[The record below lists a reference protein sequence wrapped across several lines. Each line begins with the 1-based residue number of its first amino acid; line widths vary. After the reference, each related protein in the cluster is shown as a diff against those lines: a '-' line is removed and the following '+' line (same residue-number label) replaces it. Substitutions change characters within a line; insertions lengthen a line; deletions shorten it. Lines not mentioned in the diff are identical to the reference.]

1 MLNKSS
7 NIIEK
12 EFKNLRK
19 ELLDLTLR
27 NQLLNFKSRAKTIT
41 IVNQSPINL
50 YQTLV
55 LQDNKMYFVAN
66 KKDKKEDKSS
76 VWDHIP
82 FDFSK
87 FSEGDKKL
95 ATDLTPKELQKRLY
109 YINNQAKTMLQE
121 QGYNILYLAIGFL
134 QWKDKSKPRQKNNA
148 PLVLIPVAME
158 RKKVGESFNLEWTG
172 EDIQTNISLKA
183 KLLEAGIE
191 LPDFEFKKYG
201 EVVDHYIASVRRA
214 VSRMD
219 GWEVNN
225 NVALGFFSFTKF
237 VMYND
242 LNPEAWEDNV
252 DLTKNELIQAI
263 FNPAKNDQEAFREED
278 IDSQLEYQN
287 MYQVLD
293 ADSSQIAAIQDVKA
307 GRNLVVEGPP
317 GTGKSQTIVNLIAEL
332 LAEGKSVLFVS
343 EKMAALDV
351 VKDRLTGVGL
361 GKFVLE
367 LHSHKTR
374 RKKFLKDLQKATNV
388 RAQEPLNID
397 QTIRKLETLRR
408 QLDDYSQII
417 HKPSFAVNLSP
428 FQLYGMKE
436 SADDHF
442 SRKNAIM
449 PLVRFQNPET
459 ITLKELD
466 DMKVS
471 LENLAELYQTISKEN
486 PWSKCSPKSLL
497 PADLREI
504 EMLIN
509 DTLHALDNFLVERG
523 RVYDIYGIKK
533 PDTLNEFENS
543 LSAFEIIKSQ
553 NAELIDGSIL
563 KSGAWDNNNDDAF
576 KLIQE
581 LERYQKYSGIL
592 TKFNQ
597 SIFQA
602 DIDRLIYELRHIST
616 KKFRFFNNRQ
626 HIELVERYYAVP
638 VNGSVDE
645 IIRDLQEAK
654 AIIKIR
660 NNLEANRALGERY
673 YGAYWHLNANPNDLR
688 AIARWM
694 TEFTA
699 LVREGTFSE
708 NTIDLMSKDLFDI
721 KPERDL
727 AEYIDSG
734 EDFVRVLSKLKDK
747 LNPRSKL
754 IFKRETGDVS
764 FEAWQEQLYK
774 WRGQLSSLHLWSQ
787 YLNTKNSLKNS
798 NAAMFVDSIEKR
810 NIKKY
815 DVEALVDG
823 NFADSL
829 LNILFVE
836 NQELATFI
844 GELHENRIK
853 EFKDLDKK
861 ILTLNRKRI
870 FHKLNSNIP
879 KIFGGTENPQAK
891 ILAGE
896 FTRKSGHMPVRKL
909 LEKTG
914 GMIKQIKPCFM
925 MSPLSIAQYLDPT
938 NEELQFDVVIFDEAS
953 QVKPEDALGAFMRG
967 KTAVV
972 MGDTQ
977 QLPPTSFFD
986 QMSDADSDE
995 EEATSLDMESIL
1007 HLCKLS
1013 FPVKMLK
1020 WHYRSRHESL
1030 ITVSNREFYDDD
1042 LLVYPSPSH
1051 SDPELG
1057 LKFHYN
1063 PNTQY
1068 LRGAS
1073 SKNPLEA
1080 KDVVDEI
1087 FNHFEK
1093 YGDTKSLGVGTFSV
1107 AQKNAILEEL
1117 EVRRKERP
1125 EYEPLFSDNKDE
1137 RFFVKNLETIQGD
1150 ERDVILISVGYGYDQ
1165 DGKMSLNFGPLN
1177 QDGGERRLNVLI
1189 TRAREKCVV
1198 FSNFKAYDMNL
1209 TANPPYGVKSLKEFL
1224 EYAENLTLGTNS
1236 PEMHNKEPF
1245 EDAIASFLEENGY
1258 MVDRQIGCAGFR
1270 VDLAI
1275 VDDENPG
1282 KYILGIT
1289 TDGKMYSSS
1298 KVARDRDRLREQV
1311 LTGLGWKL
1319 YHLWS
1324 TDWYRNRDL
1333 GRKKLL
1339 DFVEKSIKE
1348 SREEERRRSEEAK
1361 KLAEKRRIEAEKR
1374 AEELRLAREREE
1386 AEKKAQEEA
1395 EAENEINAEDIGPS
1409 DFVEV
1414 EKVDDGDFLEKPIN
1428 VSEINPSEFFE
1439 DETLENEPKKP
1450 IKEEKT
1456 SKVKDASE
1464 FVVVDE
1470 VSAKSDDVGVSD
1482 ESEFVVVEDESDND
1496 NLNNVYVENDSEFVV
1511 DTPESTDTEDLK
1523 VETESIGSDTVEDN
1537 SVNIDESDGVEPDVV
1552 GSVDESGVEP
1562 DVVGSVD
1569 ESEDVEAKTEDDAEI
1584 WESKEENV
1592 SQNDD
1597 AEIWEDDEGVSPE
1610 DNAEVWE
1617 DEKDYSEDSS
1627 KNKFSR
1633 HISDKIKS
1641 LFKSDDS
1648 EEKMDKNPL
1657 FSGFK
1662 FKKDLGKNSDLENDF
1677 DDDVKKSSKNAKST
1691 TEQFEDTVDL
1701 GSDEDYIYVDHS
1713 HDEEHVLDDE
1723 EELAFDG
1730 FNSTQDDDI
1739 DEEVVVNHSNDV
1751 DSNDDVGDEVVVGH
1765 SNDVNPKDNKP
1776 KAENNEEPVQND
1788 IKFGKKSSDMDEP
1801 EVPDNKDI
1809 ELNKQETDLKD
1820 DVDLGSTGEDYK
1832 EKSADDYDRV
1842 DLGSD
1847 DDYIY
1852 VDHTND
1858 ESAFEPHDNEESVD
1872 LGSDDEHTYE
1882 EPSEESHEEEHISE
1896 SSKPVEESKNSKSR
1910 VKNKLDSFISEVL
1923 SNAESQLEP
1932 EEIEIVRGEVI
1943 EEDTDSLHKP
1953 APKDEFVVEAEI
1965 VSGGEDL
1972 NIFNDEL
1979 PDLNNDSSP
1988 EEEEEV
1994 IEDYSDLERPT
2005 PKFDFEN
2012 EELNIFNDDLP
2023 DMKNDVRSQAEQV
2036 VDKAMD
2042 EFIDEVFNINDLN
2055 DENKSENIPDID
2067 STILNY
2073 ESNVEETE
2081 ERSVESRDDNVT
2093 FYRGS
2098 NYKDNVEETEES
2110 SVESMDDSVTF
2121 KGSNDVR
2128 DVEETEESSV
2138 DSMEDGVTF
2147 YKGSND
2153 INSKLRKNN
2162 LYYGEEKSHSVRDS
2176 LRGFKRDMQYINR
2189 SLKEIE
2195 NPTQVDYVSVVDR
2208 TEDYNPE
2215 DYLNMPS
2222 DDDSQLIIER
2232 EEELTFAEKEE
2243 KRIERELGDDS
2254 IENVLD
2260 NDVIAPVQNHQ
2271 TTEQLKDQAL
2281 EDIIQSADEDY
2292 KEIEKERY
2300 QNNNTLKS
2308 FDDKKLP
2315 GKRKLEDS
2323 IIDYVEANDIGLNSS
2338 DDLYKRPSS
2347 EVAKSICAIVDVEGP
2362 IHVKEVVKRV
2372 KDSCHIKRAGSNL
2385 KKAVNSA
2392 INEAENAGDIIKIGD
2407 FLYDA
2412 SNNNVVIRKRDK
2424 PNIELISDEEIS
2436 KNIELVLLHKSNMTT
2451 KEIAKETSRNFGFK
2465 STSKKTA
2472 DRINGVLDL
2481 MIANNKVKITNDIVE
2496 LN

>member
-27 NQLLNFKSRAKTIT
+27 NQLLNFKTRAKTIT
-41 IVNQSPINL
+41 IVNQSPVNL
-50 YQTLV
+50 FQTLV

-191 LPDFEFKKYG
+191 LPDFEFKRYG
-201 EVVDHYIASVRRA
+201 EVIDHYIASVRRA

-263 FNPAKNDQEAFREED
+263 FNPAKNDQEAFKEED
-278 IDSQLEYQN
+278 IDSQLEYRD

-388 RAQEPLNID
+388 RAQDPLNID

-417 HKPSFAVNLSP
+417 HKPAFAVNLSP

-442 SRKNAIM
+442 SRKNALM

-533 PDTLNEFENS
+533 PDTLNEFQNS
-543 LSAFEIIKSQ
+543 LSAFEVIKSQ

-563 KSGAWDNNNDDAF
+563 KSGAWNNNNDDAF

-581 LERYQKYSGIL
+581 LERYQRYSGIL

-597 SIFQA
+597 SIFQV
-602 DIDRLIYELRHIST
+602 DIDRLIYELRNIST
-616 KKFRFFNNRQ
+616 KKFRFFNNKQ

-638 VNGSVDE
+638 VPGSVDE

-654 AIIKIR
+654 AVIKIR
-660 NNLEANRALGERY
+660 NNLEANRALGEKY
-673 YGAYWHLNANPNDLR
+673 YGAYWHLNANPNDLKE
-688 AIARWM
+688 IARWM
-694 TEFTA
+694 NEFTA
-699 LVREGTFSE
+699 LVRDGTFSE

-734 EDFVRVLSKLKDK
+734 EEFVRVLSKLKDK

-798 NAAMFVDSIEKR
+798 NASMFVDSIEKR
-810 NIKKY
+810 NIKK
-815 DVEALVDG
+815 DDIEALVDG

-844 GELHENRIK
+844 GELHENRIR

-861 ILTLNRKRI
+861 ILVLNRKRI

-909 LEKTG
+909 LEKAG

-1030 ITVSNREFYDDD
+1030 ISVSNREFYDDD

-1063 PNTQY
+1063 PNTAY
-1068 LRGAS
+1068 DRGS
-1073 SKNPLEA
+1073 SSANPLEA
-1080 KDVVDEI
+1080 KDVVEEI

-1125 EYEPLFSDNKDE
+1125 EFEALFSDNKDE
-1137 RFFVKNLETIQGD
+1137 HFFVKNLETIQGD
-1150 ERDVILISVGYGYDQ
+1150 ERDVILISVGYGYDN
-1165 DGKMSLNFGPLN
+1165 DRKMSLNFGPLN

-1198 FSNFKAYDMNL
+1198 FSNFKAYDMKL

-1224 EYAENLTLGTNS
+1224 EYAENLTLGTHG
-1236 PEMHNKEPF
+1236 PEMHTKEPF
-1245 EDAIASFLEENGY
+1245 EDAIANYLEENGY
-1258 MVDRQIGCAGFR
+1258 IVDRQIGCAGFR

-1339 DFVEKSIKE
+1339 DFVEKSIKQ
-1348 SREEERRRSEEAK
+1348 SREEEKRRTEEAK

-1374 AEELRLAREREE
+1374 AEELRLAREKEE
-1386 AEKKAQEEA
+1386 AEKRAQEEA
-1395 EAENEINAEDIGPS
+1395 ESDDEINPEDIGPS

-1414 EKVDDGDFLEKPIN
+1414 EKVDDGDVLEKPID

-1439 DETLENEPKKP
+1439 DDNHEKSTKNEKLDDVET
-1450 IKEEKT
+1450 
-1456 SKVKDASE
+1456 VSE
-1464 FVVVDE
+1464 FVAAEEVVDDSVDVNDDSEFVAAEE
-1470 VSAKSDDVGVSD
+1470 VVDDSVDVNDDSEFVAVEEVVDDSVDVKDDSEFVENEIVDSSEVNVTQDKSKSDDD
-1482 ESEFVVVEDESDND
+1482 LND
-1496 NLNNVYVENDSEFVV
+1496 VYVDNDSEFVA
-1511 DTPESTDTEDLK
+1511 DIPESADEEKADDAK
-1523 VETESIGSDTVEDN
+1523 VELAENEDKSSDD
-1537 SVNIDESDGVEPDVV
+1537 DEVL
-1552 GSVDESGVEP
+1552 
-1562 DVVGSVD
+1562 
-1569 ESEDVEAKTEDDAEI
+1569 
-1584 WESKEENV
+1584 ESKDEDT

-1597 AEIWEDDEGVSPE
+1597 AEVWEEDDGISPE

-1617 DEKDYSEDSS
+1617 DEKDYSDDESENKSS
-1627 KNKFSR
+1627 NPIR
-1633 HISDKIKS
+1633 DKIKS
-1641 LFKSDDS
+1641 FFKHDDS

-1657 FSGFK
+1657 FSGLRFT
-1662 FKKDLGKNSDLENDF
+1662 KDLGKNSDLE
-1677 DDDVKKSSKNAKST
+1677 K
-1691 TEQFEDTVDL
+1691 EFEDSL
-1701 GSDEDYIYVDHS
+1701 KED
-1713 HDEEHVLDDE
+1713 
-1723 EELAFDG
+1723 
-1730 FNSTQDDDI
+1730 
-1739 DEEVVVNHSNDV
+1739 
-1751 DSNDDVGDEVVVGH
+1751 
-1765 SNDVNPKDNKP
+1765 
-1776 KAENNEEPVQND
+1776 
-1788 IKFGKKSSDMDEP
+1788 KSSDD
-1801 EVPDNKDI
+1801 K
-1809 ELNKQETDLKD
+1809 
-1820 DVDLGSTGEDYK
+1820 
-1832 EKSADDYDRV
+1832 V

-1852 VDHTND
+1852 VDHSHDD
-1858 ESAFEPHDNEESVD
+1858 ERFLEDEEEPIIFDTHEDIQDDADNLDDDSIIVDHSHDTVKKDSINEEMTSENVKKDDDSFNFKQEPINSDVDDIKFDSNVEDHPGVDDIKFDSDVGDHPGVDDVKVENIADDEVIEENNFDNPKENDDKVD
-1872 LGSDDEHTYE
+1872 LGSDEDYIFVDHSTDE
-1882 EPSEESHEEEHISE
+1882 PIEESDDKENIVDEDSQQNIEERQNDTK
-1896 SSKPVEESKNSKSR
+1896 SKMR
-1910 VKNKLDSFISEVL
+1910 HKLDSFIADVIN
-1923 SNAESQLEP
+1923 NAESQLEP
-1932 EEIEIVRGEVI
+1932 EEIETLRGEVI
-1943 EEDTDSLHKP
+1943 DEDIESSHKP
-1953 APKDEFVVEAEI
+1953 APEDEFVVEAEI
-1965 VSGGEDL
+1965 VTDGEDL
-1972 NIFNDEL
+1972 NIFNDVL
-1979 PDLNNDSSP
+1979 PDLNNDVSINDDETES
-1988 EEEEEV
+1988 
-1994 IEDYSDLERPT
+1994 IEDYSDLKRPT
-2005 PKFDFEN
+2005 PKTNFED

-2023 DMKNDVRSQAEQV
+2023 DMRNDVHDEATKI
-2036 VDKAMD
+2036 VDRAMD
-2042 EFIDEVFNINDLN
+2042 EFMEEVFSSNDSSNEKFTETIENDDTDIIENENSKINSDNRDDWSVGNDDVGINSDNRDDWSVGNDDVGINSDNRDDWSVGNDDEVNSNNPSDESIN
-2055 DENKSENIPDID
+2055 
-2067 STILNY
+2067 
-2073 ESNVEETE
+2073 
-2081 ERSVESRDDNVT
+2081 
-2093 FYRGS
+2093 
-2098 NYKDNVEETEES
+2098 
-2110 SVESMDDSVTF
+2110 
-2121 KGSNDVR
+2121 
-2128 DVEETEESSV
+2128 
-2138 DSMEDGVTF
+2138 EDGVTF
-2147 YKGSND
+2147 YQGSND
-2153 INSKLRKNN
+2153 VKSKLRKNN
-2162 LYYGEEKSHSVRDS
+2162 LYYDDEKPRSVRDS
-2176 LRGFKRDMQYINR
+2176 IRGFKKDMQYINK

-2195 NPTQVDYVSVVDR
+2195 NPTKVDYVSVVDR
-2208 TEDYNPE
+2208 TEEYNPE

-2222 DDDSQLIIER
+2222 DDDSQLIIDC

-2243 KRIERELGDDS
+2243 KRIERELMAES
-2254 IENVLD
+2254 IEEDLTD
-2260 NDVIAPVQNHQ
+2260 DVIVNVNNKYVQ
-2271 TTEQLKDQAL
+2271 EEIKDQTL
-2281 EDIIQSADEDY
+2281 EDIIQSANEDY

-2300 QNNNTLKS
+2300 KNNNTLKS

-2323 IIDYVEANDIGLNSS
+2323 IFDYVEVTDIGIHSS
-2338 DDLYKRPSS
+2338 DELYKKPSS
-2347 EVAKSICAIVDVEGP
+2347 EVAKSINAIVDVEGP
-2362 IHVKEVVKRV
+2362 IHVSEVIKRV
-2372 KDSCHIKRAGSNL
+2372 KDSCNIKRAGSTL
-2385 KKAVNSA
+2385 KKTVNSA
-2392 INEAENAGDIIKIGD
+2392 ISESEKSGDIIKIGD

-2412 SNNNVVIRKRDK
+2412 SNNNVVIRRRNK
-2424 PNIELISDEEIS
+2424 PNIDLISDEEIS
-2436 KNIELVLLHKSNMTT
+2436 KNIELVLLHKQNMTT
-2451 KEIAKETSRNFGFK
+2451 KQIAKETSRNFGFK

-2481 MIANNKVKITNDIVE
+2481 MIANNKVKITNDVVE

>member
-12 EFKNLRK
+12 EFKNLRR

-41 IVNQSPINL
+41 IVNQSPVNL
-50 YQTLV
+50 FQTLV
-55 LQDNKMYFVAN
+55 LQNSKMYFVAN

-87 FSEGDKKL
+87 FSEGDRKL

-121 QGYNILYLAIGFL
+121 QGYNILYLAVGFL
-134 QWKDKSKPRQKNNA
+134 EWKDKSKPRQKNKA

-191 LPDFEFKKYG
+191 LPDFEFKRYG
-201 EVVDHYIASVRRA
+201 EVIDHYIASVRRA

-219 GWEVNN
+219 GWEVNS

-242 LNPEAWEDNV
+242 LNPEAWADNV

-263 FNPAKNDQEAFREED
+263 FNPAKNDQEAFKEED
-278 IDSQLEYQN
+278 IDSQLEYRT

-293 ADSSQIAAIQDVKA
+293 ADSSQIAAIQDVKS

-388 RAQEPLNID
+388 RAQEPLNLD

-417 HKPSFAVNLSP
+417 HKPVFAVNLSA

-436 SADDHF
+436 AADDHF
-442 SRKNAIM
+442 ARKGTLM
-449 PLVRFQNPET
+449 PLVRFENPESVS
-459 ITLKELD
+459 LKDLD
-466 DMKVS
+466 DMKIA

-486 PWSKCSPKSLL
+486 PWSKCAPKSLL

-509 DTLHALDNFLVERG
+509 DCLLSLDNFLVERG
-523 RVYDIYGIKK
+523 RVYEIYGIKQ

-553 NAELIDGSIL
+553 NAELIDGIII
-563 KSGAWDNNNDDAF
+563 KSGAWNNNNDDAYL
-576 KLIQE
+576 LIRE
-581 LERYQKYSGIL
+581 LEKYQKYAPAL
-592 TKFNQ
+592 DKFNQ
-597 SIFQA
+597 SIYQA
-602 DIDRLIYELRHIST
+602 DIDRLIAQLHQISN
-616 KKFRFFNNRQ
+616 KRFRLFNNNQ

-638 VNGSVDE
+638 VSGSADD
-645 IIRDLQEAK
+645 IIRELKQAK

-660 NNLEANRALGERY
+660 KNLEANDALGRKY
-673 YGAYWHLNANPNDLR
+673 YGGYWHLNADPNDLK

-694 TEFTA
+694 NEFTA
-699 LVREGTFSE
+699 LVREGTFSQ

-727 AEYIDSG
+727 VEYIDAG
-734 EDFVRVLSKLKDK
+734 EEFVRVLSRLKDK

-754 IFKRETGDVS
+754 IFKRETGDVP
-764 FEAWQEQLYK
+764 FEAWKEQLYT

-787 YLNTKNSLKNS
+787 YLNTKNALKTS
-798 NAAMFVDSIEKR
+798 NAKMFVDSIEKR
-810 NIKKY
+810 NINKY
-815 DVEALVDG
+815 DIEALVEG

-836 NQELATFI
+836 NQELATFV
-844 GELHENRIK
+844 GELHENRIR

-861 ILTLNRKRI
+861 ILVLNRKRI
-870 FHKLNSNIP
+870 FHKLNNNIP

-909 LEKTG
+909 LERAG

-1030 ITVSNREFYDDD
+1030 ITVSNREFYDND

-1051 SDPELG
+1051 NDPELG

-1063 PNTQY
+1063 PNTAY
-1068 LRGAS
+1068 HRGS
-1073 SKNPLEA
+1073 SSANPLEA
-1080 KDVVDEI
+1080 EDVAEEI

-1107 AQKNAILEEL
+1107 AQKNAILEAL
-1117 EVRRKERP
+1117 EVKRKERP
-1125 EYEPLFSDNKDE
+1125 EFEPLFSDNKEE

-1198 FSNFKAYDMNL
+1198 FSNFKAYDMKL

-1224 EYAENLTLGTNS
+1224 EYAENLTLGTPQGEEYS
-1236 PEMHNKEPF
+1236 KEPF
-1245 EDAIASFLEENGY
+1245 EDAIANFLEENGY
-1258 MVDRQIGCAGFR
+1258 TVDRQIGCAGFR

-1339 DFVEKSIKE
+1339 ENVEKSIRQ
-1348 SREEERRRSEEAK
+1348 SREEEKRRSEEEK
-1361 KLAEKRRIEAEKR
+1361 KLAEKRRLEAEKKM
-1374 AEELRLAREREE
+1374 EELRLAREKEEKERAEKEAQE
-1386 AEKKAQEEA
+1386 AEVNSQ
-1395 EAENEINAEDIGPS
+1395 DIGPS

-1414 EKVDDGDFLEKPIN
+1414 EKVEDGDVLEKPID
-1428 VSEINPSEFFE
+1428 VSEINPDEFF
-1439 DETLENEPKKP
+1439 
-1450 IKEEKT
+1450 
-1456 SKVKDASE
+1456 
-1464 FVVVDE
+1464 
-1470 VSAKSDDVGVSD
+1470 SDDDVKGDSGDSVSQ
-1482 ESEFVVVEDESDND
+1482 EETP
-1496 NLNNVYVENDSEFVV
+1496 SEFVV
-1511 DTPESTDTEDLK
+1511 DDSDDVKGDSGDSVSKEEAPSEFVVDSQSDDANLEETPSEFIEK
-1523 VETESIGSDTVEDN
+1523 
-1537 SVNIDESDGVEPDVV
+1537 DEK
-1552 GSVDESGVEP
+1552 ESGVDAESSESVEDVSDNDDSDEDKEVWETDEEP
-1562 DVVGSVD
+1562 DNQ
-1569 ESEDVEAKTEDDAEI
+1569 DDDKEI
-1584 WESKEENV
+1584 WES
-1592 SQNDD
+1592 D
-1597 AEIWEDDEGVSPE
+1597 EDVSPE

-1617 DEKDYSEDSS
+1617 DDKDYAEEDESNHVS
-1627 KNKFSR
+1627 LK
-1633 HISDKIKS
+1633 DKVKS
-1641 LFKSDDS
+1641 LFKHEYDD
-1648 EEKMDKNPL
+1648 EENSSKNSL
-1657 FSGFK
+1657 FSSLK
-1662 FKKDLGKNSDLENDF
+1662 FEKDLGENSDLE
-1677 DDDVKKSSKNAKST
+1677 S
-1691 TEQFEDTVDL
+1691 
-1701 GSDEDYIYVDHS
+1701 
-1713 HDEEHVLDDE
+1713 
-1723 EELAFDG
+1723 
-1730 FNSTQDDDI
+1730 
-1739 DEEVVVNHSNDV
+1739 EV
-1751 DSNDDVGDEVVVGH
+1751 
-1765 SNDVNPKDNKP
+1765 
-1776 KAENNEEPVQND
+1776 
-1788 IKFGKKSSDMDEP
+1788 
-1801 EVPDNKDI
+1801 
-1809 ELNKQETDLKD
+1809 
-1820 DVDLGSTGEDYK
+1820 
-1832 EKSADDYDRV
+1832 EKSINDPIDDGKV

-1852 VDHTND
+1852 VDHSND
-1858 ESAFEPHDNEESVD
+1858 EVSEDIEEPTIPDINDYVSKDEDYSVDEQPVFEETQQDEVPKQQNIKKPVFSDKINIENDEDYREEKVDLGFENINEDKEDSSSENVVDDDKVD
-1872 LGSDDEHTYE
+1872 LGSDDDYIYVDHSNDEVTE
-1882 EPSEESHEEEHISE
+1882 ETENFQDDSGEANFEDKPQEVQVQNKSKRPSF
-1896 SSKPVEESKNSKSR
+1896 VKSI
-1910 VKNKLDSFISEVL
+1910 ISEVV
-1923 SNAESQLEP
+1923 NGESKLEP
-1932 EEIEIVRGEVI
+1932 EEIEIVHGEI
-1943 EEDTDSLHKP
+1943 MEEDDVPLHKP
-1953 APKDEFVVEAEI
+1953 APKDEDVVEAEI
-1965 VSGGEDL
+1965 VNGHDFSSEEILEKPTPKSDYFEEDEEL
-1972 NIFNDEL
+1972 NIFTDEL
-1979 PDLNNDSSP
+1979 PDLSHDEY
-1988 EEEEEV
+1988 EEIHDEATNV
-1994 IEDYSDLERPT
+1994 IGR
-2005 PKFDFEN
+2005 
-2012 EELNIFNDDLP
+2012 
-2023 DMKNDVRSQAEQV
+2023 
-2036 VDKAMD
+2036 AMD
-2042 EFIDEVFNINDLN
+2042 EFMNGIYEDGDLDIQDEGSFEQSIQDKFVDEEIIKDANADVQDMQDASEDINVSDRF
-2055 DENKSENIPDID
+2055 DDKIVEDAHVD
-2067 STILNY
+2067 
-2073 ESNVEETE
+2073 VQDMEETPENDNADE
-2081 ERSVESRDDNVT
+2081 EVI
-2093 FYRGS
+2093 Y
-2098 NYKDNVEETEES
+2098 
-2110 SVESMDDSVTF
+2110 F
-2121 KGSNDVR
+2121 KGATDV
-2128 DVEETEESSV
+2128 T
-2138 DSMEDGVTF
+2138 
-2147 YKGSND
+2147 NP
-2153 INSKLRKNN
+2153 LRKNN
-2162 LYYGEEKSHSVRDS
+2162 VYYKNEQKKSIKDS
-2176 LRGFKRDMQYINR
+2176 IKGIKKDMQYINK
-2189 SLKEIE
+2189 SLNEIE
-2195 NPTQVDYVSVVDR
+2195 NPTQIDYVSVVDR
-2208 TEDYNPE
+2208 TEEYDPN
-2215 DYLNMPS
+2215 DYLSRPS
-2222 DDDSQLIIER
+2222 DDDSDRIIQMEEESIEKENQRMESELIDDPFER
-2232 EEELTFAEKEE
+2232 E
-2243 KRIERELGDDS
+2243 IPQND
-2254 IENVLD
+2254 
-2260 NDVIAPVQNHQ
+2260 DVIVTVNNPHVR
-2271 TTEQLKDQAL
+2271 EELKDQAL
-2281 EDIIQSADEDY
+2281 EDIIQTADEDY
-2292 KEIEKERY
+2292 KEIEKERF
-2300 QNNNTLKS
+2300 QNANKLKA
-2308 FDDKKLP
+2308 FDDQKLP
-2315 GKRKLEDS
+2315 GKRKLEDE
-2323 IIDYVEANDIGLNSS
+2323 IIDYVQADDIGLTPQN
-2338 DDLYKRPSS
+2338 DLYAQPIPKVAQSVKR
-2347 EVAKSICAIVDVEGP
+2347 IVDIEGP
-2362 IHVKEVVKRV
+2362 IHVKEVTTRI
-2372 KDSCHIKRAGSNL
+2372 KDSCNIKRAGSNL
-2385 KKAVNSA
+2385 KKTVNLA
-2392 INEAENAGDIIKIGD
+2392 INEAESSGDIIKIGD

-2412 SNNNVVIRKRDK
+2412 SNNNVVIRKRNK
-2424 PNIELISDEEIS
+2424 PNIDLISDEEIAKS
-2436 KNIELVLLHKSNMTT
+2436 IELVLIHKQNISTNQ
-2451 KEIAKETSRNFGFK
+2451 IAKEASRNFGFK

-2472 DRINGVLDL
+2472 SRINGVLDL
-2481 MIANNKVKITNDIVE
+2481 MIANNRVKIVNDYVE

>member
-27 NQLLNFKSRAKTIT
+27 NQLLNFKTRAKTIT
-41 IVNQSPINL
+41 IVNQSPVNL
-50 YQTLV
+50 FQTLV

-191 LPDFEFKKYG
+191 LPDFEFKRYG
-201 EVVDHYIASVRRA
+201 EVIDHYIASVRRA

-263 FNPAKNDQEAFREED
+263 FNPAKNDQEAFKEED
-278 IDSQLEYQN
+278 IDSQLEYRD

-388 RAQEPLNID
+388 RAQDPLNID

-417 HKPSFAVNLSP
+417 HKPAFAVNLSP

-442 SRKNAIM
+442 SRKNALM

-533 PDTLNEFENS
+533 PDTLNEFQNS
-543 LSAFEIIKSQ
+543 LSAFEVIKSQ

-563 KSGAWDNNNDDAF
+563 KSGAWNNNNDDAF

-581 LERYQKYSGIL
+581 LERYQRYSGIL

-597 SIFQA
+597 SIFQV
-602 DIDRLIYELRHIST
+602 DIDRLIYELRNIST
-616 KKFRFFNNRQ
+616 KKFRFFNNKQ

-638 VNGSVDE
+638 VPGSVDE

-654 AIIKIR
+654 AVIKIR
-660 NNLEANRALGERY
+660 NNLEANRALGEKY
-673 YGAYWHLNANPNDLR
+673 YGAYWHLNANPNDLKE
-688 AIARWM
+688 IARWM
-694 TEFTA
+694 NEFTA
-699 LVREGTFSE
+699 LVRDGTFSE

-734 EDFVRVLSKLKDK
+734 EEFVRVLSKLKDK

-798 NAAMFVDSIEKR
+798 NASMFVDSIEKR
-810 NIKKY
+810 NIKK
-815 DVEALVDG
+815 DDIEALVDG

-844 GELHENRIK
+844 GELHENRIR

-861 ILTLNRKRI
+861 ILVLNRKRI

-909 LEKTG
+909 LEKAG

-1030 ITVSNREFYDDD
+1030 ISVSNREFYDDD

-1063 PNTQY
+1063 PNTAY
-1068 LRGAS
+1068 DRGS
-1073 SKNPLEA
+1073 SSANPLEA
-1080 KDVVDEI
+1080 KDVVEEI

-1125 EYEPLFSDNKDE
+1125 EFEALFSDNKDE
-1137 RFFVKNLETIQGD
+1137 HFFVKNLETIQGD
-1150 ERDVILISVGYGYDQ
+1150 ERDVILISVGYGYDN
-1165 DGKMSLNFGPLN
+1165 DRKMSLNFGPLN

-1198 FSNFKAYDMNL
+1198 FSNFKAYDMKL

-1224 EYAENLTLGTNS
+1224 EYAENLTLGTQG
-1236 PEMHNKEPF
+1236 PEMHTKEPF
-1245 EDAIASFLEENGY
+1245 EDAIANYLEENGY
-1258 MVDRQIGCAGFR
+1258 IVDRQIGCAGFR

-1339 DFVEKSIKE
+1339 DFVEKSIKQ
-1348 SREEERRRSEEAK
+1348 SREEEKRRTEEAK

-1374 AEELRLAREREE
+1374 AEELRLAREKEE
-1386 AEKKAQEEA
+1386 AEKRAQEEA
-1395 EAENEINAEDIGPS
+1395 ESDDEINPEDIGPS

-1414 EKVDDGDFLEKPIN
+1414 EKVDDGDVLEKPID

-1439 DETLENEPKKP
+1439 DDNHEKSTKNEKLDDVET
-1450 IKEEKT
+1450 
-1456 SKVKDASE
+1456 VSE
-1464 FVVVDE
+1464 FVAVEEVVDDSVDVKDDSEFVENEIVDSSE
-1470 VSAKSDDVGVSD
+1470 VNVTQDKSKSDDD
-1482 ESEFVVVEDESDND
+1482 LND
-1496 NLNNVYVENDSEFVV
+1496 VYVENDSEFVA
-1511 DTPESTDTEDLK
+1511 DIPESADEEKADDAK
-1523 VETESIGSDTVEDN
+1523 VELAENEDKSSDD
-1537 SVNIDESDGVEPDVV
+1537 DEV
-1552 GSVDESGVEP
+1552 
-1562 DVVGSVD
+1562 
-1569 ESEDVEAKTEDDAEI
+1569 
-1584 WESKEENV
+1584 WESKDEDT

-1597 AEIWEDDEGVSPE
+1597 AEVWEEDDGISPE

-1617 DEKDYSEDSS
+1617 DEKDYSDDESENKSS
-1627 KNKFSR
+1627 NPIR
-1633 HISDKIKS
+1633 DKIKS
-1641 LFKSDDS
+1641 FFKHDDS

-1657 FSGFK
+1657 FSGLRFT
-1662 FKKDLGKNSDLENDF
+1662 KDLGKNSDLE
-1677 DDDVKKSSKNAKST
+1677 K
-1691 TEQFEDTVDL
+1691 EFEDSL
-1701 GSDEDYIYVDHS
+1701 KED
-1713 HDEEHVLDDE
+1713 
-1723 EELAFDG
+1723 
-1730 FNSTQDDDI
+1730 
-1739 DEEVVVNHSNDV
+1739 
-1751 DSNDDVGDEVVVGH
+1751 
-1765 SNDVNPKDNKP
+1765 
-1776 KAENNEEPVQND
+1776 
-1788 IKFGKKSSDMDEP
+1788 KSSDD
-1801 EVPDNKDI
+1801 K
-1809 ELNKQETDLKD
+1809 
-1820 DVDLGSTGEDYK
+1820 
-1832 EKSADDYDRV
+1832 V

-1852 VDHTND
+1852 VDHSHDDERFLEDEEEPIIFDTHEDIQDDADNLND
-1858 ESAFEPHDNEESVD
+1858 DSIIVDHSHDTVKKDSINEEMTSENVKKDDGSFDFKQEPINSDVDDIKFDSNVEDHSGVDDIKFDSDVGDYSGVDDVKVENIADDEVIEENNFDNPTENDDKVD
-1872 LGSDDEHTYE
+1872 LGSDDDYIFVDHSHD
-1882 EPSEESHEEEHISE
+1882 EPIEESDDKENI
-1896 SSKPVEESKNSKSR
+1896 VEEDSQSNIEERQNDTKSKMR
-1910 VKNKLDSFISEVL
+1910 HKLDSFIADVIN
-1923 SNAESQLEP
+1923 NAESQLEP
-1932 EEIEIVRGEVI
+1932 EEIETLRGEVI
-1943 EEDTDSLHKP
+1943 DEDIESSHKP
-1953 APKDEFVVEAEI
+1953 APEDEFVVEAEI
-1965 VSGGEDL
+1965 VTDGEDL
-1972 NIFNDEL
+1972 NIFNDVL
-1979 PDLNNDSSP
+1979 PDLNNDVSINDDETES
-1988 EEEEEV
+1988 
-1994 IEDYSDLERPT
+1994 IEDYSDLKRPT
-2005 PKFDFEN
+2005 PKTNFED

-2023 DMKNDVRSQAEQV
+2023 DMRNDIHDEATNI
-2036 VDKAMD
+2036 VDRAMD
-2042 EFIDEVFNINDLN
+2042 EFMEEVFSSNDSSNEKFTETIENDDTDIIENENSKINSDNRDDWSVGNDDVGINSDNRDDWSVGNDDEVNS
-2055 DENKSENIPDID
+2055 NKSSD
-2067 STILNY
+2067 
-2073 ESNVEETE
+2073 ESIN
-2081 ERSVESRDDNVT
+2081 
-2093 FYRGS
+2093 
-2098 NYKDNVEETEES
+2098 
-2110 SVESMDDSVTF
+2110 
-2121 KGSNDVR
+2121 
-2128 DVEETEESSV
+2128 
-2138 DSMEDGVTF
+2138 EDGVTF
-2147 YKGSND
+2147 YQGSND
-2153 INSKLRKNN
+2153 VKSKLRKNN
-2162 LYYGEEKSHSVRDS
+2162 LYYDDEKPRSVRDS
-2176 LRGFKRDMQYINR
+2176 IRGFKKDMQYINK

-2195 NPTQVDYVSVVDR
+2195 NPTKVDYVSVVDR
-2208 TEDYNPE
+2208 TEEYNPE

-2222 DDDSQLIIER
+2222 DDDSQLIIDR

-2243 KRIERELGDDS
+2243 KRIERELMAES
-2254 IENVLD
+2254 IEEDLTDNVIV
-2260 NDVIAPVQNHQ
+2260 NVNNKHVQ
-2271 TTEQLKDQAL
+2271 EEIKDQTL
-2281 EDIIQSADEDY
+2281 EDIIQSANEDY

-2300 QNNNTLKS
+2300 KNNNTLKS

-2323 IIDYVEANDIGLNSS
+2323 IFDYVEVTDIGIHSS
-2338 DDLYKRPSS
+2338 DELYKKPSS
-2347 EVAKSICAIVDVEGP
+2347 EVAKSINAIVDVEGP
-2362 IHVKEVVKRV
+2362 IHVSEVIKRV
-2372 KDSCHIKRAGSNL
+2372 KDSCNIKRAGSTL
-2385 KKAVNSA
+2385 KKTVNSA
-2392 INEAENAGDIIKIGD
+2392 IRESENSGDIIKIGD

-2412 SNNNVVIRKRDK
+2412 SNNNVVIRRRNK
-2424 PNIELISDEEIS
+2424 PNIDLISDEEIS
-2436 KNIELVLLHKSNMTT
+2436 KNIELVLLHKQNMTT
-2451 KEIAKETSRNFGFK
+2451 KQIAKETSRNFGFK

-2481 MIANNKVKITNDIVE
+2481 MIANNKVKITNDVVE

>member
-27 NQLLNFKSRAKTIT
+27 NQLLNFKTRAKTIT
-41 IVNQSPINL
+41 IVNQSPVNL
-50 YQTLV
+50 FQTLV

-191 LPDFEFKKYG
+191 LPDFEFKRYG
-201 EVVDHYIASVRRA
+201 EVIDHYIASVRRA

-263 FNPAKNDQEAFREED
+263 FNPAKNDQEAFKEED
-278 IDSQLEYQN
+278 IDSQLEYRD

-388 RAQEPLNID
+388 RAQDPLNID

-417 HKPSFAVNLSP
+417 HKPAFAVNLSP

-442 SRKNAIM
+442 SRKNALM

-533 PDTLNEFENS
+533 PDTLNEFQNS
-543 LSAFEIIKSQ
+543 LSAFEVIKSQ

-563 KSGAWDNNNDDAF
+563 KSGAWNNNNDDAF

-581 LERYQKYSGIL
+581 LERYQRYSGIL

-597 SIFQA
+597 SIFQV
-602 DIDRLIYELRHIST
+602 DIDRLIYELRNIST
-616 KKFRFFNNRQ
+616 KKFRFFNNKQ

-638 VNGSVDE
+638 VPGSVDE

-654 AIIKIR
+654 AVIKIR
-660 NNLEANRALGERY
+660 NNLEANRALGEKY
-673 YGAYWHLNANPNDLR
+673 YGAYWHLNANPNDLKE
-688 AIARWM
+688 IARWM
-694 TEFTA
+694 NEFTA
-699 LVREGTFSE
+699 LVRDGTFSE

-734 EDFVRVLSKLKDK
+734 EEFVRVLSKLKDK

-798 NAAMFVDSIEKR
+798 NASMFVDSIEKR
-810 NIKKY
+810 NIKK
-815 DVEALVDG
+815 DDIEALVDG

-844 GELHENRIK
+844 GELHENRIR

-861 ILTLNRKRI
+861 ILVLNRKRI

-909 LEKTG
+909 LEKAG

-1030 ITVSNREFYDDD
+1030 ISVSNREFYDDD

-1063 PNTQY
+1063 PNTAY
-1068 LRGAS
+1068 DRGS
-1073 SKNPLEA
+1073 SSANPLEA
-1080 KDVVDEI
+1080 KDVVEEI

-1125 EYEPLFSDNKDE
+1125 EFEALFSDNKDE
-1137 RFFVKNLETIQGD
+1137 HFFVKNLETIQGD
-1150 ERDVILISVGYGYDQ
+1150 ERDVILISVGYGYDN
-1165 DGKMSLNFGPLN
+1165 DRKMSLNFGPLN

-1198 FSNFKAYDMNL
+1198 FSNFKAYDMKL

-1224 EYAENLTLGTNS
+1224 EYAENLTLGTHG
-1236 PEMHNKEPF
+1236 PEMHTKEPF
-1245 EDAIASFLEENGY
+1245 EDAIANYLEENGY
-1258 MVDRQIGCAGFR
+1258 IVDRQIGCAGFR

-1339 DFVEKSIKE
+1339 DFVEKSIKQ
-1348 SREEERRRSEEAK
+1348 SREEEKRRTEEAK

-1374 AEELRLAREREE
+1374 AEELRLAREKEE
-1386 AEKKAQEEA
+1386 AEKRAQEEA
-1395 EAENEINAEDIGPS
+1395 ESDDEINPEDIGPS

-1414 EKVDDGDFLEKPIN
+1414 EKVDDGDVLEKPID

-1439 DETLENEPKKP
+1439 DDNHEKSTKNEKLDDVET
-1450 IKEEKT
+1450 
-1456 SKVKDASE
+1456 VSE
-1464 FVVVDE
+1464 FVAVEEVVDDSVDVKDDSEFVAVEE
-1470 VSAKSDDVGVSD
+1470 VVDDSVDVKDDSEFVENEIVDSSEVNVTQDKSKSDDD
-1482 ESEFVVVEDESDND
+1482 LND
-1496 NLNNVYVENDSEFVV
+1496 VYVENDSEFVA
-1511 DTPESTDTEDLK
+1511 DIPESADEEKADDAK
-1523 VETESIGSDTVEDN
+1523 VELAENEDKSSDD
-1537 SVNIDESDGVEPDVV
+1537 DEV
-1552 GSVDESGVEP
+1552 
-1562 DVVGSVD
+1562 
-1569 ESEDVEAKTEDDAEI
+1569 
-1584 WESKEENV
+1584 WESKDEDT

-1597 AEIWEDDEGVSPE
+1597 AEVWEEDDGISPE

-1617 DEKDYSEDSS
+1617 DEKDYSDDESENKSS
-1627 KNKFSR
+1627 NPIR
-1633 HISDKIKS
+1633 DKIKS
-1641 LFKSDDS
+1641 FFKHDDS

-1657 FSGFK
+1657 FSGLRFT
-1662 FKKDLGKNSDLENDF
+1662 KDLGKNSDLE
-1677 DDDVKKSSKNAKST
+1677 K
-1691 TEQFEDTVDL
+1691 EFEDSL
-1701 GSDEDYIYVDHS
+1701 KED
-1713 HDEEHVLDDE
+1713 
-1723 EELAFDG
+1723 
-1730 FNSTQDDDI
+1730 
-1739 DEEVVVNHSNDV
+1739 
-1751 DSNDDVGDEVVVGH
+1751 
-1765 SNDVNPKDNKP
+1765 
-1776 KAENNEEPVQND
+1776 
-1788 IKFGKKSSDMDEP
+1788 KSSDD
-1801 EVPDNKDI
+1801 K
-1809 ELNKQETDLKD
+1809 
-1820 DVDLGSTGEDYK
+1820 
-1832 EKSADDYDRV
+1832 V

-1852 VDHTND
+1852 VDHSHDDERFLEDEEEPIIFDTHEDIQDDADNLND
-1858 ESAFEPHDNEESVD
+1858 DSIIVDHSHDTVKKDSINEEMTSENVKKDDGSFDFKQEPINSDVDDIKFDSNVEDHSGVDDIKFDSDVGDYSGVDDVKVENIADDEVIEENNFDNPTENDDKVD
-1872 LGSDDEHTYE
+1872 LGSDEDYIFVDHSTDE
-1882 EPSEESHEEEHISE
+1882 PIEESDDKENI
-1896 SSKPVEESKNSKSR
+1896 VEEDSQSNIEERQNDTKSKMR
-1910 VKNKLDSFISEVL
+1910 HKLDSFIADVIN
-1923 SNAESQLEP
+1923 NAESQLEP
-1932 EEIEIVRGEVI
+1932 EEIETLRGEVI
-1943 EEDTDSLHKP
+1943 DEDIESSHKP
-1953 APKDEFVVEAEI
+1953 APEDEFVVEAEI
-1965 VSGGEDL
+1965 VTDGEDL
-1972 NIFNDEL
+1972 NIFNDVL
-1979 PDLNNDSSP
+1979 PDLNNDVSINDDETES
-1988 EEEEEV
+1988 
-1994 IEDYSDLERPT
+1994 IEDYSDLKRPT
-2005 PKFDFEN
+2005 PKTNFED

-2023 DMKNDVRSQAEQV
+2023 DMRNDIHDEATNI
-2036 VDKAMD
+2036 VDRAMD
-2042 EFIDEVFNINDLN
+2042 EFMEEVFSSNDSSNEKFTETIENDDTDIIENENSKINSDNRDDWSVGNDDEVNS
-2055 DENKSENIPDID
+2055 NKSSD
-2067 STILNY
+2067 
-2073 ESNVEETE
+2073 ESIN
-2081 ERSVESRDDNVT
+2081 
-2093 FYRGS
+2093 
-2098 NYKDNVEETEES
+2098 
-2110 SVESMDDSVTF
+2110 
-2121 KGSNDVR
+2121 
-2128 DVEETEESSV
+2128 
-2138 DSMEDGVTF
+2138 EDGVTF
-2147 YKGSND
+2147 YQGSND
-2153 INSKLRKNN
+2153 VKSKLRKNN
-2162 LYYGEEKSHSVRDS
+2162 LYYDDEKPRSVRDS
-2176 LRGFKRDMQYINR
+2176 IRGFKKDMQYINK

-2195 NPTQVDYVSVVDR
+2195 NPTKVDYVSVVDR
-2208 TEDYNPE
+2208 TEEYNPE

-2222 DDDSQLIIER
+2222 DDDSQLIIDR

-2243 KRIERELGDDS
+2243 KRIERELMAES
-2254 IENVLD
+2254 IEEDLTD
-2260 NDVIAPVQNHQ
+2260 DVIVNVNNKHVQ
-2271 TTEQLKDQAL
+2271 EEIKDQTL
-2281 EDIIQSADEDY
+2281 EDIIQSANEDY

-2300 QNNNTLKS
+2300 KNNNTLKS

-2323 IIDYVEANDIGLNSS
+2323 IFDYVEVTDIGIHSS
-2338 DDLYKRPSS
+2338 DELYKKPSS
-2347 EVAKSICAIVDVEGP
+2347 EVAKSINAIVDVEGP
-2362 IHVKEVVKRV
+2362 IHVSEVIKRV
-2372 KDSCHIKRAGSNL
+2372 KDSCNIKRAGSTL
-2385 KKAVNSA
+2385 KKTVNSA
-2392 INEAENAGDIIKIGD
+2392 IRESENSGDIIKIGD

-2412 SNNNVVIRKRDK
+2412 SNNNVVIRRRNK
-2424 PNIELISDEEIS
+2424 PNIDLISDEEIS
-2436 KNIELVLLHKSNMTT
+2436 KNIELVLLHKQNMTT
-2451 KEIAKETSRNFGFK
+2451 KQIAKETSRNFGFK

-2481 MIANNKVKITNDIVE
+2481 MIANNKVKITNDVVE

>member
-27 NQLLNFKSRAKTIT
+27 NQLLNFKTRAKTIT
-41 IVNQSPINL
+41 IVNQSPVNL
-50 YQTLV
+50 FQTLV

-191 LPDFEFKKYG
+191 LPDFEFKRYG
-201 EVVDHYIASVRRA
+201 EVIDHYIASVRRA

-263 FNPAKNDQEAFREED
+263 FNPAKNDQEAFKEED
-278 IDSQLEYQN
+278 IDSQLEYRD

-388 RAQEPLNID
+388 RAQDPLNID

-417 HKPSFAVNLSP
+417 HKPAFAVNLSP

-442 SRKNAIM
+442 SRKNALM

-533 PDTLNEFENS
+533 PDTLNEFQNS
-543 LSAFEIIKSQ
+543 LSAFEVIKSQ

-563 KSGAWDNNNDDAF
+563 KSGAWNNNNDDAF

-581 LERYQKYSGIL
+581 LERYQRYSGIL

-597 SIFQA
+597 SIFQV
-602 DIDRLIYELRHIST
+602 DIDRLIYELRNIST
-616 KKFRFFNNRQ
+616 KKFRFFNNKQ

-638 VNGSVDE
+638 VPGSVDE

-654 AIIKIR
+654 AVIKIR
-660 NNLEANRALGERY
+660 NNLEANRALGEKY
-673 YGAYWHLNANPNDLR
+673 YGAYWHLNANPNDLKE
-688 AIARWM
+688 IARWM
-694 TEFTA
+694 NEFTA
-699 LVREGTFSE
+699 LVRDGTFSE

-734 EDFVRVLSKLKDK
+734 EEFVRVLSKLKDK

-798 NAAMFVDSIEKR
+798 NASMFVDSIEKR
-810 NIKKY
+810 NIKK
-815 DVEALVDG
+815 DDIEALVDG

-844 GELHENRIK
+844 GELHENRIR

-861 ILTLNRKRI
+861 ILVLNRKRI

-909 LEKTG
+909 LEKAG

-1030 ITVSNREFYDDD
+1030 ISVSNREFYDDD

-1063 PNTQY
+1063 PNTAY
-1068 LRGAS
+1068 DRGS
-1073 SKNPLEA
+1073 SSANPLEA
-1080 KDVVDEI
+1080 KDVVEEI

-1125 EYEPLFSDNKDE
+1125 EFEALFSDNKDE
-1137 RFFVKNLETIQGD
+1137 HFFVKNLETIQGD
-1150 ERDVILISVGYGYDQ
+1150 ERDVILISVGYGYDN
-1165 DGKMSLNFGPLN
+1165 DRKMSLNFGPLN

-1198 FSNFKAYDMNL
+1198 FSNFKAYDMKL

-1224 EYAENLTLGTNS
+1224 EYAENLTLGTHG
-1236 PEMHNKEPF
+1236 PEMHTKEPF
-1245 EDAIASFLEENGY
+1245 EDAIANYLEENGY
-1258 MVDRQIGCAGFR
+1258 IVDRQIGCAGFR

-1339 DFVEKSIKE
+1339 DFVEKSIKQ
-1348 SREEERRRSEEAK
+1348 SREEEKRRTEEAK

-1374 AEELRLAREREE
+1374 AEELRLAREKEE
-1386 AEKKAQEEA
+1386 AEKRAQEEA
-1395 EAENEINAEDIGPS
+1395 ESDDEINPEDIGPS

-1414 EKVDDGDFLEKPIN
+1414 EKVDDGDVLEKPID

-1439 DETLENEPKKP
+1439 DDNHEKSTKNEKLDDVET
-1450 IKEEKT
+1450 
-1456 SKVKDASE
+1456 VSE
-1464 FVVVDE
+1464 FVAAEEVVDDSVDVKDDSEFVAVEE
-1470 VSAKSDDVGVSD
+1470 VVDDSVDVKDDSEFVENEIVDSSEVNVTQDKSKSDDD
-1482 ESEFVVVEDESDND
+1482 LND
-1496 NLNNVYVENDSEFVV
+1496 VYVENDSEFVA
-1511 DTPESTDTEDLK
+1511 DIPESAGEEKADDAK
-1523 VETESIGSDTVEDN
+1523 VELAENEDKSSDD
-1537 SVNIDESDGVEPDVV
+1537 DEV
-1552 GSVDESGVEP
+1552 
-1562 DVVGSVD
+1562 
-1569 ESEDVEAKTEDDAEI
+1569 
-1584 WESKEENV
+1584 WESKDEDT

-1597 AEIWEDDEGVSPE
+1597 AEVWEEDDGISPE

-1617 DEKDYSEDSS
+1617 DEKDYSDDESENKSS
-1627 KNKFSR
+1627 NPIR
-1633 HISDKIKS
+1633 DKIKS
-1641 LFKSDDS
+1641 FFKHDDS

-1657 FSGFK
+1657 FSGLRFT
-1662 FKKDLGKNSDLENDF
+1662 KDLGKNSDLE
-1677 DDDVKKSSKNAKST
+1677 K
-1691 TEQFEDTVDL
+1691 EFEDSL
-1701 GSDEDYIYVDHS
+1701 KED
-1713 HDEEHVLDDE
+1713 
-1723 EELAFDG
+1723 
-1730 FNSTQDDDI
+1730 
-1739 DEEVVVNHSNDV
+1739 
-1751 DSNDDVGDEVVVGH
+1751 
-1765 SNDVNPKDNKP
+1765 
-1776 KAENNEEPVQND
+1776 
-1788 IKFGKKSSDMDEP
+1788 KSSDD
-1801 EVPDNKDI
+1801 K
-1809 ELNKQETDLKD
+1809 
-1820 DVDLGSTGEDYK
+1820 
-1832 EKSADDYDRV
+1832 V

-1852 VDHTND
+1852 VDHSHDD
-1858 ESAFEPHDNEESVD
+1858 ERFLEDEEEPIIFDTHEDIQDDADNLDDDSIIVDHSHDTVKKDSINEEMTSENVKKDDDSFNFKQEPINSDVDDIKFDSNVEDHSGVDDIKFDSDIGDYSGVDDVKVENIADDEVIEENNFVNPTENDDKVD
-1872 LGSDDEHTYE
+1872 LGSDDDYIFVDHSHD
-1882 EPSEESHEEEHISE
+1882 EPIEESDDKENI
-1896 SSKPVEESKNSKSR
+1896 VEEDSQSNIEERQNDTKSKMR
-1910 VKNKLDSFISEVL
+1910 HKLDSFIADVIN
-1923 SNAESQLEP
+1923 NAESQLEP
-1932 EEIEIVRGEVI
+1932 EEIETLRGEVI
-1943 EEDTDSLHKP
+1943 DEDIESSHKP
-1953 APKDEFVVEAEI
+1953 APEDEFVVEAEI
-1965 VSGGEDL
+1965 VTDGEDL
-1972 NIFNDEL
+1972 NIFNDVL
-1979 PDLNNDSSP
+1979 PDLNNDVSINDDETES
-1988 EEEEEV
+1988 
-1994 IEDYSDLERPT
+1994 IEDYSDLKRPT
-2005 PKFDFEN
+2005 PKTNFED
-2012 EELNIFNDDLP
+2012 ELNIFNDDLP
-2023 DMKNDVRSQAEQV
+2023 DMRNDVHDEATKI
-2036 VDKAMD
+2036 VDRAMD
-2042 EFIDEVFNINDLN
+2042 EFMEEVFSSNDSSNEKFTETIENDDTDIIENENSKINSDNRDDWSVGNDDEVNSNNSSDESIN
-2055 DENKSENIPDID
+2055 
-2067 STILNY
+2067 
-2073 ESNVEETE
+2073 
-2081 ERSVESRDDNVT
+2081 
-2093 FYRGS
+2093 
-2098 NYKDNVEETEES
+2098 
-2110 SVESMDDSVTF
+2110 
-2121 KGSNDVR
+2121 
-2128 DVEETEESSV
+2128 
-2138 DSMEDGVTF
+2138 EDGVTF
-2147 YKGSND
+2147 YQGSND
-2153 INSKLRKNN
+2153 VKSKLRKNN
-2162 LYYGEEKSHSVRDS
+2162 LYYDDEKPRSVRDS
-2176 LRGFKRDMQYINR
+2176 IRGFKKDMQYINK

-2195 NPTQVDYVSVVDR
+2195 NPTKVDYVSVVDR
-2208 TEDYNPE
+2208 TEEYNPE

-2222 DDDSQLIIER
+2222 DDDSQLIIDR

-2243 KRIERELGDDS
+2243 KRIERELMAES
-2254 IENVLD
+2254 IEEDLTD
-2260 NDVIAPVQNHQ
+2260 DVIVNVNNKYVQ
-2271 TTEQLKDQAL
+2271 EEIKDQTL
-2281 EDIIQSADEDY
+2281 EDIIQSANEDY

-2300 QNNNTLKS
+2300 KNNNTLKS

-2323 IIDYVEANDIGLNSS
+2323 IFDYVEVTDIGIHSS
-2338 DDLYKRPSS
+2338 DELYKKPSS
-2347 EVAKSICAIVDVEGP
+2347 EVAKSINAIVDVEGP
-2362 IHVKEVVKRV
+2362 IHVSEVIKRV
-2372 KDSCHIKRAGSNL
+2372 KDSCNIKRAGSTL
-2385 KKAVNSA
+2385 KKTVNSA
-2392 INEAENAGDIIKIGD
+2392 IRESENSGDIIKIGD

-2412 SNNNVVIRKRDK
+2412 SNNNVVIRRRNK
-2424 PNIELISDEEIS
+2424 PNIDLISDEEIS
-2436 KNIELVLLHKSNMTT
+2436 KNIELVLLHKQNMTT
-2451 KEIAKETSRNFGFK
+2451 KQIAKETSRNFGFK

-2481 MIANNKVKITNDIVE
+2481 MIANNKVKITNDVVE

>member
-27 NQLLNFKSRAKTIT
+27 NQLLNFKTRAKTIT
-41 IVNQSPINL
+41 IVNQSPVNL
-50 YQTLV
+50 FQTLV

-191 LPDFEFKKYG
+191 LPDFEFKRYG
-201 EVVDHYIASVRRA
+201 EVIDHYIASVRRA

-263 FNPAKNDQEAFREED
+263 FNPAKNDQEAFKEED
-278 IDSQLEYQN
+278 IDSQLEYRD

-388 RAQEPLNID
+388 RAQDPLNID

-417 HKPSFAVNLSP
+417 HKPAFAVNLSP

-442 SRKNAIM
+442 SRKNALM

-533 PDTLNEFENS
+533 PDTLNEFQNS
-543 LSAFEIIKSQ
+543 LSAFEVIKSQ

-563 KSGAWDNNNDDAF
+563 KSGAWNNNNDDAF

-581 LERYQKYSGIL
+581 LERYQRYSGIL

-597 SIFQA
+597 SIFQV
-602 DIDRLIYELRHIST
+602 DIDRLIYELRNIST
-616 KKFRFFNNRQ
+616 KKFRFFNNKQ

-638 VNGSVDE
+638 VPGSVDE

-654 AIIKIR
+654 AVIKIR
-660 NNLEANRALGERY
+660 NNLEANRALGEKY
-673 YGAYWHLNANPNDLR
+673 YGAYWHLNANPNDLKE
-688 AIARWM
+688 IARWM
-694 TEFTA
+694 NEFTA
-699 LVREGTFSE
+699 LVRDGTFSE

-734 EDFVRVLSKLKDK
+734 EEFVRVLSKLKDK

-798 NAAMFVDSIEKR
+798 NASMFVDSIEKR
-810 NIKKY
+810 NIKK
-815 DVEALVDG
+815 DDIEALVDG

-844 GELHENRIK
+844 GELHENRIR

-861 ILTLNRKRI
+861 ILVLNRKRI

-909 LEKTG
+909 LEKAG

-1030 ITVSNREFYDDD
+1030 ISVSNREFYDDD

-1063 PNTQY
+1063 PNTAY
-1068 LRGAS
+1068 DRGS
-1073 SKNPLEA
+1073 SSANPLEA
-1080 KDVVDEI
+1080 KDVVEEI

-1125 EYEPLFSDNKDE
+1125 EFEALFSDNKDE
-1137 RFFVKNLETIQGD
+1137 HFFVKNLETIQGD
-1150 ERDVILISVGYGYDQ
+1150 ERDVILISVGYGYDN
-1165 DGKMSLNFGPLN
+1165 DRKMSLNFGPLN

-1198 FSNFKAYDMNL
+1198 FSNFKAYDMKL

-1224 EYAENLTLGTNS
+1224 EYAENLTLGTHG
-1236 PEMHNKEPF
+1236 PEMHTKEPF
-1245 EDAIASFLEENGY
+1245 EDAIANYLEENGY
-1258 MVDRQIGCAGFR
+1258 IVDRQIGCAGFR

-1339 DFVEKSIKE
+1339 DFVEKSIKQ
-1348 SREEERRRSEEAK
+1348 SREEEKRRTEEAK

-1374 AEELRLAREREE
+1374 AEELRLAREKEE
-1386 AEKKAQEEA
+1386 AEKRAQEEA
-1395 EAENEINAEDIGPS
+1395 ESDDEINPEDIGPS

-1414 EKVDDGDFLEKPIN
+1414 EKVDDGDVLEKPID

-1439 DETLENEPKKP
+1439 DDNHEKSTKNEKLDNVET
-1450 IKEEKT
+1450 
-1456 SKVKDASE
+1456 VSE
-1464 FVVVDE
+1464 FVAAEEVVDDSVDVKDDSEFVENEIVDSSE
-1470 VSAKSDDVGVSD
+1470 VNVTQDKSKSDDD
-1482 ESEFVVVEDESDND
+1482 LND
-1496 NLNNVYVENDSEFVV
+1496 VYVENDSEFVA
-1511 DTPESTDTEDLK
+1511 DIPESADEEKADDVK
-1523 VETESIGSDTVEDN
+1523 VELAEDEDKSSDD
-1537 SVNIDESDGVEPDVV
+1537 DEV
-1552 GSVDESGVEP
+1552 
-1562 DVVGSVD
+1562 
-1569 ESEDVEAKTEDDAEI
+1569 
-1584 WESKEENV
+1584 WESKDDDT

-1597 AEIWEDDEGVSPE
+1597 AEVWEDDDGISPE

-1617 DEKDYSEDSS
+1617 DEKDYSDDESENKSS
-1627 KNKFSR
+1627 NPIR
-1633 HISDKIKS
+1633 DKIKS
-1641 LFKSDDS
+1641 FFKHDDS

-1657 FSGFK
+1657 FSGLRFT
-1662 FKKDLGKNSDLENDF
+1662 KDLGKNSDLE
-1677 DDDVKKSSKNAKST
+1677 K
-1691 TEQFEDTVDL
+1691 EFEDSL
-1701 GSDEDYIYVDHS
+1701 KED
-1713 HDEEHVLDDE
+1713 
-1723 EELAFDG
+1723 
-1730 FNSTQDDDI
+1730 
-1739 DEEVVVNHSNDV
+1739 
-1751 DSNDDVGDEVVVGH
+1751 
-1765 SNDVNPKDNKP
+1765 
-1776 KAENNEEPVQND
+1776 
-1788 IKFGKKSSDMDEP
+1788 KSSDD
-1801 EVPDNKDI
+1801 K
-1809 ELNKQETDLKD
+1809 
-1820 DVDLGSTGEDYK
+1820 
-1832 EKSADDYDRV
+1832 V

-1852 VDHTND
+1852 VDHSHDD
-1858 ESAFEPHDNEESVD
+1858 ERFLEDEEEPIIFDTHEDIQDDADNLDDDSIIVDHSHDTVKKDSINEEMTSENVKKDDDSFNFKQEPINSDVDDIKFDSNVEDHPGVDDIKFDSDVGDHPGVDDVKVENIADDEVIEENNFDNPKENDDKVD
-1872 LGSDDEHTYE
+1872 LGSDEDYIFVDHSTDE
-1882 EPSEESHEEEHISE
+1882 PIEESDDKENIVDEDSQQNIEERQNDTK
-1896 SSKPVEESKNSKSR
+1896 SKMR
-1910 VKNKLDSFISEVL
+1910 HKLDSFIADVIN
-1923 SNAESQLEP
+1923 NAESQLEP
-1932 EEIEIVRGEVI
+1932 EEIETLRGEVI
-1943 EEDTDSLHKP
+1943 DEDIESSHKP
-1953 APKDEFVVEAEI
+1953 APEDEFVVEAEI
-1965 VSGGEDL
+1965 VTDGEDL
-1972 NIFNDEL
+1972 NIFNDVL
-1979 PDLNNDSSP
+1979 PDLNNDVSINDDETES
-1988 EEEEEV
+1988 
-1994 IEDYSDLERPT
+1994 IEDYSDLKRPT
-2005 PKFDFEN
+2005 PKTNFED

-2023 DMKNDVRSQAEQV
+2023 DMRNDVHDEATKI
-2036 VDKAMD
+2036 VDRAMD
-2042 EFIDEVFNINDLN
+2042 EFMEEVFSSNDSSNEKFTETIENDDTDIIENENSKINSDNRDDWSVGNDDVGINSDNRDDWSVGNDDVGINSDNRDDWSVGNDDEVNSNNSSDESIN
-2055 DENKSENIPDID
+2055 
-2067 STILNY
+2067 
-2073 ESNVEETE
+2073 
-2081 ERSVESRDDNVT
+2081 
-2093 FYRGS
+2093 
-2098 NYKDNVEETEES
+2098 
-2110 SVESMDDSVTF
+2110 
-2121 KGSNDVR
+2121 
-2128 DVEETEESSV
+2128 
-2138 DSMEDGVTF
+2138 EDGVTF
-2147 YKGSND
+2147 YQGSND
-2153 INSKLRKNN
+2153 VKSKLRKNN
-2162 LYYGEEKSHSVRDS
+2162 LYYDDEKPRSVRDS
-2176 LRGFKRDMQYINR
+2176 IRGFKKDMQYINK

-2195 NPTQVDYVSVVDR
+2195 NPTKVDYVSVVDR
-2208 TEDYNPE
+2208 TEEYNPE

-2222 DDDSQLIIER
+2222 DDDSQLIINR

-2243 KRIERELGDDS
+2243 KRIERELMAES
-2254 IENVLD
+2254 IEEDLTD
-2260 NDVIAPVQNHQ
+2260 DVIVNVNNKYVQ
-2271 TTEQLKDQAL
+2271 EEIKDQTL
-2281 EDIIQSADEDY
+2281 EDIIQSANEDY

-2300 QNNNTLKS
+2300 KNNNTLKS

-2323 IIDYVEANDIGLNSS
+2323 IFDYVEVTDIGIHSS
-2338 DDLYKRPSS
+2338 DELYKKPSS
-2347 EVAKSICAIVDVEGP
+2347 EVAKSINAIVDVEGP
-2362 IHVKEVVKRV
+2362 IHVSEVIKRV
-2372 KDSCHIKRAGSNL
+2372 KDSCNIKRAGSTL
-2385 KKAVNSA
+2385 KKTVNSA
-2392 INEAENAGDIIKIGD
+2392 ISESEKSGDIIKIGD

-2412 SNNNVVIRKRDK
+2412 SNNNVVIRRRNK
-2424 PNIELISDEEIS
+2424 PNIDLISDEEIS
-2436 KNIELVLLHKSNMTT
+2436 KNIELVLLHKQNMTT
-2451 KEIAKETSRNFGFK
+2451 KQIAKETSRNFGFK

-2481 MIANNKVKITNDIVE
+2481 MIANNKVKITNDVVE

>member
-27 NQLLNFKSRAKTIT
+27 NQLLNFKTRAKTIT
-41 IVNQSPINL
+41 IVNQSPVNL
-50 YQTLV
+50 FQTLV

-191 LPDFEFKKYG
+191 LPDFEFKRYG
-201 EVVDHYIASVRRA
+201 EVIDHYIASVRRA

-263 FNPAKNDQEAFREED
+263 FNPAKNDQEAFKEED
-278 IDSQLEYQN
+278 IDSQLEYRD

-388 RAQEPLNID
+388 RAQDPLNID

-417 HKPSFAVNLSP
+417 HKPAFAVNLSP

-442 SRKNAIM
+442 SRKNALM

-533 PDTLNEFENS
+533 PDTLNEFQNS
-543 LSAFEIIKSQ
+543 LSAFEVIKSQ

-563 KSGAWDNNNDDAF
+563 KSGAWNNNNDDAF

-581 LERYQKYSGIL
+581 LERYQRYSGIL

-597 SIFQA
+597 SIFQV
-602 DIDRLIYELRHIST
+602 DIDRLIYELRNIST
-616 KKFRFFNNRQ
+616 KKFRFFNNKQ

-638 VNGSVDE
+638 VPGSVDE

-654 AIIKIR
+654 AVIKIR
-660 NNLEANRALGERY
+660 NNLEANRALGEKY
-673 YGAYWHLNANPNDLR
+673 YGAYWHLNANPNDLKE
-688 AIARWM
+688 IARWM
-694 TEFTA
+694 NEFTA
-699 LVREGTFSE
+699 LVRDGTFSE

-734 EDFVRVLSKLKDK
+734 EEFVRVLSKLKDK

-798 NAAMFVDSIEKR
+798 NASMFVDSIEKR
-810 NIKKY
+810 NIKK
-815 DVEALVDG
+815 DDIEALVDG

-844 GELHENRIK
+844 GELHENRIR

-861 ILTLNRKRI
+861 ILVLNRKRI

-909 LEKTG
+909 LEKAG

-1030 ITVSNREFYDDD
+1030 ISVSNREFYDDD

-1063 PNTQY
+1063 PNTAY
-1068 LRGAS
+1068 DRGS
-1073 SKNPLEA
+1073 SSANPLEA
-1080 KDVVDEI
+1080 KDVVEEI

-1125 EYEPLFSDNKDE
+1125 EFEALFSDNKDE
-1137 RFFVKNLETIQGD
+1137 HFFVKNLETIQGD
-1150 ERDVILISVGYGYDQ
+1150 ERDVILISVGYGYDN
-1165 DGKMSLNFGPLN
+1165 DRKMSLNFGPLN

-1198 FSNFKAYDMNL
+1198 FSNFKAYDMKL

-1224 EYAENLTLGTNS
+1224 EYAENLTLGTHG
-1236 PEMHNKEPF
+1236 PEMHTKEPF
-1245 EDAIASFLEENGY
+1245 EDAIANYLEENGY
-1258 MVDRQIGCAGFR
+1258 IVDRQIGCAGFR

-1339 DFVEKSIKE
+1339 DFVEKSIKQ
-1348 SREEERRRSEEAK
+1348 SREEEKRRTEEAK

-1374 AEELRLAREREE
+1374 AEELRLAREKEE
-1386 AEKKAQEEA
+1386 AEKRAQEEA
-1395 EAENEINAEDIGPS
+1395 ESDDEINPEDIGPS

-1414 EKVDDGDFLEKPIN
+1414 EKVDDGDVLEKPID

-1439 DETLENEPKKP
+1439 DDNHEKSTKNEKLDDVET
-1450 IKEEKT
+1450 
-1456 SKVKDASE
+1456 VSE
-1464 FVVVDE
+1464 FVAAEEVVDDS
-1470 VSAKSDDVGVSD
+1470 VDVKDD
-1482 ESEFVVVEDESDND
+1482 SEFVAVEEVVDDSVDVKD
-1496 NLNNVYVENDSEFVV
+1496 DSEFVV
-1511 DTPESTDTEDLK
+1511 AEEVVDDSVDVKDDSEFVENEIVDSSEVNVTQDKSKSDDDLNDVYVDNDFEFVADIPESADEEKADDAK
-1523 VETESIGSDTVEDN
+1523 VELAENEDKSSDD
-1537 SVNIDESDGVEPDVV
+1537 DEV
-1552 GSVDESGVEP
+1552 
-1562 DVVGSVD
+1562 
-1569 ESEDVEAKTEDDAEI
+1569 
-1584 WESKEENV
+1584 WESKDEDT

-1597 AEIWEDDEGVSPE
+1597 ADVWEEDDGISPE

-1617 DEKDYSEDSS
+1617 DEKDYSDDESENKSS
-1627 KNKFSR
+1627 NPIR
-1633 HISDKIKS
+1633 DKIKS
-1641 LFKSDDS
+1641 FFKHDDS

-1657 FSGFK
+1657 FSGLRFT
-1662 FKKDLGKNSDLENDF
+1662 KDLGKNSDLE
-1677 DDDVKKSSKNAKST
+1677 K
-1691 TEQFEDTVDL
+1691 EFEDSL
-1701 GSDEDYIYVDHS
+1701 KED
-1713 HDEEHVLDDE
+1713 
-1723 EELAFDG
+1723 
-1730 FNSTQDDDI
+1730 
-1739 DEEVVVNHSNDV
+1739 
-1751 DSNDDVGDEVVVGH
+1751 
-1765 SNDVNPKDNKP
+1765 
-1776 KAENNEEPVQND
+1776 
-1788 IKFGKKSSDMDEP
+1788 KSSDD
-1801 EVPDNKDI
+1801 K
-1809 ELNKQETDLKD
+1809 
-1820 DVDLGSTGEDYK
+1820 
-1832 EKSADDYDRV
+1832 V

-1852 VDHTND
+1852 VDHSHDD
-1858 ESAFEPHDNEESVD
+1858 ERFLEDEEEPIIFDTHEDIQDDADNLDDDSIIVDHSHDTVKKDSINEEMTSENVKKDDDSFNFKQEPINSDVDDIKFDSNVEDHPGVDDIKFDSDVGDHPGVDDVKVENIADDEVIEENNFDNPKENADKVD
-1872 LGSDDEHTYE
+1872 LGSDDDYIFVDHSTD
-1882 EPSEESHEEEHISE
+1882 EPIEESDDKENIVDEDSQQNIEERQNDTK
-1896 SSKPVEESKNSKSR
+1896 SKMR
-1910 VKNKLDSFISEVL
+1910 HKLDSFIADVIN
-1923 SNAESQLEP
+1923 NAESQLEP
-1932 EEIEIVRGEVI
+1932 EEIETLRGEVI
-1943 EEDTDSLHKP
+1943 DEDIESSHKP
-1953 APKDEFVVEAEI
+1953 APEDEFVVEAEI
-1965 VSGGEDL
+1965 VTDGEDL
-1972 NIFNDEL
+1972 NIFNDVL
-1979 PDLNNDSSP
+1979 PDLNNDVSINDDETES
-1988 EEEEEV
+1988 
-1994 IEDYSDLERPT
+1994 IEDYSDLKRPT
-2005 PKFDFEN
+2005 PKTNFED

-2023 DMKNDVRSQAEQV
+2023 DMRNDVHDEATKI
-2036 VDKAMD
+2036 VDRAMD
-2042 EFIDEVFNINDLN
+2042 EFMEEVFSSNDSSNEKFTETIENDDTDIIENENSKINSDNRDDWSVGNDDVGINSDNRDDWSVGNDDEVNSNNPSDESIN
-2055 DENKSENIPDID
+2055 
-2067 STILNY
+2067 
-2073 ESNVEETE
+2073 
-2081 ERSVESRDDNVT
+2081 
-2093 FYRGS
+2093 
-2098 NYKDNVEETEES
+2098 
-2110 SVESMDDSVTF
+2110 
-2121 KGSNDVR
+2121 
-2128 DVEETEESSV
+2128 
-2138 DSMEDGVTF
+2138 EDGVTF
-2147 YKGSND
+2147 YQGSND
-2153 INSKLRKNN
+2153 VKSKLRKNN
-2162 LYYGEEKSHSVRDS
+2162 LYYDDEKPRSVRDS
-2176 LRGFKRDMQYINR
+2176 IRGFKKDMQYINK

-2195 NPTQVDYVSVVDR
+2195 NPTKVDYVSVVDR
-2208 TEDYNPE
+2208 TEEYNPE

-2222 DDDSQLIIER
+2222 DDDSQLIIDR

-2243 KRIERELGDDS
+2243 KRIERELMAES
-2254 IENVLD
+2254 IEEDLTD
-2260 NDVIAPVQNHQ
+2260 DVIVNVNNKHVQ
-2271 TTEQLKDQAL
+2271 EEIKDQTL
-2281 EDIIQSADEDY
+2281 EDIIQSANEDY

-2300 QNNNTLKS
+2300 KNNNTLKS

-2323 IIDYVEANDIGLNSS
+2323 IFDYVEVTDIGIHSS
-2338 DDLYKRPSS
+2338 DELYKKPSS
-2347 EVAKSICAIVDVEGP
+2347 EVAKSINAIVDVEGP
-2362 IHVKEVVKRV
+2362 IHVSEVIKRV
-2372 KDSCHIKRAGSNL
+2372 KDSCNIKRAGSTL
-2385 KKAVNSA
+2385 KKTVNSA
-2392 INEAENAGDIIKIGD
+2392 ISESEKSGDIIKIGD

-2412 SNNNVVIRKRDK
+2412 SNNNVVIRRRNK
-2424 PNIELISDEEIS
+2424 PNIDLISDEEIS
-2436 KNIELVLLHKSNMTT
+2436 KNIELVLLHKQNMTT
-2451 KEIAKETSRNFGFK
+2451 KQIAKETSRNFGFK

-2481 MIANNKVKITNDIVE
+2481 MIANNKVKITNDVVE

>member
-27 NQLLNFKSRAKTIT
+27 NQLLNFKTRAKTIT

-55 LQDNKMYFVAN
+55 LQENKMYFVAN

-134 QWKDKSKPRQKNNA
+134 EWKDKSKPRQKNKA
-148 PLVLIPVAME
+148 PLVLIPVSME

-201 EVVDHYIASVRRA
+201 EVIDHYLANVRRA

-219 GWEVNN
+219 GWEVNSD
-225 NVALGFFSFTKF
+225 VALGFFSFTKF

-242 LNPEAWEDNV
+242 LNPEAWADNV

-278 IDSQLEYQN
+278 IDSRLEYRS

-351 VKDRLTGVGL
+351 VKDRLTAVGL

-417 HKPSFAVNLSP
+417 HMPVFAVNLSP

-436 SADDHF
+436 AADDHF
-442 SRKNAIM
+442 ARKDTLM
-449 PLVRFQNPET
+449 PLVRFENPDQV
-459 ITLKELD
+459 TLKDLD
-466 DMKVS
+466 DMKVA

-486 PWSKCSPKSLL
+486 PWSKCAPKSLL

-523 RVYDIYGIKK
+523 RVYDIYGIKQ
-533 PDTLNEFENS
+533 PDTLNEFQNS

-553 NAELIDGSIL
+553 NAELIDASII
-563 KSGAWDNNNDDAF
+563 KSGAWNNNNDDAF
-576 KLIQE
+576 RLIQE
-581 LERYQKYSGIL
+581 LEKYQRSSAAL

-602 DIDRLIYELRHIST
+602 DIDRLIYQLQALST
-616 KKFRFFNNRQ
+616 KKFRFFNNKQ

-638 VNGSVDE
+638 VPNGIDE
-645 IIRDLQEAK
+645 IIEDLQKAK
-654 AIIKIR
+654 AVIQIR
-660 NNLEANRALGERY
+660 KTLEANNALGQKY
-673 YGAYWHLNANPNDLR
+673 YGGYWHLNADPNDLR
-688 AIARWM
+688 TIARWM
-694 TEFTA
+694 NEFTA
-699 LVREGTFSE
+699 LVREGTFSQ
-708 NTIDLMSKDLFDI
+708 NTIELMSKDLFDFR
-721 KPERDL
+721 PERDL

-734 EDFVRVLSKLKDK
+734 EEFVRVLSRLKDK

-754 IFKRETGDVS
+754 IFKRETGDVP
-764 FEAWQEQLYK
+764 FEAWQEQLYN

-787 YLNTKNSLKNS
+787 YLNTKNALKSS
-798 NAAMFVDSIEKR
+798 NAKMFVSSIEKR
-810 NIKKY
+810 NIKKE
-815 DVEALVDG
+815 DIEALVEG

-836 NQELATFI
+836 NHELATFV
-844 GELHENRIK
+844 GELHENRIR

-870 FHKLNSNIP
+870 YHKLNSNIP

-909 LEKTG
+909 LEKAG

-986 QMSDADSDE
+986 QMSDAESDE

-1057 LKFHYN
+1057 LKFRYN
-1063 PNTQY
+1063 PNTVY

-1073 SKNPLEA
+1073 SANPLEA
-1080 KDVVDEI
+1080 QDVVEEI

-1093 YGDTKSLGVGTFSV
+1093 YGDSKSLGVGTFSV
-1107 AQKNAILEEL
+1107 AQKNAILEAL
-1117 EVRRKERP
+1117 EVKRKEHP
-1125 EYEPLFSDNKDE
+1125 EYEPLFSDNKEE

-1224 EYAENLTLGTNS
+1224 EYAENLTLGTHS
-1236 PEMHNKEPF
+1236 VEESSAEPF

-1258 MVDRQIGCAGFR
+1258 TVHKHIGCAGFR

-1339 DFVEKSIKE
+1339 DNVEKSIMQ
-1348 SREEERRRSEEAK
+1348 SREEEKRKSEEEK
-1361 KLAEKRRIEAEKR
+1361 RLAEKRKLEAEKK
-1374 AEELRLAREREE
+1374 AEELRIAREREE
-1386 AEKKAQEEA
+1386 AERKAKEEA
-1395 EAENEINAEDIGPS
+1395 EADNVNVEDIGPE

-1414 EKVDDGDFLEKPIN
+1414 VNVDDDILEKPID
-1428 VSEINPSEFFE
+1428 VSELDPSDLY
-1439 DETLENEPKKP
+1439 DE
-1450 IKEEKT
+1450 
-1456 SKVKDASE
+1456 
-1464 FVVVDE
+1464 
-1470 VSAKSDDVGVSD
+1470 SD
-1482 ESEFVVVEDESDND
+1482 ESINEYNETETKQ
-1496 NLNNVYVENDSEFVV
+1496 DSEFVTV
-1511 DTPESTDTEDLK
+1511 ETPEKEAYETDE
-1523 VETESIGSDTVEDN
+1523 
-1537 SVNIDESDGVEPDVV
+1537 
-1552 GSVDESGVEP
+1552 
-1562 DVVGSVD
+1562 
-1569 ESEDVEAKTEDDAEI
+1569 DAEV
-1584 WESKEENV
+1584 WES
-1592 SQNDD
+1592 
-1597 AEIWEDDEGVSPE
+1597 DEGVISE
-1610 DNAEVWE
+1610 VNAETGE
-1617 DEKDYSEDSS
+1617 DEKDYDDKVYEDDESQS
-1627 KNKFSR
+1627 VR
-1633 HISDKIKS
+1633 DRIKS
-1641 LFKSDDS
+1641 LIIPKHDSDENNKKDS
-1648 EEKMDKNPL
+1648 L
-1657 FSGFK
+1657 FSSLK
-1662 FKKDLGKNSDLENDF
+1662 FNKDLGENSDLEKDLNESEEEPIIDSKVDSDYDDNITIDHENDEPVEEAPKVKF
-1677 DDDVKKSSKNAKST
+1677 DKTIEKEIKDEPIMEDKVDLKPEKPSKST
-1691 TEQFEDTVDL
+1691 STPRSDKKRNTKKDPVINIVPNEEFE
-1701 GSDEDYIYVDHS
+1701 SDESVVD
-1713 HDEEHVLDDE
+1713 D
-1723 EELAFDG
+1723 
-1730 FNSTQDDDI
+1730 
-1739 DEEVVVNHSNDV
+1739 
-1751 DSNDDVGDEVVVGH
+1751 
-1765 SNDVNPKDNKP
+1765 K
-1776 KAENNEEPVQND
+1776 
-1788 IKFGKKSSDMDEP
+1788 
-1801 EVPDNKDI
+1801 
-1809 ELNKQETDLKD
+1809 
-1820 DVDLGSTGEDYK
+1820 
-1832 EKSADDYDRV
+1832 V

-1852 VDHTND
+1852 VDHSND
-1858 ESAFEPHDNEESVD
+1858 EEFESEKSVVDDKVD
-1872 LGSDDEHTYE
+1872 LGSDDDYIYVDHSNDE
-1882 EPSEESHEEEHISE
+1882 EFESDE
-1896 SSKPVEESKNSKSR
+1896 SVVDDKVDSSVEDE
-1910 VKNKLDSFISEVL
+1910 NKDDKQDSS
-1923 SNAESQLEP
+1923 
-1932 EEIEIVRGEVI
+1932 EIVDEKPKQHKRGNFARSISNFVSGETRLKPTEVKTVKGDLMED
-1943 EEDTDSLHKP
+1943 EELPLHKP
-1953 APKDEFVVEAEI
+1953 SPKDDYVVEAEI
-1965 VSGGEDL
+1965 VNGKES
-1972 NIFNDEL
+1972 NDEFA
-1979 PDLNNDSSP
+1979 DWNDS
-1988 EEEEEV
+1988 E
-1994 IEDYSDLERPT
+1994 
-2005 PKFDFEN
+2005 
-2012 EELNIFNDDLP
+2012 EELNIFNDNLP
-2023 DMKNDVRSQAEQV
+2023 DLDNDDVLNIVDDAKNHYLDDMVIEE
-2036 VDKAMD
+2036 DKGND
-2042 EFIDEVFNINDLN
+2042 LEKDRISEEPNIN
-2055 DENKSENIPDID
+2055 EFQ
-2067 STILNY
+2067 
-2073 ESNVEETE
+2073 VEEEPAVNDDVTSE
-2081 ERSVESRDDNVT
+2081 VPDVEI
-2093 FYRGS
+2093 
-2098 NYKDNVEETEES
+2098 KEES
-2110 SVESMDDSVTF
+2110 GDGVTYYQ
-2121 KGSNDVR
+2121 GSNDV
-2128 DVEETEESSV
+2128 T
-2138 DSMEDGVTF
+2138 
-2147 YKGSND
+2147 
-2153 INSKLRKNN
+2153 SKLRKNN
-2162 LYYGEEKSHSVRDS
+2162 FYYEEEKPKSVKES
-2176 LRGFKRDMQYINR
+2176 IKGFKKDIKYINK

-2195 NPTQVDYVSVVDR
+2195 NPTKIDYVSVVDR
-2208 TEDYNPE
+2208 TEEYDPA

-2222 DDDSQLIIER
+2222 DDDSDKIIER
-2232 EEELTFAEKEE
+2232 EQEGLTFAEQEE
-2243 KRIERELGDDS
+2243 LRIEKEMRMEALRREIESD
-2254 IENVLD
+2254 ENVI
-2260 NDVIAPVQNHQ
+2260 VPVH
-2271 TTEQLKDQAL
+2271 EQHRREEIKDQAL
-2281 EDIIQSADEDY
+2281 EDIIISANEDY
-2292 KEIEKERY
+2292 KEIEKERHR
-2300 QNNNTLKS
+2300 QDNQLKA
-2308 FDDKKLP
+2308 FDNHRLP
-2315 GKRKLEDS
+2315 GKKKLEDN
-2323 IIDYVEANDIGLNSS
+2323 IIDYVETTDIGLYSS
-2338 DDLYKRPSS
+2338 DDLYKKPIDN
-2347 EVAKSICAIVDVEGP
+2347 VADSIKQIVDIEGP
-2362 IHVKEVVKRV
+2362 IHIKEVTNRIR
-2372 KDSCHIKRAGSNL
+2372 DCCHINRAGANM
-2385 KKAVNSA
+2385 KKTVNAA
-2392 INEAENAGDIIKIGD
+2392 IETAENSGSIIKIGD

-2412 SNNNVVIRKRDK
+2412 SNNNVVIRKRNK
-2424 PNIELISDEEIS
+2424 PNIDLISDEEIAKS
-2436 KNIELVLLHKSNMTT
+2436 IELVLTYNPDIST
-2451 KEIAKETSRNFGFK
+2451 KQLPKETSRNFGFR

-2472 DRINGVLDL
+2472 ARINSVLDL
-2481 MIANNKVKITNDIVE
+2481 MIANNSIKIDNDHVE

>member
-7 NIIEK
+7 NLIEK
-12 EFKNLRK
+12 EFKNLRR

-41 IVNQSPINL
+41 IVNQSPVNL
-50 YQTLV
+50 FQTLV
-55 LQDNKMYFVAN
+55 LQDSKMYFVAN

-134 QWKDKSKPRQKNNA
+134 EWKDKSKPRQKNKA

-191 LPDFEFKKYG
+191 LPDFQFKRYG
-201 EVVDHYIASVRRA
+201 EVIDHYIASVRRA

-219 GWEVNN
+219 GWEVNSD
-225 NVALGFFSFTKF
+225 VALGFFSFTKF

-242 LNPEAWEDNV
+242 LNPEAWAENV

-263 FNPAKNDQEAFREED
+263 FNPAKNDQESFKEED
-278 IDSQLEYQN
+278 IDSQLEYRT

-351 VKDRLTGVGL
+351 VKDRLTAVGL

-417 HKPSFAVNLSP
+417 HKPVFAVNLSA

-436 SADDHF
+436 AADDHF
-442 SRKNAIM
+442 ARKGTLM
-449 PLVRFQNPET
+449 PLVRFENPENVS
-459 ITLKELD
+459 LKDLD
-466 DMKVS
+466 DMKIA

-486 PWSKCSPKSLL
+486 PWSKCAPKSLL

-509 DTLHALDNFLVERG
+509 DCLHSLDNFLVERG
-523 RVYDIYGIKK
+523 RVYDIYGIKQ
-533 PDTLNEFENS
+533 PDTLNEFQNS

-553 NAELIDGSIL
+553 NAELIDGSII
-563 KSGAWDNNNDDAF
+563 KSGAWNNNNDDAF
-576 KLIQE
+576 LLIRE
-581 LERYQKYSGIL
+581 LEKYQKYAPAL
-592 TKFNQ
+592 DKFNQ

-602 DIDRLIYELRHIST
+602 DIDRLIAELHQISN
-616 KKFRFFNNRQ
+616 KRFRLFNNNQ

-638 VNGSVDE
+638 VTGSADD
-645 IIRDLQEAK
+645 IIRELKQAK
-654 AIIKIR
+654 AIIKIKKT
-660 NNLEANRALGERY
+660 LEANDALGRKY
-673 YGAYWHLNANPNDLR
+673 YGGYWHLNADPNDLK

-694 TEFTA
+694 HEFTA
-699 LVREGTFSE
+699 LVRDGTFSE

-727 AEYIDSG
+727 AEYIDAG
-734 EDFVRVLSKLKDK
+734 EEFVSVLSRLKDK

-754 IFKRETGDVS
+754 IFKRETGDVP
-764 FEAWQEQLYK
+764 FEAWKEQLYN

-787 YLNTKNSLKNS
+787 YLNTKNALKTS
-798 NAAMFVDSIEKR
+798 NAKMFVDSIEKR
-810 NIKKY
+810 NINKY
-815 DVEALVDG
+815 DIEALVEG

-836 NQELATFI
+836 NQELATFV
-844 GELHENRIK
+844 GELHENRIR

-861 ILTLNRKRI
+861 ILVLNRKRI
-870 FHKLNSNIP
+870 YHKLNSNIP

-909 LEKTG
+909 LEKAG

-986 QMSDADSDE
+986 QMSDAESDE

-1030 ITVSNREFYDDD
+1030 ITVSNREFYDND

-1051 SDPELG
+1051 NDPELG

-1063 PNTQY
+1063 PNTAY
-1068 LRGAS
+1068 HRGS
-1073 SKNPLEA
+1073 SSANPLEA
-1080 KDVVDEI
+1080 EDVAEEI

-1093 YGDTKSLGVGTFSV
+1093 YGDSKSLGVGTFSV
-1107 AQKNAILEEL
+1107 AQKNAILEAL
-1117 EVRRKERP
+1117 EVKRKERP
-1125 EYEPLFSDNKDE
+1125 EFEPLFSENKEE

-1198 FSNFKAYDMNL
+1198 FSNFKAYDMKL
-1209 TANPPYGVKSLKEFL
+1209 TANPPYGVKSLREFL
-1224 EYAENLTLGTNS
+1224 EYAENLTLGTNVAD
-1236 PEMHNKEPF
+1236 EYTKEPF

-1258 MVDRQIGCAGFR
+1258 TVDRQIGCAGFR

-1339 DFVEKSIKE
+1339 ENVEKSIRK
-1348 SREEERRRSEEAK
+1348 SREEEKRRSEEEK
-1361 KLAEKRRIEAEKR
+1361 KLAEKRRLEAEKK
-1374 AEELRLAREREE
+1374 AEELRLAREKEEKERAEKE
-1386 AEKKAQEEA
+1386 AE
-1395 EAENEINAEDIGPS
+1395 ENEINAEDIGPS

-1414 EKVDDGDFLEKPIN
+1414 EKVDDDIFEKPID
-1428 VSEINPSEFFE
+1428 VSEISPEELFGDETEIDSNDNTHDDTINEDVSSQKETPSEFIADTPE
-1439 DETLENEPKKP
+1439 EEVKYEETP
-1450 IKEEKT
+1450 
-1456 SKVKDASE
+1456 
-1464 FVVVDE
+1464 
-1470 VSAKSDDVGVSD
+1470 
-1482 ESEFVVVEDESDND
+1482 
-1496 NLNNVYVENDSEFVV
+1496 SEFVV
-1511 DTPESTDTEDLK
+1511 D
-1523 VETESIGSDTVEDN
+1523 DN
-1537 SVNIDESDGVEPDVV
+1537 NLSNDENGENVQEIRDDVDDESDEVQDVKSNEMEPETSFNYESDEVQDVKSNEMEPETSFNYESDEVQDVKSKEMEQETSFDDKEVWEVE
-1552 GSVDESGVEP
+1552 E
-1562 DVVGSVD
+1562 
-1569 ESEDVEAKTEDDAEI
+1569 EAANQDDDAEV
-1584 WESKEENV
+1584 WES
-1592 SQNDD
+1592 DD
-1597 AEIWEDDEGVSPE
+1597 GIAPE

-1617 DEKDYSEDSS
+1617 NDKDYSDDESEHVSFKEKVKSFFKHDESDEDSS
-1627 KNKFSR
+1627 KSSF
-1633 HISDKIKS
+1633 
-1641 LFKSDDS
+1641 
-1648 EEKMDKNPL
+1648 
-1657 FSGFK
+1657 FSGLSFE
-1662 FKKDLGKNSDLENDF
+1662 KDLGETSNLEDEF
-1677 DDDVKKSSKNAKST
+1677 DDKTQN
-1691 TEQFEDTVDL
+1691 QNPIEDD
-1701 GSDEDYIYVDHS
+1701 
-1713 HDEEHVLDDE
+1713 
-1723 EELAFDG
+1723 
-1730 FNSTQDDDI
+1730 
-1739 DEEVVVNHSNDV
+1739 
-1751 DSNDDVGDEVVVGH
+1751 
-1765 SNDVNPKDNKP
+1765 K
-1776 KAENNEEPVQND
+1776 
-1788 IKFGKKSSDMDEP
+1788 
-1801 EVPDNKDI
+1801 
-1809 ELNKQETDLKD
+1809 
-1820 DVDLGSTGEDYK
+1820 
-1832 EKSADDYDRV
+1832 V

-1852 VDHTND
+1852 VDHSND
-1858 ESAFEPHDNEESVD
+1858 EVIDEVGEPARPDINDYVTKEDMDSPIDDGETVEEAQQDNAVKENNFKKPVFSDKVNIETDEPARPDINEVTKEDVNNSIDDEIDVSADEERDNVDLGSKDVNDEDKVD
-1872 LGSDDEHTYE
+1872 LGSDDDYIYVDH
-1882 EPSEESHEEEHISE
+1882 SEDEA
-1896 SSKPVEESKNSKSR
+1896 VEETETDDDAEDVKFEDKPQNEIEIQRKSKKSNF
-1910 VKNKLDSFISEVL
+1910 VKSIISEVV
-1923 SNAESQLEP
+1923 NGESKLEP
-1932 EEIEIVRGEVI
+1932 EEIEVLRGEI
-1943 EEDTDSLHKP
+1943 MEEDIPLHKS
-1953 APKDEFVVEAEI
+1953 APNDENVVEAEI
-1965 VSGGEDL
+1965 VNGQDY
-1972 NIFNDEL
+1972 
-1979 PDLNNDSSP
+1979 SP
-1988 EEEEEV
+1988 ED
-1994 IEDYSDLERPT
+1994 ILERPT
-2005 PKFDFEN
+2005 PKHDYFEED
-2012 EELNIFNDDLP
+2012 EELNIFTDELP
-2023 DMKNDVRSQAEQV
+2023 DLSNDGYDEIHEEATRVI
-2036 VDKAMD
+2036 DKAMS
-2042 EFIDEVFNINDLN
+2042 EFMKGVFD
-2055 DENKSENIPDID
+2055 DD
-2067 STILNY
+2067 ST
-2073 ESNVEETE
+2073 VQ
-2081 ERSVESRDDNVT
+2081 
-2093 FYRGS
+2093 
-2098 NYKDNVEETEES
+2098 EES
-2110 SVESMDDSVTF
+2110 SIEESIQDKFVDEEIIDDGDFIFEDESSHDEVTAGSKTDIVDEQTTPKDEINEEEIIYF
-2121 KGSNDVR
+2121 KGANDV
-2128 DVEETEESSV
+2128 T
-2138 DSMEDGVTF
+2138 
-2147 YKGSND
+2147 NP
-2153 INSKLRKNN
+2153 LRKNN
-2162 LYYGEEKSHSVRDS
+2162 VYYKNDHKNKSLRDS
-2176 LRGFKRDMQYINR
+2176 IKGIKKDMQYINK
-2189 SLKEIE
+2189 SLNEIE
-2195 NPTQVDYVSVVDR
+2195 NPTQIDYVSVVDR
-2208 TEDYNPE
+2208 TEEYDPSE
-2215 DYLNMPS
+2215 YLSRPS
-2222 DDDSQLIIER
+2222 DDDSDKILQMEEEQRMENEFVNDSFEGEITENDDVIVTVNNPHVR
-2232 EEELTFAEKEE
+2232 EE
-2243 KRIERELGDDS
+2243 
-2254 IENVLD
+2254 
-2260 NDVIAPVQNHQ
+2260 
-2271 TTEQLKDQAL
+2271 LKDQAL
-2281 EDIIQSADEDY
+2281 EDIIQTANEDY
-2292 KEIEKERY
+2292 KEIEKERF
-2300 QNNNTLKS
+2300 QSANKLKA
-2308 FDDKKLP
+2308 FDDQILP
-2315 GKRKLEDS
+2315 GKKKIEDE
-2323 IIDYVEANDIGLNSS
+2323 IIDYVQASDIGLTPQN
-2338 DDLYKRPSS
+2338 DLYAQPISK
-2347 EVAKSICAIVDVEGP
+2347 VAQSIKDIVDIEGP
-2362 IHVKEVVKRV
+2362 IHIKEVTARI
-2372 KDSCHIKRAGSNL
+2372 KDSCNIKRAGSNL
-2385 KKAVNSA
+2385 KKTVNLA
-2392 INEAENAGDIIKIGD
+2392 IDEAENSGDVIKIGD

-2412 SNNNVVIRKRDK
+2412 SNNNVIVRKRNK
-2424 PNIELISDEEIS
+2424 PNIELISDEEIAKS
-2436 KNIELVLLHKSNMTT
+2436 IELVLIHKQNIST
-2451 KEIAKETSRNFGFK
+2451 KQIAKEASRNFGFK

-2472 DRINGVLDL
+2472 SRINGVLDL
-2481 MIANNKVKITNDIVE
+2481 MIANNTVKIVNDYVE

>member
-27 NQLLNFKSRAKTIT
+27 NQLLNFKTRAKTIT
-41 IVNQSPINL
+41 IVNQSPVNL
-50 YQTLV
+50 FQTLV

-191 LPDFEFKKYG
+191 LPDFEFKRYG
-201 EVVDHYIASVRRA
+201 EVIDHYIASVRRA

-263 FNPAKNDQEAFREED
+263 FNPAKNDQEAFKEED
-278 IDSQLEYQN
+278 IDSQLEYRD

-388 RAQEPLNID
+388 RAQDPLNID

-417 HKPSFAVNLSP
+417 HKPAFAVNLSP

-442 SRKNAIM
+442 SRKNALM

-533 PDTLNEFENS
+533 PDTLNEFQNS
-543 LSAFEIIKSQ
+543 LSAFEVIKSQ

-563 KSGAWDNNNDDAF
+563 KSGAWNNNNDDAF

-581 LERYQKYSGIL
+581 LERYQRYSGIL

-597 SIFQA
+597 SIFQV
-602 DIDRLIYELRHIST
+602 DIDRLIYELRNIST
-616 KKFRFFNNRQ
+616 KKFRFFNNKQ

-638 VNGSVDE
+638 VPGSVDE

-654 AIIKIR
+654 AVIKIR
-660 NNLEANRALGERY
+660 NNLEANRALGEKY
-673 YGAYWHLNANPNDLR
+673 YGAYWHLNANPNDLKE
-688 AIARWM
+688 IARWM
-694 TEFTA
+694 NEFTA
-699 LVREGTFSE
+699 LVRDGTFSE

-734 EDFVRVLSKLKDK
+734 EEFVRVLSKLKDK

-798 NAAMFVDSIEKR
+798 NASMFVDSIEKR
-810 NIKKY
+810 NIKK
-815 DVEALVDG
+815 DDIEALVDG

-844 GELHENRIK
+844 GELHENRIR

-861 ILTLNRKRI
+861 ILVLNRKRI

-909 LEKTG
+909 LEKAG

-1030 ITVSNREFYDDD
+1030 ISVSNREFYDDD

-1063 PNTQY
+1063 PNTAY
-1068 LRGAS
+1068 DRGS
-1073 SKNPLEA
+1073 SSANPLEA
-1080 KDVVDEI
+1080 KDVVEEI

-1125 EYEPLFSDNKDE
+1125 EFEALFSDNKDE
-1137 RFFVKNLETIQGD
+1137 HFFVKNLETIQGD
-1150 ERDVILISVGYGYDQ
+1150 ERDVILISVGYGYDN
-1165 DGKMSLNFGPLN
+1165 DRKMSLNFGPLN

-1198 FSNFKAYDMNL
+1198 FSNFKAYDMKL

-1224 EYAENLTLGTNS
+1224 EYAENLTLGTHG
-1236 PEMHNKEPF
+1236 PEMHTKEPF
-1245 EDAIASFLEENGY
+1245 EDAIANYLEENGY
-1258 MVDRQIGCAGFR
+1258 IVDRQIGCAGFR

-1339 DFVEKSIKE
+1339 DFVEKSIKQ
-1348 SREEERRRSEEAK
+1348 SREEEKRRTEEAK

-1374 AEELRLAREREE
+1374 AEELRLAREKEE
-1386 AEKKAQEEA
+1386 AEKRAQEEA
-1395 EAENEINAEDIGPS
+1395 ESDDEINPEDIGPS

-1414 EKVDDGDFLEKPIN
+1414 EKVDDGDVLEKPID

-1439 DETLENEPKKP
+1439 DDNHEKSTKNEKLDDVET
-1450 IKEEKT
+1450 
-1456 SKVKDASE
+1456 VSE
-1464 FVVVDE
+1464 FVAAEEVVDDSVDVKDDSEFVAVEE
-1470 VSAKSDDVGVSD
+1470 VVDDSVDVKDDSEFVENEIVDSSEVNVTQDKSKSDDD
-1482 ESEFVVVEDESDND
+1482 LND
-1496 NLNNVYVENDSEFVV
+1496 VYVENDSEFVA
-1511 DTPESTDTEDLK
+1511 DIPESADEEKADDVK
-1523 VETESIGSDTVEDN
+1523 VELAEDEDKSSDD
-1537 SVNIDESDGVEPDVV
+1537 DEV
-1552 GSVDESGVEP
+1552 
-1562 DVVGSVD
+1562 
-1569 ESEDVEAKTEDDAEI
+1569 
-1584 WESKEENV
+1584 WESKDDDT

-1597 AEIWEDDEGVSPE
+1597 AEVWEDDDGISPE

-1617 DEKDYSEDSS
+1617 DEKDYSDDESENKSS
-1627 KNKFSR
+1627 NPIR
-1633 HISDKIKS
+1633 DKIKS
-1641 LFKSDDS
+1641 FFKHDDS

-1657 FSGFK
+1657 FSGLRFT
-1662 FKKDLGKNSDLENDF
+1662 KDLGKNSDLE
-1677 DDDVKKSSKNAKST
+1677 K
-1691 TEQFEDTVDL
+1691 EFEDSL
-1701 GSDEDYIYVDHS
+1701 KED
-1713 HDEEHVLDDE
+1713 
-1723 EELAFDG
+1723 
-1730 FNSTQDDDI
+1730 
-1739 DEEVVVNHSNDV
+1739 
-1751 DSNDDVGDEVVVGH
+1751 
-1765 SNDVNPKDNKP
+1765 
-1776 KAENNEEPVQND
+1776 
-1788 IKFGKKSSDMDEP
+1788 KSSDD
-1801 EVPDNKDI
+1801 K
-1809 ELNKQETDLKD
+1809 
-1820 DVDLGSTGEDYK
+1820 
-1832 EKSADDYDRV
+1832 V

-1852 VDHTND
+1852 VDHSHDD
-1858 ESAFEPHDNEESVD
+1858 ERFLEDEEEPIIFDTHEDIQDDADNLDDDSIIVDHSHDTVKKDSINEEMTSENVKKDDDSFNFKQEPINSDVDDIKFDSNVEDHPGVDDIKFDSDVGDHPGVDDVKVENIADDEVIEENNFDNPKENADKVD
-1872 LGSDDEHTYE
+1872 LGSDDDYIFVDHSTD
-1882 EPSEESHEEEHISE
+1882 EPIEESDDKENIVDEDSQQNIEERQNDTK
-1896 SSKPVEESKNSKSR
+1896 SKMR
-1910 VKNKLDSFISEVL
+1910 HKLDSFIADVIN
-1923 SNAESQLEP
+1923 NAESQLEP
-1932 EEIEIVRGEVI
+1932 EEIETLRGEVI
-1943 EEDTDSLHKP
+1943 DEDIESSHKP
-1953 APKDEFVVEAEI
+1953 APEDEFVVEAEI
-1965 VSGGEDL
+1965 VTDGEDL
-1972 NIFNDEL
+1972 NIFNDVL
-1979 PDLNNDSSP
+1979 PDLNNDVSINDDETES
-1988 EEEEEV
+1988 
-1994 IEDYSDLERPT
+1994 IEDYSDLKRPT
-2005 PKFDFEN
+2005 PKTNFED

-2023 DMKNDVRSQAEQV
+2023 DMRNDVHDEATKI
-2036 VDKAMD
+2036 VDRAMD
-2042 EFIDEVFNINDLN
+2042 EFMEEVFSSNDSSNEKFTETIENDDTDIIENENSKINSDNRDDWSVGNDDVGINSDNRDDWSVGNDDVGINSDNRDDWSVGNDDEVNSNNPSDESIN
-2055 DENKSENIPDID
+2055 
-2067 STILNY
+2067 
-2073 ESNVEETE
+2073 
-2081 ERSVESRDDNVT
+2081 
-2093 FYRGS
+2093 
-2098 NYKDNVEETEES
+2098 
-2110 SVESMDDSVTF
+2110 
-2121 KGSNDVR
+2121 
-2128 DVEETEESSV
+2128 
-2138 DSMEDGVTF
+2138 EDGVTF
-2147 YKGSND
+2147 YQGSND
-2153 INSKLRKNN
+2153 VKSKLRKNN
-2162 LYYGEEKSHSVRDS
+2162 LYYDDEKPRSVRDS
-2176 LRGFKRDMQYINR
+2176 IRGFKKDMQYINK

-2195 NPTQVDYVSVVDR
+2195 NPTKVDYVSVVDR
-2208 TEDYNPE
+2208 TEEYNPE

-2222 DDDSQLIIER
+2222 DDDSQLIIDR

-2243 KRIERELGDDS
+2243 KRIERELMAES
-2254 IENVLD
+2254 IEEDLTD
-2260 NDVIAPVQNHQ
+2260 DVIVNVNNKYVQ
-2271 TTEQLKDQAL
+2271 EEIKDQTL
-2281 EDIIQSADEDY
+2281 EDIIQSANEDY

-2300 QNNNTLKS
+2300 KNNNTLKS

-2323 IIDYVEANDIGLNSS
+2323 IFDYVEVTDIGIHSS
-2338 DDLYKRPSS
+2338 DELYKKPSS
-2347 EVAKSICAIVDVEGP
+2347 EVAKSINAIVDVEGP
-2362 IHVKEVVKRV
+2362 IHVNEVIKRV
-2372 KDSCHIKRAGSNL
+2372 KDSCNIKRAGSTL
-2385 KKAVNSA
+2385 KKTVNSA
-2392 INEAENAGDIIKIGD
+2392 IRESENSGDIIKIGD

-2412 SNNNVVIRKRDK
+2412 SNNNVVIRRRNK
-2424 PNIELISDEEIS
+2424 PNIDLISDEEIS
-2436 KNIELVLLHKSNMTT
+2436 KNIELVLLHKQNMTT
-2451 KEIAKETSRNFGFK
+2451 KQIAKETSRNFGFK

-2481 MIANNKVKITNDIVE
+2481 MIANNKVKITNDVVE

>member
-27 NQLLNFKSRAKTIT
+27 NQLLNFKTRAKTIT
-41 IVNQSPINL
+41 IVNQSPVNL
-50 YQTLV
+50 FQTLV

-191 LPDFEFKKYG
+191 LPDFEFKRYG
-201 EVVDHYIASVRRA
+201 EVIDHYIASVRRA

-263 FNPAKNDQEAFREED
+263 FNPAKNDQEAFKEED
-278 IDSQLEYQN
+278 IDSQLEYRD

-388 RAQEPLNID
+388 RAQDPLNID

-417 HKPSFAVNLSP
+417 HKPAFAVNLSP

-442 SRKNAIM
+442 SRKNALM

-533 PDTLNEFENS
+533 PDTLNEFQNS
-543 LSAFEIIKSQ
+543 LSAFEVIKSQ

-563 KSGAWDNNNDDAF
+563 KSGAWNNNNDDAF

-581 LERYQKYSGIL
+581 LERYQRYSGIL

-597 SIFQA
+597 SIFQV
-602 DIDRLIYELRHIST
+602 DIDRLIYELRNIST
-616 KKFRFFNNRQ
+616 KKFRFFNNKQ

-638 VNGSVDE
+638 VPGSVDE

-654 AIIKIR
+654 AVIKIR
-660 NNLEANRALGERY
+660 NNLEANRALGEKY
-673 YGAYWHLNANPNDLR
+673 YGAYWHLNANPNDLKE
-688 AIARWM
+688 IARWM
-694 TEFTA
+694 NEFTA
-699 LVREGTFSE
+699 LVRDGTFSE

-734 EDFVRVLSKLKDK
+734 EEFVRVLSKLKDK

-798 NAAMFVDSIEKR
+798 NASMFVDSIEKR
-810 NIKKY
+810 NIKK
-815 DVEALVDG
+815 DDIEALVDG

-844 GELHENRIK
+844 GELHENRIR

-861 ILTLNRKRI
+861 ILVLNRKRI

-909 LEKTG
+909 LEKAG

-1030 ITVSNREFYDDD
+1030 ISVSNREFYDDD

-1063 PNTQY
+1063 PNTAY
-1068 LRGAS
+1068 DRGS
-1073 SKNPLEA
+1073 SSANPLEA
-1080 KDVVDEI
+1080 KDVVEEI

-1125 EYEPLFSDNKDE
+1125 EFEALFSDNKDE
-1137 RFFVKNLETIQGD
+1137 HFFVKNLETIQGD
-1150 ERDVILISVGYGYDQ
+1150 ERDVILISVGYGYDN
-1165 DGKMSLNFGPLN
+1165 DRKMSLNFGPLN

-1198 FSNFKAYDMNL
+1198 FSNFKAYDMKL

-1224 EYAENLTLGTNS
+1224 EYAENLTLGTHG
-1236 PEMHNKEPF
+1236 PEMHTKEPF
-1245 EDAIASFLEENGY
+1245 EDAIANYLEENGY
-1258 MVDRQIGCAGFR
+1258 IVDRQIGCAGFR

-1339 DFVEKSIKE
+1339 DFVEKSIKQ
-1348 SREEERRRSEEAK
+1348 SREEEKRRTEEAK

-1374 AEELRLAREREE
+1374 AEELRLAREKEE
-1386 AEKKAQEEA
+1386 AEKRAQEEA
-1395 EAENEINAEDIGPS
+1395 ESDDEINPEDIGPS

-1414 EKVDDGDFLEKPIN
+1414 EKVDDGDVLEKPID

-1439 DETLENEPKKP
+1439 DDNHEKSTKNEKLDDVET
-1450 IKEEKT
+1450 
-1456 SKVKDASE
+1456 VSE
-1464 FVVVDE
+1464 FVAAEEVVDDSVDVKDDSEFVAVEE
-1470 VSAKSDDVGVSD
+1470 VVDDSVDVKDDSEFVENEIVDSSEVNVTQDKSKSDDD
-1482 ESEFVVVEDESDND
+1482 LND
-1496 NLNNVYVENDSEFVV
+1496 VYVDNDSEFVA
-1511 DTPESTDTEDLK
+1511 DIPESADEEKADDAK
-1523 VETESIGSDTVEDN
+1523 VELAENEDKSSDD
-1537 SVNIDESDGVEPDVV
+1537 DEVL
-1552 GSVDESGVEP
+1552 
-1562 DVVGSVD
+1562 
-1569 ESEDVEAKTEDDAEI
+1569 
-1584 WESKEENV
+1584 ESKDEDT

-1597 AEIWEDDEGVSPE
+1597 AEVWEEDDGISPE

-1617 DEKDYSEDSS
+1617 DEKDYSDDESENKSS
-1627 KNKFSR
+1627 NPIR
-1633 HISDKIKS
+1633 DKIKS
-1641 LFKSDDS
+1641 FFKHDDS

-1657 FSGFK
+1657 FSGLRFT
-1662 FKKDLGKNSDLENDF
+1662 KDLGKNSDLE
-1677 DDDVKKSSKNAKST
+1677 K
-1691 TEQFEDTVDL
+1691 EFEDSL
-1701 GSDEDYIYVDHS
+1701 KED
-1713 HDEEHVLDDE
+1713 
-1723 EELAFDG
+1723 
-1730 FNSTQDDDI
+1730 
-1739 DEEVVVNHSNDV
+1739 
-1751 DSNDDVGDEVVVGH
+1751 
-1765 SNDVNPKDNKP
+1765 
-1776 KAENNEEPVQND
+1776 
-1788 IKFGKKSSDMDEP
+1788 KSSDD
-1801 EVPDNKDI
+1801 K
-1809 ELNKQETDLKD
+1809 
-1820 DVDLGSTGEDYK
+1820 
-1832 EKSADDYDRV
+1832 V

-1852 VDHTND
+1852 VDHSHDD
-1858 ESAFEPHDNEESVD
+1858 ERFLEDEEEPIIFDTHEDIQDDADNLDDDSIIVDHSHDTVKKDSINEEMTSENVKKDDDSFNFKQEPINSDVDDIKFDSNVEDHPGVDDIKFDSDVGDHPGVDDVKVENIADDEVIEENNFDNPKENADKVD
-1872 LGSDDEHTYE
+1872 LGSDDDYIFVDHSTD
-1882 EPSEESHEEEHISE
+1882 EPIEESDDKENIVDEDSQQNIEERQNDTK
-1896 SSKPVEESKNSKSR
+1896 SKMR
-1910 VKNKLDSFISEVL
+1910 HKLDSFIADVIN
-1923 SNAESQLEP
+1923 NAESQLEP
-1932 EEIEIVRGEVI
+1932 EEIETLRGEVI
-1943 EEDTDSLHKP
+1943 DEDIESSHKP
-1953 APKDEFVVEAEI
+1953 APEDEFVVEAEI
-1965 VSGGEDL
+1965 VTDGEDL
-1972 NIFNDEL
+1972 NIFNDVL
-1979 PDLNNDSSP
+1979 PDLNNDVSINDDETES
-1988 EEEEEV
+1988 
-1994 IEDYSDLERPT
+1994 IEDYSDLKRPT
-2005 PKFDFEN
+2005 PKTNFED

-2023 DMKNDVRSQAEQV
+2023 DMRNDVHDEATKI
-2036 VDKAMD
+2036 VDRAMD
-2042 EFIDEVFNINDLN
+2042 EFMEEVFSSNDSSNEKFTETIENDDTDIIENENSKINSDNRDDWSVGNDDVGINSDNRDDWSVGNDDEVNSNNPSDESIN
-2055 DENKSENIPDID
+2055 
-2067 STILNY
+2067 
-2073 ESNVEETE
+2073 
-2081 ERSVESRDDNVT
+2081 
-2093 FYRGS
+2093 
-2098 NYKDNVEETEES
+2098 
-2110 SVESMDDSVTF
+2110 
-2121 KGSNDVR
+2121 
-2128 DVEETEESSV
+2128 
-2138 DSMEDGVTF
+2138 EDGVTF
-2147 YKGSND
+2147 YQGSND
-2153 INSKLRKNN
+2153 VKSKLRKNN
-2162 LYYGEEKSHSVRDS
+2162 LYYDDEKPRSVRDS
-2176 LRGFKRDMQYINR
+2176 IRGFKKDMQYINK

-2195 NPTQVDYVSVVDR
+2195 NPTKVDYVSVVDR
-2208 TEDYNPE
+2208 TEEYNPE

-2222 DDDSQLIIER
+2222 DDDSQLIIDC

-2243 KRIERELGDDS
+2243 KRIERELMAES
-2254 IENVLD
+2254 IEEDLTD
-2260 NDVIAPVQNHQ
+2260 DVIVNVNNKHVQ
-2271 TTEQLKDQAL
+2271 EEIKDQTL
-2281 EDIIQSADEDY
+2281 EDIIQSANEDY

-2300 QNNNTLKS
+2300 KNNNTLKS

-2323 IIDYVEANDIGLNSS
+2323 IFDYVEVTDIGIHSS
-2338 DDLYKRPSS
+2338 DELYKKPSS
-2347 EVAKSICAIVDVEGP
+2347 EVAKSINAIVDVEGP
-2362 IHVKEVVKRV
+2362 IHVSEVIKRV
-2372 KDSCHIKRAGSNL
+2372 KDSCNIKRAGSTL
-2385 KKAVNSA
+2385 KKTVNSA
-2392 INEAENAGDIIKIGD
+2392 ISESEKSGDIIKIGD

-2412 SNNNVVIRKRDK
+2412 SNNNVVIRRRNK
-2424 PNIELISDEEIS
+2424 PNIDLISDEEIS
-2436 KNIELVLLHKSNMTT
+2436 KNIELVLLHKQNMTT
-2451 KEIAKETSRNFGFK
+2451 KQIAKETSRNFGFK

-2481 MIANNKVKITNDIVE
+2481 MIANNKVKITNDVVE

>member
-1 MLNKSS
+1 MLNKST
-7 NIIEK
+7 NIIER

-55 LQDNKMYFVAN
+55 LQENKMYFVAN

-134 QWKDKSKPRQKNNA
+134 EWNDKSKPKQKNNA
-148 PLVLIPVAME
+148 PLVLIPVSME

-183 KLLEAGIE
+183 KLLDAGIE

-201 EVVDHYIASVRRA
+201 EVIDHYIASVRRA

-219 GWEVNN
+219 GWNVNN

-242 LNPEAWEDNV
+242 LNPEAWADNV

-263 FNPAKNDQEAFREED
+263 FNPAKNDQESFREED
-278 IDSQLEYQN
+278 IDSRLEYQN

-417 HKPSFAVNLSP
+417 HKPVFAVKLSA

-442 SRKNAIM
+442 ARKDTLM
-449 PLVRFQNPET
+449 PLVRFESPENV
-459 ITLKELD
+459 TLKDLD
-466 DMKVS
+466 DMKIA

-486 PWSKCSPKSLL
+486 PWSKCAPKSLL

-509 DTLHALDNFLVERG
+509 DTLLALDNFLVERG

-533 PDTLNEFENS
+533 PDTLNEFQNS
-543 LSAFEIIKSQ
+543 LSAFQIIKSQ
-553 NAELIDGSIL
+553 SAELIDGNIL
-563 KSGAWDNNNDDAF
+563 KSGAWNNNNDDAF
-576 KLIQE
+576 RLIQE
-581 LERYQKYSGIL
+581 LEKYQRYARALS
-592 TKFNQ
+592 KFNQ

-602 DIDRLIYELRHIST
+602 DIDRLIYELQHMST
-616 KKFRFFNNRQ
+616 KKFRFFNNKQ

-638 VNGSVDE
+638 VNGSIEE

-654 AIIKIR
+654 AVIGIR
-660 NNLEANRALGERY
+660 KTLEANNALGQRY
-673 YGAYWHLNANPNDLR
+673 FGGYWHLNANINDLKS
-688 AIARWM
+688 IARWM
-694 TEFTA
+694 HEFTA
-699 LVREGTFSE
+699 LVREGTFSQ
-708 NTIDLMSKDLFDI
+708 NTIDLLSKDLFDSN
-721 KPERDL
+721 PERDL

-734 EDFVRVLSKLKDK
+734 EEFVRVLSRLKDK

-754 IFKRETGDVS
+754 IFKRETGDVP
-764 FEAWQEQLYK
+764 FEAWKEQLYN

-787 YLNTKNSLKNS
+787 YLNTKNALKSS
-798 NAAMFVDSIEKR
+798 NAKMFVDSIEKR
-810 NIKKY
+810 NIKK
-815 DVEALVDG
+815 DDIEALVEG

-836 NQELATFI
+836 NQELATFV
-844 GELHENRIK
+844 GELHENRIR

-870 FHKLNSNIP
+870 YHKLNSNIP

-909 LEKTG
+909 LEKAG

-1080 KDVVDEI
+1080 KDVVEEI

-1117 EVRRKERP
+1117 EVKRKEHP
-1125 EYEPLFSDNKDE
+1125 EYEPLFSENKDE

-1224 EYAENLTLGTNS
+1224 EYAENLTLGTHGVDEYS
-1236 PEMHNKEPF
+1236 KEPF
-1245 EDAIASFLEENGY
+1245 EDAIANFLEENGY
-1258 MVDRQIGCAGFR
+1258 TVDRQIGCAGFR

-1289 TDGKMYSSS
+1289 TDGKMYASS

-1339 DFVEKSIKE
+1339 DFVEKSIRE
-1348 SREEERRRSEEAK
+1348 TREEEKRRSEEEK
-1361 KLAEKRRIEAEKR
+1361 RLAEKRR
-1374 AEELRLAREREE
+1374 LE
-1386 AEKKAQEEA
+1386 AEKKAEELRIAREKEEA
-1395 EAENEINAEDIGPS
+1395 ERKAKEEAESEEINPEDIGPE
-1409 DFVEV
+1409 DFVVV
-1414 EKVDDGDFLEKPIN
+1414 EKVDDDILEKPID
-1428 VSEINPSEFFE
+1428 VSELDPEEFFKEVSAEE
-1439 DETLENEPKKP
+1439 DLSNNQINENNDNDNDDDND
-1450 IKEEKT
+1450 
-1456 SKVKDASE
+1456 SDGSE
-1464 FVVVDE
+1464 FVE
-1470 VSAKSDDVGVSD
+1470 VKPSSEPGDYSAGVS
-1482 ESEFVVVEDESDND
+1482 ESEFVEVKPSSEPGDYSAGVSEFEVEQDESDNSSKLTDD
-1496 NLNNVYVENDSEFVV
+1496 NDEVEIINDNENDSSDEIDSSEFKQTSQANQNE
-1511 DTPESTDTEDLK
+1511 DEIETP
-1523 VETESIGSDTVEDN
+1523 I
-1537 SVNIDESDGVEPDVV
+1537 
-1552 GSVDESGVEP
+1552 
-1562 DVVGSVD
+1562 
-1569 ESEDVEAKTEDDAEI
+1569 
-1584 WESKEENV
+1584 
-1592 SQNDD
+1592 NDD
-1597 AEIWEDDEGVSPE
+1597 AEVWEMEDNAPLNENDDAEVWESDEGVSPE

-1617 DEKDYSEDSS
+1617 NDTDYADEEKPHSVKD
-1627 KNKFSR
+1627 R
-1633 HISDKIKS
+1633 IKS
-1641 LFKSDDS
+1641 LFTPKSVLEDTHENNDS
-1648 EEKMDKNPL
+1648 SL
-1657 FSGFK
+1657 FGGLK
-1662 FKKDLGKNSDLENDF
+1662 FHKDLGENSDL
-1677 DDDVKKSSKNAKST
+1677 DDELKEDSQNIDNSSK
-1691 TEQFEDTVDL
+1691 ED
-1701 GSDEDYIYVDHS
+1701 I
-1713 HDEEHVLDDE
+1713 
-1723 EELAFDG
+1723 
-1730 FNSTQDDDI
+1730 
-1739 DEEVVVNHSNDV
+1739 
-1751 DSNDDVGDEVVVGH
+1751 
-1765 SNDVNPKDNKP
+1765 
-1776 KAENNEEPVQND
+1776 
-1788 IKFGKKSSDMDEP
+1788 
-1801 EVPDNKDI
+1801 
-1809 ELNKQETDLKD
+1809 
-1820 DVDLGSTGEDYK
+1820 
-1832 EKSADDYDRV
+1832 V

-1852 VDHTND
+1852 VDHSND
-1858 ESAFEPHDNEESVD
+1858 EQTDDEIPSVKFDKKIDEPVDDGFADEKTDDIEVEESPSDDVVSGSVREDVSDFKADDVDYDDAYETKANQHADDDIVD
-1872 LGSDDEHTYE
+1872 LGSDDDYIYVDHSND
-1882 EPSEESHEEEHISE
+1882 EPI
-1896 SSKPVEESKNSKSR
+1896 
-1910 VKNKLDSFISEVL
+1910 D
-1923 SNAESQLEP
+1923 
-1932 EEIEIVRGEVI
+1932 EEINESIDDDIVDLGSDDDYIYVDHSNDEPVDEEKVDLGSDEDYIHDDYKKDEDVPNDEMDEKEEISQQPVI
-1943 EEDTDSLHKP
+1943 ENHKPKRNNFVKSIISDVVSGETQLQPKEVKKVKGEFIDDDVQLHKP
-1953 APKDEFVVEAEI
+1953 APKDDFVVEAEI
-1965 VSGGEDL
+1965 VNEDEPNDL
-1972 NIFNDEL
+1972 NDNL
-1979 PDLNNDSSP
+1979 PDWD
-1988 EEEEEV
+1988 EE
-1994 IEDYSDLERPT
+1994 
-2005 PKFDFEN
+2005 K
-2012 EELNIFNDDLP
+2012 EELNIFNDNLP
-2023 DMKNDVRSQAEQV
+2023 DWDNDDSDIFDI
-2036 VDKAMD
+2036 VDDAKKDYIDETFDNIEIDEDASVFDLEDDGPFEENNDD
-2042 EFIDEVFNINDLN
+2042 EFYNASHYDGNTEDNEIPQENEDNIADEYDDV
-2055 DENKSENIPDID
+2055 DEG
-2067 STILNY
+2067 
-2073 ESNVEETE
+2073 
-2081 ERSVESRDDNVT
+2081 VT
-2093 FYRGS
+2093 Y
-2098 NYKDNVEETEES
+2098 YQ
-2110 SVESMDDSVTF
+2110 
-2121 KGSNDVR
+2121 GSNDV
-2128 DVEETEESSV
+2128 T
-2138 DSMEDGVTF
+2138 
-2147 YKGSND
+2147 
-2153 INSKLRKNN
+2153 SKLRKNN
-2162 LYYGEEKSHSVRDS
+2162 LYYEDEKPRSVKES
-2176 LRGFKRDMQYINR
+2176 IKGFKKDMKYINK

-2195 NPTQVDYVSVVDR
+2195 NPTKIDYVSVVDR
-2208 TEDYNPE
+2208 TEEYNPA

-2222 DDDSQLIIER
+2222 DDDSDKIIEM
-2232 EEELTFAEKEE
+2232 EEGLTFAEKEE
-2243 KRIERELGDDS
+2243 QRIEKELKMETLQREIESD
-2254 IENVLD
+2254 ENVI
-2260 NDVIAPVQNHQ
+2260 VPVH
-2271 TTEQLKDQAL
+2271 EQHRREELKDQAL
-2281 EDIIQSADEDY
+2281 EDIIQSADEEY
-2292 KEIEKERY
+2292 TEIEKERHKHDN
-2300 QNNNTLKS
+2300 QLKA
-2308 FDDKKLP
+2308 FDNHKLP
-2315 GKRKLEDS
+2315 GKKKLEDN
-2323 IIDYVEANDIGLNSS
+2323 IINYVQSTDIGLNSS
-2338 DDLYKRPSS
+2338 DDLYKKPIDNVSD
-2347 EVAKSICAIVDVEGP
+2347 SIKLIVDVEGP
-2362 IHVKEVVKRV
+2362 IHVNEVTKRI
-2372 KDSCHIKRAGSNL
+2372 KDSCNIKRAGSNL
-2385 KKAVNSA
+2385 KKTVNAA
-2392 INEAENAGDIIKIGD
+2392 IENAESSGKIIRIGD

-2412 SNNNVVIRKRDK
+2412 SNNNVIIRRREK
-2424 PNIELISDEEIS
+2424 PNIDLISDEEIAKS
-2436 KNIELVLLHKSNMTT
+2436 IELVLTYKSNITT
-2451 KEIAKETSRNFGFK
+2451 KMVAKETSRNFGFK

-2472 DRINGVLDL
+2472 TRINSVLDL
-2481 MIANNKVKITNDIVE
+2481 MIANNRVKIENDIVE
-2496 LN
+2496 LK

>member
-27 NQLLNFKSRAKTIT
+27 NQLLNFKTRAKTIT
-41 IVNQSPINL
+41 IVNQSPVNL
-50 YQTLV
+50 FQTLV

-191 LPDFEFKKYG
+191 LPDFEFKRYG
-201 EVVDHYIASVRRA
+201 EVIDHYIASVRRA

-263 FNPAKNDQEAFREED
+263 FNPAKNDQEAFKEED
-278 IDSQLEYQN
+278 IDSQLEYRD

-388 RAQEPLNID
+388 RAQDPLNID

-417 HKPSFAVNLSP
+417 HKPAFAVNLSP

-442 SRKNAIM
+442 SRKNALM

-533 PDTLNEFENS
+533 PDTLNEFQNS
-543 LSAFEIIKSQ
+543 LSAFEVIKSQ

-563 KSGAWDNNNDDAF
+563 KSGAWNNNNDDAF

-581 LERYQKYSGIL
+581 LERYQRYSGIL

-597 SIFQA
+597 SIFQV
-602 DIDRLIYELRHIST
+602 DIDRLIYELRNIST
-616 KKFRFFNNRQ
+616 KKFRFFNNKQ

-638 VNGSVDE
+638 VPGSVDE

-654 AIIKIR
+654 AVIKIR
-660 NNLEANRALGERY
+660 NNLEANRALGEKY
-673 YGAYWHLNANPNDLR
+673 YGAYWHLNANPNDLKE
-688 AIARWM
+688 IARWM
-694 TEFTA
+694 NEFTA
-699 LVREGTFSE
+699 LVRDGTFSE

-734 EDFVRVLSKLKDK
+734 EEFVRVLSKLKDK

-798 NAAMFVDSIEKR
+798 NASMFVDSIEKR
-810 NIKKY
+810 NIKK
-815 DVEALVDG
+815 DDIEALVDG

-844 GELHENRIK
+844 GELHENRIR

-861 ILTLNRKRI
+861 ILVLNRKRI

-909 LEKTG
+909 LEKAG

-1030 ITVSNREFYDDD
+1030 ISVSNREFYDDD

-1063 PNTQY
+1063 PNTAY
-1068 LRGAS
+1068 DRGS
-1073 SKNPLEA
+1073 SSANPLEA
-1080 KDVVDEI
+1080 KDVVEEI

-1125 EYEPLFSDNKDE
+1125 EFEALFSDNKDE
-1137 RFFVKNLETIQGD
+1137 HFFVKNLETIQGD
-1150 ERDVILISVGYGYDQ
+1150 ERDVILISVGYGYDN
-1165 DGKMSLNFGPLN
+1165 DRKMSLNFGPLN

-1198 FSNFKAYDMNL
+1198 FSNFKAYDMKL

-1224 EYAENLTLGTNS
+1224 EYAENLTLGTHG
-1236 PEMHNKEPF
+1236 PEMHTKEPF
-1245 EDAIASFLEENGY
+1245 EDAIANYLEENGY
-1258 MVDRQIGCAGFR
+1258 IVDRQIGCAGFR

-1339 DFVEKSIKE
+1339 DFVEKSIKQ
-1348 SREEERRRSEEAK
+1348 SREEEKRRTEEAK

-1374 AEELRLAREREE
+1374 AEELRLAREKEE
-1386 AEKKAQEEA
+1386 AEKRAQEEA
-1395 EAENEINAEDIGPS
+1395 ESDDEINPEDIGPS

-1414 EKVDDGDFLEKPIN
+1414 EKVDDGDVLEKPID

-1439 DETLENEPKKP
+1439 DDNHEKSTKNEKLDDVET
-1450 IKEEKT
+1450 
-1456 SKVKDASE
+1456 VSE
-1464 FVVVDE
+1464 FVAAEEVVDDSVDVNDDSEFVAAEE
-1470 VSAKSDDVGVSD
+1470 VVDDSVDVNDDSEFVAVEEVVDDSVDVKDDSEFVENEIVDSSEVNVTQDKSKSDDD
-1482 ESEFVVVEDESDND
+1482 LND
-1496 NLNNVYVENDSEFVV
+1496 VYVDNDSEFVA
-1511 DTPESTDTEDLK
+1511 DIPESADEEKADDAK
-1523 VETESIGSDTVEDN
+1523 VELAENEDKSSDD
-1537 SVNIDESDGVEPDVV
+1537 DEVL
-1552 GSVDESGVEP
+1552 
-1562 DVVGSVD
+1562 
-1569 ESEDVEAKTEDDAEI
+1569 
-1584 WESKEENV
+1584 ESKDEDT

-1597 AEIWEDDEGVSPE
+1597 AEVWEEDDGISPE

-1617 DEKDYSEDSS
+1617 DEKDYSDDESENKSS
-1627 KNKFSR
+1627 NPIR
-1633 HISDKIKS
+1633 DKIKS
-1641 LFKSDDS
+1641 FFKHDDS

-1657 FSGFK
+1657 FSGLRFT
-1662 FKKDLGKNSDLENDF
+1662 KDLGKNSDLE
-1677 DDDVKKSSKNAKST
+1677 K
-1691 TEQFEDTVDL
+1691 EFEDSL
-1701 GSDEDYIYVDHS
+1701 KED
-1713 HDEEHVLDDE
+1713 
-1723 EELAFDG
+1723 
-1730 FNSTQDDDI
+1730 
-1739 DEEVVVNHSNDV
+1739 
-1751 DSNDDVGDEVVVGH
+1751 
-1765 SNDVNPKDNKP
+1765 
-1776 KAENNEEPVQND
+1776 
-1788 IKFGKKSSDMDEP
+1788 KSSDD
-1801 EVPDNKDI
+1801 K
-1809 ELNKQETDLKD
+1809 
-1820 DVDLGSTGEDYK
+1820 
-1832 EKSADDYDRV
+1832 V

-1852 VDHTND
+1852 VDHSHDD
-1858 ESAFEPHDNEESVD
+1858 ERFLEDEEEPIIFDTHEDIQDDADNLDDDSIIVDHSHDTVKKDSINEEMTSENVKKDDDSFNFKQEPINSDVDDIKFDSNVEDHPGVDDIKFDSDVGDHPGVDDVKVENIADDEVIEENNFDNPKENDDKVD
-1872 LGSDDEHTYE
+1872 LGSDEDYIFVDHSTDE
-1882 EPSEESHEEEHISE
+1882 PIEESDDKENIVDEDSQQNIEERQNDTK
-1896 SSKPVEESKNSKSR
+1896 SKMR
-1910 VKNKLDSFISEVL
+1910 HKLDSFIADVIN
-1923 SNAESQLEP
+1923 NAESQLEP
-1932 EEIEIVRGEVI
+1932 EEIETLRGEVI
-1943 EEDTDSLHKP
+1943 DEDIESSHKP
-1953 APKDEFVVEAEI
+1953 APEDEFVVEAEI
-1965 VSGGEDL
+1965 VTDGEDL
-1972 NIFNDEL
+1972 NIFNDVL
-1979 PDLNNDSSP
+1979 PDLNNDVSINDDETES
-1988 EEEEEV
+1988 
-1994 IEDYSDLERPT
+1994 IEDYSDLKRPT
-2005 PKFDFEN
+2005 PKTNFED

-2023 DMKNDVRSQAEQV
+2023 DMRNDVHDEATKI
-2036 VDKAMD
+2036 VDRAMD
-2042 EFIDEVFNINDLN
+2042 EFMEEVFSSNDSSNEKFTETIENDDTDIIENENSKINSDNRDDWSVGNDDVGINSDNRDDWSVGNDDEVNSNNPSDESIN
-2055 DENKSENIPDID
+2055 
-2067 STILNY
+2067 
-2073 ESNVEETE
+2073 
-2081 ERSVESRDDNVT
+2081 
-2093 FYRGS
+2093 
-2098 NYKDNVEETEES
+2098 
-2110 SVESMDDSVTF
+2110 
-2121 KGSNDVR
+2121 
-2128 DVEETEESSV
+2128 
-2138 DSMEDGVTF
+2138 EDGVTF
-2147 YKGSND
+2147 YQGSND
-2153 INSKLRKNN
+2153 VKSKLRKNN
-2162 LYYGEEKSHSVRDS
+2162 LYYDDEKPRSVRDS
-2176 LRGFKRDMQYINR
+2176 IRGFKKDMQYINK

-2195 NPTQVDYVSVVDR
+2195 NPTKVDYVSVVDR
-2208 TEDYNPE
+2208 TEEYNPE

-2222 DDDSQLIIER
+2222 DDDSQLIIDC

-2243 KRIERELGDDS
+2243 KRIERELMAES
-2254 IENVLD
+2254 IEEDLTD
-2260 NDVIAPVQNHQ
+2260 DVIVNVNNKHVQ
-2271 TTEQLKDQAL
+2271 EEIKDQTL
-2281 EDIIQSADEDY
+2281 EDIIQSANEDY

-2300 QNNNTLKS
+2300 KNNNTLKS

-2323 IIDYVEANDIGLNSS
+2323 IFDYVEVTDIGIHSS
-2338 DDLYKRPSS
+2338 DELYKKPSS
-2347 EVAKSICAIVDVEGP
+2347 EVAKSINAIVDVEGP
-2362 IHVKEVVKRV
+2362 IHVSEVIKRV
-2372 KDSCHIKRAGSNL
+2372 KDSCNIKRAGSTL
-2385 KKAVNSA
+2385 KKTVNSA
-2392 INEAENAGDIIKIGD
+2392 ISESEKSGDIIKIGD

-2412 SNNNVVIRKRDK
+2412 SNNNVVIRRRNK
-2424 PNIELISDEEIS
+2424 PNIDLISDEEIS
-2436 KNIELVLLHKSNMTT
+2436 KNIELVLLHKQNMTT
-2451 KEIAKETSRNFGFK
+2451 KQIAKETSRNFGFK

-2481 MIANNKVKITNDIVE
+2481 MIANNKVKITNDVVE

>member
-27 NQLLNFKSRAKTIT
+27 NQLLNFKTRAKTIT
-41 IVNQSPINL
+41 IVNQSPVNL
-50 YQTLV
+50 FQTLV

-191 LPDFEFKKYG
+191 LPDFEFKRYG
-201 EVVDHYIASVRRA
+201 EVIDHYIASVRRA

-263 FNPAKNDQEAFREED
+263 FNPAKNDQEAFKEED
-278 IDSQLEYQN
+278 IDSQLEYRD

-388 RAQEPLNID
+388 RAQDPLNID

-417 HKPSFAVNLSP
+417 HKPAFAVNLSP

-442 SRKNAIM
+442 SRKNALM

-533 PDTLNEFENS
+533 PDTLNEFQNS
-543 LSAFEIIKSQ
+543 LSAFEVIKSQ

-563 KSGAWDNNNDDAF
+563 KSGAWNNNNDDAF

-581 LERYQKYSGIL
+581 LERYQRYSGIL

-597 SIFQA
+597 SIFQV
-602 DIDRLIYELRHIST
+602 DIDRLIYELRNIST
-616 KKFRFFNNRQ
+616 KKFRFFNNKQ

-638 VNGSVDE
+638 VPGSVDE

-654 AIIKIR
+654 AVIKIR
-660 NNLEANRALGERY
+660 NNLEANRALGEKY
-673 YGAYWHLNANPNDLR
+673 YGAYWHLNANPNDLKE
-688 AIARWM
+688 IARWM
-694 TEFTA
+694 NEFTA
-699 LVREGTFSE
+699 LVRDGTFSE

-734 EDFVRVLSKLKDK
+734 EEFVRVLSKLKDK

-798 NAAMFVDSIEKR
+798 NASMFVDSIEKR
-810 NIKKY
+810 NIKK
-815 DVEALVDG
+815 DDIEALVDG

-844 GELHENRIK
+844 GELHENRIR

-861 ILTLNRKRI
+861 ILVLNRKRI

-909 LEKTG
+909 LEKAG

-1030 ITVSNREFYDDD
+1030 ISVSNREFYDDD

-1063 PNTQY
+1063 PNTAY
-1068 LRGAS
+1068 DRGS
-1073 SKNPLEA
+1073 SSANPLEA
-1080 KDVVDEI
+1080 KDVVEEI

-1125 EYEPLFSDNKDE
+1125 EFEALFSDNNDE
-1137 RFFVKNLETIQGD
+1137 HFFVKNLETIQGD
-1150 ERDVILISVGYGYDQ
+1150 ERDVILISVGYGYDN
-1165 DGKMSLNFGPLN
+1165 DRKMSLNFGPLN

-1198 FSNFKAYDMNL
+1198 FSNFKAYDMKL

-1224 EYAENLTLGTNS
+1224 EYAENLTLGTHG
-1236 PEMHNKEPF
+1236 PEMHTKEPF
-1245 EDAIASFLEENGY
+1245 EDAIANYLEENGY
-1258 MVDRQIGCAGFR
+1258 IVDRQIGCAGFR

-1339 DFVEKSIKE
+1339 DFVEKSIKQ
-1348 SREEERRRSEEAK
+1348 SREEEKRRTEEAK

-1374 AEELRLAREREE
+1374 AEELRLAREKEE
-1386 AEKKAQEEA
+1386 AEKRAQEEA
-1395 EAENEINAEDIGPS
+1395 ESDDEINPEDIGPS

-1414 EKVDDGDFLEKPIN
+1414 EKVDDGDVLEKPID

-1439 DETLENEPKKP
+1439 DDNHEKSTKNEKLDDVET
-1450 IKEEKT
+1450 
-1456 SKVKDASE
+1456 VSE
-1464 FVVVDE
+1464 FVAAEEVVDDSVDVNDDSEFVAVEE
-1470 VSAKSDDVGVSD
+1470 VVDDSVDVKDDSEFVENEIVDSSEVNVTQDKSKSDDD
-1482 ESEFVVVEDESDND
+1482 LND
-1496 NLNNVYVENDSEFVV
+1496 VYVENDSEFVA
-1511 DTPESTDTEDLK
+1511 DIPESADEEKADDVK
-1523 VETESIGSDTVEDN
+1523 VELAEDEDKSSDD
-1537 SVNIDESDGVEPDVV
+1537 DEV
-1552 GSVDESGVEP
+1552 
-1562 DVVGSVD
+1562 
-1569 ESEDVEAKTEDDAEI
+1569 
-1584 WESKEENV
+1584 WESKDDDT

-1597 AEIWEDDEGVSPE
+1597 AEVWEDDDGISPE

-1617 DEKDYSEDSS
+1617 DEKDYSDDESENKSS
-1627 KNKFSR
+1627 NPIR
-1633 HISDKIKS
+1633 DKIKS
-1641 LFKSDDS
+1641 FFKHDDS

-1657 FSGFK
+1657 FSGLRFT
-1662 FKKDLGKNSDLENDF
+1662 KDLGKNSDLE
-1677 DDDVKKSSKNAKST
+1677 K
-1691 TEQFEDTVDL
+1691 EFEDSL
-1701 GSDEDYIYVDHS
+1701 KED
-1713 HDEEHVLDDE
+1713 
-1723 EELAFDG
+1723 
-1730 FNSTQDDDI
+1730 
-1739 DEEVVVNHSNDV
+1739 
-1751 DSNDDVGDEVVVGH
+1751 
-1765 SNDVNPKDNKP
+1765 
-1776 KAENNEEPVQND
+1776 
-1788 IKFGKKSSDMDEP
+1788 KSSDD
-1801 EVPDNKDI
+1801 K
-1809 ELNKQETDLKD
+1809 
-1820 DVDLGSTGEDYK
+1820 
-1832 EKSADDYDRV
+1832 V

-1852 VDHTND
+1852 VDHSHDD
-1858 ESAFEPHDNEESVD
+1858 ERFLEDEEEPIIFDTHEDIQDDADNLDDDSIIVDHSHDTVKKDSINEEMTSENVKKDDDSFNFKQEPINSDVDDIKFDSNVEDHPGVDDIKFDSDVGDHPGVDDVKVENIADDEVIEENNFDNPKENDDKVD
-1872 LGSDDEHTYE
+1872 LGSDEDYIFVDHSTDE
-1882 EPSEESHEEEHISE
+1882 PIEESDDKENIVDEDSQQNIEERQNDTK
-1896 SSKPVEESKNSKSR
+1896 SKMR
-1910 VKNKLDSFISEVL
+1910 HKLDSFIADVIN
-1923 SNAESQLEP
+1923 NAESQLEP
-1932 EEIEIVRGEVI
+1932 EEIETLRGEVI
-1943 EEDTDSLHKP
+1943 DEDIESSHKP
-1953 APKDEFVVEAEI
+1953 APEDEFVVEAEI
-1965 VSGGEDL
+1965 VTDGEDL
-1972 NIFNDEL
+1972 NIFNDVL
-1979 PDLNNDSSP
+1979 PDLNNDVSINDDETES
-1988 EEEEEV
+1988 
-1994 IEDYSDLERPT
+1994 IEDYSDLKRPT
-2005 PKFDFEN
+2005 PKTNFED

-2023 DMKNDVRSQAEQV
+2023 DMRNDVHDEATKI
-2036 VDKAMD
+2036 VDRAMD
-2042 EFIDEVFNINDLN
+2042 EFMEEVFSSNDSSNEKFTETIENDDTDIIENENSKINSDNRDDWSVGNDDVGINSDNRDDWSVGNDDEVNSNNSSDESIN
-2055 DENKSENIPDID
+2055 
-2067 STILNY
+2067 
-2073 ESNVEETE
+2073 
-2081 ERSVESRDDNVT
+2081 
-2093 FYRGS
+2093 
-2098 NYKDNVEETEES
+2098 
-2110 SVESMDDSVTF
+2110 
-2121 KGSNDVR
+2121 
-2128 DVEETEESSV
+2128 
-2138 DSMEDGVTF
+2138 EDGVTF
-2147 YKGSND
+2147 YQGSND
-2153 INSKLRKNN
+2153 VKSKLRKNN
-2162 LYYGEEKSHSVRDS
+2162 LYYDDEKPRSVRDS
-2176 LRGFKRDMQYINR
+2176 IRGFKKDMQYINK

-2195 NPTQVDYVSVVDR
+2195 NPTKVDYVSVVDR
-2208 TEDYNPE
+2208 TEEYNPE

-2222 DDDSQLIIER
+2222 DDDSQLIIDR

-2243 KRIERELGDDS
+2243 KRIERELMAES
-2254 IENVLD
+2254 IEEDLTD
-2260 NDVIAPVQNHQ
+2260 DVIVNVNNKYVQ
-2271 TTEQLKDQAL
+2271 EEIKDQTL
-2281 EDIIQSADEDY
+2281 EDIIQSANEDY

-2300 QNNNTLKS
+2300 KNNNTLKS

-2323 IIDYVEANDIGLNSS
+2323 IFDYVEVTDIGIHSS
-2338 DDLYKRPSS
+2338 DELYKKPSS
-2347 EVAKSICAIVDVEGP
+2347 EVAKSINAIVDVEGP
-2362 IHVKEVVKRV
+2362 IHVNEVIKRV
-2372 KDSCHIKRAGSNL
+2372 KDSCNIKRAGSTL
-2385 KKAVNSA
+2385 KKTVNSA
-2392 INEAENAGDIIKIGD
+2392 ISESEKSGDIIKIGD

-2412 SNNNVVIRKRDK
+2412 SNNNVVIRRRNK
-2424 PNIELISDEEIS
+2424 PNIDLISDEEIS
-2436 KNIELVLLHKSNMTT
+2436 KNIELVLLHKQNMTT
-2451 KEIAKETSRNFGFK
+2451 KQIAKETSRNFGFK

-2481 MIANNKVKITNDIVE
+2481 MIANNKVKITNDVVE

>member
-27 NQLLNFKSRAKTIT
+27 NQLLNFKTRAKTIT
-41 IVNQSPINL
+41 IVNQSPVNL
-50 YQTLV
+50 FQTLV

-191 LPDFEFKKYG
+191 LPDFEFKRYG
-201 EVVDHYIASVRRA
+201 EVIDHYIASVRRA

-263 FNPAKNDQEAFREED
+263 FNPAKNDQEAFKEED
-278 IDSQLEYQN
+278 IDSQLEYRD

-388 RAQEPLNID
+388 RAQDPLNID

-417 HKPSFAVNLSP
+417 HKPAFAVNLSP

-442 SRKNAIM
+442 SRKNALM

-533 PDTLNEFENS
+533 PDTLNEFQNS
-543 LSAFEIIKSQ
+543 LSAFEVIKSQ

-563 KSGAWDNNNDDAF
+563 KSGAWNNNNDDAF

-581 LERYQKYSGIL
+581 LERYQRYSGIL

-597 SIFQA
+597 SIFQV
-602 DIDRLIYELRHIST
+602 DIDRLIYELRNIST
-616 KKFRFFNNRQ
+616 KKFRFFNNKQ

-638 VNGSVDE
+638 VPGSVDE

-654 AIIKIR
+654 AVIKIR
-660 NNLEANRALGERY
+660 NNLEANRALGEKY
-673 YGAYWHLNANPNDLR
+673 YGAYWHLNANPNDLKE
-688 AIARWM
+688 IARWM
-694 TEFTA
+694 NEFTA
-699 LVREGTFSE
+699 LVRDGTFSE

-734 EDFVRVLSKLKDK
+734 EEFVRVLSKLKDK

-798 NAAMFVDSIEKR
+798 NASMFVDSIEKR
-810 NIKKY
+810 NIKK
-815 DVEALVDG
+815 DDIEALVDG

-844 GELHENRIK
+844 GELHENRIR

-861 ILTLNRKRI
+861 ILVLNRKRI

-909 LEKTG
+909 LEKAG

-1030 ITVSNREFYDDD
+1030 ISVSNREFYDDD

-1063 PNTQY
+1063 PNTAY
-1068 LRGAS
+1068 DRGS
-1073 SKNPLEA
+1073 SSANPLEA
-1080 KDVVDEI
+1080 KDVVEEI

-1125 EYEPLFSDNKDE
+1125 EFEALFSDNKDE
-1137 RFFVKNLETIQGD
+1137 HFFVKNLETIQGD
-1150 ERDVILISVGYGYDQ
+1150 ERDVILISVGYGYDN
-1165 DGKMSLNFGPLN
+1165 DRKMSLNFGPLN

-1198 FSNFKAYDMNL
+1198 FSNFKAYDMKL

-1224 EYAENLTLGTNS
+1224 EYAENLTLGTHG
-1236 PEMHNKEPF
+1236 PEMHTKEPF
-1245 EDAIASFLEENGY
+1245 EDAIANYLEENGY
-1258 MVDRQIGCAGFR
+1258 IVDRQIGCAGFR

-1339 DFVEKSIKE
+1339 DFVEKSIKQ
-1348 SREEERRRSEEAK
+1348 SREEEKRRTEEAK

-1374 AEELRLAREREE
+1374 AEELRLAREKEE
-1386 AEKKAQEEA
+1386 AEKRAQEEA
-1395 EAENEINAEDIGPS
+1395 ESDDEINPEDIGPS

-1414 EKVDDGDFLEKPIN
+1414 EKVDDGDVLEKPID

-1439 DETLENEPKKP
+1439 DDNHEKSTKNEKLDDVET
-1450 IKEEKT
+1450 
-1456 SKVKDASE
+1456 VSE
-1464 FVVVDE
+1464 FVAAEEVVDDSVDVKDDSEFVAVEE
-1470 VSAKSDDVGVSD
+1470 VVDDSVDVKDDSEFVENEIVDSSEVNVTQDKSKSDDD
-1482 ESEFVVVEDESDND
+1482 LND
-1496 NLNNVYVENDSEFVV
+1496 VYVENDSEFVA
-1511 DTPESTDTEDLK
+1511 DIPESADEEKADDAK
-1523 VETESIGSDTVEDN
+1523 VELAENEDKSSDD
-1537 SVNIDESDGVEPDVV
+1537 DEV
-1552 GSVDESGVEP
+1552 
-1562 DVVGSVD
+1562 
-1569 ESEDVEAKTEDDAEI
+1569 
-1584 WESKEENV
+1584 WESKDDDT

-1597 AEIWEDDEGVSPE
+1597 AEVWEDDDGISPE

-1617 DEKDYSEDSS
+1617 DEKDYSDDESENKSS
-1627 KNKFSR
+1627 NPIR
-1633 HISDKIKS
+1633 DKIKS
-1641 LFKSDDS
+1641 FFKHDDS

-1657 FSGFK
+1657 FSGLRFT
-1662 FKKDLGKNSDLENDF
+1662 KDLGKNSDLE
-1677 DDDVKKSSKNAKST
+1677 K
-1691 TEQFEDTVDL
+1691 EFEDSL
-1701 GSDEDYIYVDHS
+1701 K
-1713 HDEEHVLDDE
+1713 
-1723 EELAFDG
+1723 
-1730 FNSTQDDDI
+1730 QD
-1739 DEEVVVNHSNDV
+1739 
-1751 DSNDDVGDEVVVGH
+1751 
-1765 SNDVNPKDNKP
+1765 
-1776 KAENNEEPVQND
+1776 
-1788 IKFGKKSSDMDEP
+1788 KSSDD
-1801 EVPDNKDI
+1801 K
-1809 ELNKQETDLKD
+1809 
-1820 DVDLGSTGEDYK
+1820 
-1832 EKSADDYDRV
+1832 V

-1852 VDHTND
+1852 VDHSHDD
-1858 ESAFEPHDNEESVD
+1858 ERFLEDEEEPIIFDTHEDIQDDADNLDDDSIIVDHSHDTVKKDSINEEMTSENVKKDDDSFNFKQEPINSDVDDIKFDSNVEDHPGVDDIKFDSDVGDYSGVDDVKVENIADDEVIEENNFDNPTENDDKVD
-1872 LGSDDEHTYE
+1872 LGSDDDYIFVDHSHD
-1882 EPSEESHEEEHISE
+1882 EPIEESDDKENI
-1896 SSKPVEESKNSKSR
+1896 VEEDSQSNIEERQNDTKSKMR
-1910 VKNKLDSFISEVL
+1910 HKLDSFIADVIN
-1923 SNAESQLEP
+1923 NAESQLEP
-1932 EEIEIVRGEVI
+1932 EEIETLRGEVI
-1943 EEDTDSLHKP
+1943 DEDIESSHKP
-1953 APKDEFVVEAEI
+1953 APEDEFVVEAEI
-1965 VSGGEDL
+1965 VTDGEDL
-1972 NIFNDEL
+1972 NIFNDVL
-1979 PDLNNDSSP
+1979 PDLNNDVSINDDETES
-1988 EEEEEV
+1988 
-1994 IEDYSDLERPT
+1994 IEDYSDLKRPT
-2005 PKFDFEN
+2005 PKTNFED
-2012 EELNIFNDDLP
+2012 ELNIFNDDLP
-2023 DMKNDVRSQAEQV
+2023 DMRNDVHDEATKI
-2036 VDKAMD
+2036 VDRAMD
-2042 EFIDEVFNINDLN
+2042 EFMEEVFSSNDSSNEKFTETIENDDTDIIENENSKINSDNRDDWSVGNDDVGINSDNRDDWSVGNDDEVNSNNSSDESIN
-2055 DENKSENIPDID
+2055 
-2067 STILNY
+2067 
-2073 ESNVEETE
+2073 
-2081 ERSVESRDDNVT
+2081 
-2093 FYRGS
+2093 
-2098 NYKDNVEETEES
+2098 
-2110 SVESMDDSVTF
+2110 
-2121 KGSNDVR
+2121 
-2128 DVEETEESSV
+2128 
-2138 DSMEDGVTF
+2138 EDGVTF
-2147 YKGSND
+2147 YQGSND
-2153 INSKLRKNN
+2153 VKSKLRKNN
-2162 LYYGEEKSHSVRDS
+2162 LYYDDEKPRSVRDS
-2176 LRGFKRDMQYINR
+2176 ILGFKKDMQYINK

-2195 NPTQVDYVSVVDR
+2195 NPTKVDYVSVVDR
-2208 TEDYNPE
+2208 TEEYNPE

-2222 DDDSQLIIER
+2222 DDDSQLIIDR

-2243 KRIERELGDDS
+2243 KRIERELMAES
-2254 IENVLD
+2254 IEEDLTD
-2260 NDVIAPVQNHQ
+2260 DVIVNVNNKHVQ
-2271 TTEQLKDQAL
+2271 EEIKDQTL
-2281 EDIIQSADEDY
+2281 EDIIQSANEDY

-2300 QNNNTLKS
+2300 KNNNTLKS

-2323 IIDYVEANDIGLNSS
+2323 IFDYVEVTDIGIHSS
-2338 DDLYKRPSS
+2338 DELYKKPSS
-2347 EVAKSICAIVDVEGP
+2347 EVAKSINAIVDVEGP
-2362 IHVKEVVKRV
+2362 IHVSEVIKRV
-2372 KDSCHIKRAGSNL
+2372 KDSCNIKRAGSTL
-2385 KKAVNSA
+2385 KKTVNSA
-2392 INEAENAGDIIKIGD
+2392 IRESENSGDIIKIGD

-2412 SNNNVVIRKRDK
+2412 SNNNVVIRRRNK
-2424 PNIELISDEEIS
+2424 PNIDLISDEEIS
-2436 KNIELVLLHKSNMTT
+2436 KNIELVLLHKQNMTT
-2451 KEIAKETSRNFGFK
+2451 KQIAKETSRNFGFK

-2481 MIANNKVKITNDIVE
+2481 MIANNKVKITNDVVE

>member
-1 MLNKSS
+1 MLNKST
-7 NIIEK
+7 NIIER

-55 LQDNKMYFVAN
+55 LQENKMYFVAN

-134 QWKDKSKPRQKNNA
+134 EWKDKSKPRQKNKA
-148 PLVLIPVAME
+148 PLVLIPVSME

-191 LPDFEFKKYG
+191 LPDFEFKRYG
-201 EVVDHYIASVRRA
+201 EVVDHYIASVKRA

-219 GWEVNN
+219 GWDVNN
-225 NVALGFFSFTKF
+225 EVALGFFSFTKF

-263 FNPAKNDQEAFREED
+263 FNPAKNDQEAFREEE
-278 IDSQLEYQN
+278 IDSRLEYQN

-417 HKPSFAVNLSP
+417 HMPAFAVNLSP

-442 SRKNAIM
+442 ARKDTLM
-449 PLVRFQNPET
+449 PLVRFENPES
-459 ITLKELD
+459 ITLKDLD
-466 DMKVS
+466 DMKIA

-486 PWSKCSPKSLL
+486 PWSKCAPKSLL

-523 RVYDIYGIKK
+523 RVYDIYGIKQ
-533 PDTLNEFENS
+533 PDTLNEFQNS

-563 KSGAWDNNNDDAF
+563 KSGAWNNNNDDAF
-576 KLIQE
+576 LLIRE
-581 LERYQKYSGIL
+581 LEKYQKYAGAL

-597 SIFQA
+597 SIFQV
-602 DIDRLIYELRHIST
+602 DIDRLIYELQHLST
-616 KKFRFFNNRQ
+616 KRFRFFNNKQ
-626 HIELVERYYAVP
+626 YIELVERYYAVP
-638 VNGSVDE
+638 VPDSIEE
-645 IIRDLQEAK
+645 IIRDLQQAK
-654 AIIKIR
+654 AVINIR
-660 NNLEANRALGERY
+660 KTLEANNALGQKY
-673 YGAYWHLNANPNDLR
+673 FGGYWHLNANPNDLK

-694 TEFTA
+694 NEFTA
-699 LVREGTFSE
+699 LVREGTFSQ

-721 KPERDL
+721 HPERDL
-727 AEYIDSG
+727 ADYIDSG
-734 EDFVRVLSKLKDK
+734 EEFVRVLSRLKDK

-754 IFKRETGDVS
+754 IFKRETGDVP
-764 FEAWQEQLYK
+764 FEAWKEQLYN

-787 YLNTKNSLKNS
+787 YLNTKNALKSS
-798 NAAMFVDSIEKR
+798 NAKMFVDSIEKR

-815 DVEALVDG
+815 DIEALVEG

-836 NQELATFI
+836 NQELATFV
-844 GELHENRIK
+844 GELHENRIR

-870 FHKLNSNIP
+870 YHKLNSNIP

-909 LEKTG
+909 LEKAG

-1087 FNHFEK
+1087 FNHFAK

-1117 EVRRKERP
+1117 EVRRKEHP
-1125 EYEPLFSDNKDE
+1125 EYEPLFSDNKEE

-1224 EYAENLTLGTNS
+1224 EYAENLTLGTHS
-1236 PEMHNKEPF
+1236 VEEVSKEPF
-1245 EDAIASFLEENGY
+1245 EDAIASFLQENGY
-1258 MVDRQIGCAGFR
+1258 IVDKHIGCAGFR

-1289 TDGKMYSSS
+1289 TDGKMYASS

-1339 DFVEKSIKE
+1339 DFVEKSIRE
-1348 SREEERRRSEEAK
+1348 TREEEKRKSEEEK
-1361 KLAEKRRIEAEKR
+1361 RLAEKRR
-1374 AEELRLAREREE
+1374 LE
-1386 AEKKAQEEA
+1386 AEKKAEELRIAREKEEA
-1395 EAENEINAEDIGPS
+1395 ERKAKEEAENNEINPEDIGPE

-1414 EKVDDGDFLEKPIN
+1414 EKVDDGDILEKPID
-1428 VSEINPSEFFE
+1428 VSELDPEEFFKDVAAEEVGSPKAINEEGPSEA
-1439 DETLENEPKKP
+1439 K
-1450 IKEEKT
+1450 
-1456 SKVKDASE
+1456 SE
-1464 FVVVDE
+1464 FVQVEDSGE
-1470 VSAKSDDVGVSD
+1470 VKDYSEDVG
-1482 ESEFVVVEDESDND
+1482 ESEFVQVEDSGEVKDYSED
-1496 NLNNVYVENDSEFVV
+1496 VGESEFVKDSDEAAESV
-1511 DTPESTDTEDLK
+1511 QTEPLNDNDDSQEVHTETPGKDDAE
-1523 VETESIGSDTVEDN
+1523 VW
-1537 SVNIDESDGVEPDVV
+1537 
-1552 GSVDESGVEP
+1552 
-1562 DVVGSVD
+1562 
-1569 ESEDVEAKTEDDAEI
+1569 ESEDDESSNKDDDAEV
-1584 WESKEENV
+1584 WES
-1592 SQNDD
+1592 
-1597 AEIWEDDEGVSPE
+1597 DEGVSPE

-1617 DEKDYSEDSS
+1617 NDKDYSDEEKPKSV
-1627 KNKFSR
+1627 K
-1633 HISDKIKS
+1633 DKIKS
-1641 LFKSDDS
+1641 FLGHSHLQEDG
-1648 EEKMDKNPL
+1648 EEKGASSVL
-1657 FSGFK
+1657 AGLK
-1662 FKKDLGKNSDLENDF
+1662 FTKDLGKDSDLE
-1677 DDDVKKSSKNAKST
+1677 
-1691 TEQFEDTVDL
+1691 QDL
-1701 GSDEDYIYVDHS
+1701 SEINV
-1713 HDEEHVLDDE
+1713 
-1723 EELAFDG
+1723 
-1730 FNSTQDDDI
+1730 
-1739 DEEVVVNHSNDV
+1739 
-1751 DSNDDVGDEVVVGH
+1751 
-1765 SNDVNPKDNKP
+1765 
-1776 KAENNEEPVQND
+1776 
-1788 IKFGKKSSDMDEP
+1788 
-1801 EVPDNKDI
+1801 
-1809 ELNKQETDLKD
+1809 KD
-1820 DVDLGSTGEDYK
+1820 DVAEDI
-1832 EKSADDYDRV
+1832 V

-1852 VDHTND
+1852 VDHSND
-1858 ESAFEPHDNEESVD
+1858 EVTDEKDSNIKFDKKIDEPIFEEPVHDEVIEEPEDIPVENPADETVREEVADEPADIPAEKPVKEPVREKVVDEPVYEEVEKSVDDSMNKEFADDSIDDKVD
-1872 LGSDDEHTYE
+1872 LGSDDDYIYVDHSND
-1882 EPSEESHEEEHISE
+1882 EPDGGDDEPPVSDEVNEDNEISNE
-1896 SSKPVEESKNSKSR
+1896 PIDNHHRSNRNNFVKSRISDVVMGESKLKPQEVKR
-1910 VKNKLDSFISEVL
+1910 VKGEFI
-1923 SNAESQLEP
+1923 
-1932 EEIEIVRGEVI
+1932 
-1943 EEDTDSLHKP
+1943 EDDELPLHKP
-1953 APKDEFVVEAEI
+1953 APKDEFVVDAEI
-1965 VSGGEDL
+1965 V
-1972 NIFNDEL
+1972 NDDL
-1979 PDLNNDSSP
+1979 PDWNDN
-1988 EEEEEV
+1988 
-1994 IEDYSDLERPT
+1994 D
-2005 PKFDFEN
+2005 
-2012 EELNIFNDDLP
+2012 EELNIFNDNLP
-2023 DMKNDVRSQAEQV
+2023 DWDNNDDSDDVFDI
-2036 VDKAMD
+2036 VDNAKKGY
-2042 EFIDEVFNINDLN
+2042 IDETFDDVEVDGDEKVFDLE
-2055 DENKSENIPDID
+2055 DDKDYPKKDID
-2067 STILNY
+2067 D
-2073 ESNVEETE
+2073 SNVEMQTH
-2081 ERSVESRDDNVT
+2081 SIDNQ
-2093 FYRGS
+2093 
-2098 NYKDNVEETEES
+2098 DNVEVNEGSDSIEEDDDEES
-2110 SVESMDDSVTF
+2110 IEGVTYYQ
-2121 KGSNDVR
+2121 GSNDV
-2128 DVEETEESSV
+2128 T
-2138 DSMEDGVTF
+2138 
-2147 YKGSND
+2147 
-2153 INSKLRKNN
+2153 SKLRKNN
-2162 LYYGEEKSHSVRDS
+2162 FYYDDEKPRSVKDS
-2176 LRGFKRDMQYINR
+2176 IRGFKKDMKYINK

-2195 NPTQVDYVSVVDR
+2195 NPTKIDYVSVVDR
-2208 TEDYNPE
+2208 TEEYDPA

-2222 DDDSQLIIER
+2222 DDDSDKIIQR

-2243 KRIERELGDDS
+2243 MRIEREMEMEALQKEIESD
-2254 IENVLD
+2254 ENVI
-2260 NDVIAPVQNHQ
+2260 VPVHQ
-2271 TTEQLKDQAL
+2271 QYKREELKDQAL
-2281 EDIIQSADEDY
+2281 EDIIQSANEDY
-2292 KEIEKERY
+2292 KEIEKERRK
-2300 QNNNTLKS
+2300 QDNQLKA
-2308 FDDKKLP
+2308 FDNHRLP
-2315 GKRKLEDS
+2315 GKRKLEDN
-2323 IIDYVEANDIGLNSS
+2323 IVDYVESADIGLNSS
-2338 DDLYKRPSS
+2338 DDLYKKPISN
-2347 EVAKSICAIVDVEGP
+2347 VADSIKLIVDVEGP
-2362 IHVKEVVKRV
+2362 IHVKEVTKRI

-2385 KKAVNSA
+2385 KKTVNAA
-2392 INEAENAGDIIKIGD
+2392 IETSENSGSIIRIGD

-2412 SNNNVVIRKRDK
+2412 SNNDVLIRRRNK
-2424 PNIELISDEEIS
+2424 PNIELISDEEIAKS
-2436 KNIELVLLHKSNMTT
+2436 IELVLTYNPHIPT
-2451 KEIAKETSRNFGFK
+2451 KQLAKETSRNFGFR

-2472 DRINGVLDL
+2472 TRINGVLDL
-2481 MIANNKVKITNDIVE
+2481 MIANNRVKIDNDYVE
-2496 LN
+2496 LK

>member
-27 NQLLNFKSRAKTIT
+27 NQLLNFKTRAKTIT
-41 IVNQSPINL
+41 IVNQSPVNL
-50 YQTLV
+50 FQTLV

-191 LPDFEFKKYG
+191 LPDFEFKRYG
-201 EVVDHYIASVRRA
+201 EVIDHYIASVRRA

-263 FNPAKNDQEAFREED
+263 FNPAKNDQEAFKEED
-278 IDSQLEYQN
+278 IDSQLEYRD

-388 RAQEPLNID
+388 RAQDPLNID

-417 HKPSFAVNLSP
+417 HKPAFAVNLSP

-442 SRKNAIM
+442 SRKNALM

-533 PDTLNEFENS
+533 PDTLNEFQNS
-543 LSAFEIIKSQ
+543 LSAFEVIKSQ

-563 KSGAWDNNNDDAF
+563 KSGAWNNNNDDAF

-581 LERYQKYSGIL
+581 LERYQRYSGIL

-597 SIFQA
+597 SIFQV
-602 DIDRLIYELRHIST
+602 DIDRLIYELRNIST
-616 KKFRFFNNRQ
+616 KKFRFFNNKQ

-638 VNGSVDE
+638 VPGSVDE

-654 AIIKIR
+654 AVIKIR
-660 NNLEANRALGERY
+660 NNLEANRALGEKY
-673 YGAYWHLNANPNDLR
+673 YGAYWHLNANPNDLKE
-688 AIARWM
+688 IARWM
-694 TEFTA
+694 NEFTA
-699 LVREGTFSE
+699 LVRDGTFSE

-734 EDFVRVLSKLKDK
+734 EEFVRVLSKLKDK

-798 NAAMFVDSIEKR
+798 NASMFVDSIEKR
-810 NIKKY
+810 NIKK
-815 DVEALVDG
+815 DDIEALVDG

-844 GELHENRIK
+844 GELHENRIR

-861 ILTLNRKRI
+861 ILVLNRKRI

-909 LEKTG
+909 LEKAG

-1030 ITVSNREFYDDD
+1030 ISVSNREFYDDD

-1063 PNTQY
+1063 PNTAY
-1068 LRGAS
+1068 DRGS
-1073 SKNPLEA
+1073 SSANPLEA
-1080 KDVVDEI
+1080 KDVVEEI

-1125 EYEPLFSDNKDE
+1125 EFEALFSDNKDE
-1137 RFFVKNLETIQGD
+1137 HFFVKNLETIQGD
-1150 ERDVILISVGYGYDQ
+1150 ERDVILISVGYGYDN
-1165 DGKMSLNFGPLN
+1165 DRKMSLNFGPLN

-1198 FSNFKAYDMNL
+1198 FSNFKAYDMKL

-1224 EYAENLTLGTNS
+1224 EYAENLTLGTQG
-1236 PEMHNKEPF
+1236 PEMHTKEPF
-1245 EDAIASFLEENGY
+1245 EDAIANYLEENGY
-1258 MVDRQIGCAGFR
+1258 IVDRQIGCAGFR

-1339 DFVEKSIKE
+1339 DFVEKSIKQ
-1348 SREEERRRSEEAK
+1348 SREEEKRRTEEAK

-1374 AEELRLAREREE
+1374 AEELRLAREKEE
-1386 AEKKAQEEA
+1386 AEKRAQEEA
-1395 EAENEINAEDIGPS
+1395 ESDDEINPEDIGPS

-1414 EKVDDGDFLEKPIN
+1414 EKVDDGDVLEKPID

-1439 DETLENEPKKP
+1439 DDNHEKSTKNEKLDDVET
-1450 IKEEKT
+1450 
-1456 SKVKDASE
+1456 VSE
-1464 FVVVDE
+1464 FVAAEEVVDDSVDVKDDSEFVENEIVDSSE
-1470 VSAKSDDVGVSD
+1470 VNVTQDKSKSDDD
-1482 ESEFVVVEDESDND
+1482 LND
-1496 NLNNVYVENDSEFVV
+1496 VYVENDSEFVA
-1511 DTPESTDTEDLK
+1511 DIPESADEEKADDAK
-1523 VETESIGSDTVEDN
+1523 VELAENEDKSSDD
-1537 SVNIDESDGVEPDVV
+1537 DEV
-1552 GSVDESGVEP
+1552 
-1562 DVVGSVD
+1562 
-1569 ESEDVEAKTEDDAEI
+1569 
-1584 WESKEENV
+1584 WESKDEDT

-1597 AEIWEDDEGVSPE
+1597 AEVWEEDDGISPE

-1617 DEKDYSEDSS
+1617 DEKDYSDDESENKSS
-1627 KNKFSR
+1627 NPIR
-1633 HISDKIKS
+1633 DKIKS
-1641 LFKSDDS
+1641 FFKHDDS

-1657 FSGFK
+1657 FSGLRFT
-1662 FKKDLGKNSDLENDF
+1662 KDLGKNSDLE
-1677 DDDVKKSSKNAKST
+1677 K
-1691 TEQFEDTVDL
+1691 EFEDSL
-1701 GSDEDYIYVDHS
+1701 KED
-1713 HDEEHVLDDE
+1713 
-1723 EELAFDG
+1723 
-1730 FNSTQDDDI
+1730 
-1739 DEEVVVNHSNDV
+1739 
-1751 DSNDDVGDEVVVGH
+1751 
-1765 SNDVNPKDNKP
+1765 
-1776 KAENNEEPVQND
+1776 
-1788 IKFGKKSSDMDEP
+1788 KSSDD
-1801 EVPDNKDI
+1801 K
-1809 ELNKQETDLKD
+1809 
-1820 DVDLGSTGEDYK
+1820 
-1832 EKSADDYDRV
+1832 V

-1852 VDHTND
+1852 VDHSHDD
-1858 ESAFEPHDNEESVD
+1858 ERFLEDEEEPIIFDTHEDIQDDADNLDDDSIIVDHSHDTVKKDSINEEMTSENVKKDDGSFDFKQEPINSDVDDIKFDSNVEDHSGVDDIKFDSDVGDHPGVDDVKIENIGDDEVIEENNFDNPKENDDKVD
-1872 LGSDDEHTYE
+1872 LGSDEDYIFVDHSTDE
-1882 EPSEESHEEEHISE
+1882 PIEESDDKENIVDEDSQPNIEERQNDTK
-1896 SSKPVEESKNSKSR
+1896 SKMR
-1910 VKNKLDSFISEVL
+1910 HKLDSFIADVIN
-1923 SNAESQLEP
+1923 NAESQLEP
-1932 EEIEIVRGEVI
+1932 EEIETLRGEVI
-1943 EEDTDSLHKP
+1943 DEDIESSHKP
-1953 APKDEFVVEAEI
+1953 APEDDFVVEAEI
-1965 VSGGEDL
+1965 VTDGEDL
-1972 NIFNDEL
+1972 NIFNDVL
-1979 PDLNNDSSP
+1979 PDLNNDVSINDDETES
-1988 EEEEEV
+1988 
-1994 IEDYSDLERPT
+1994 IEDYSDLKRPT
-2005 PKFDFEN
+2005 PKTNFED

-2023 DMKNDVRSQAEQV
+2023 DMRNDVHDEATNI
-2036 VDKAMD
+2036 VDRAMD
-2042 EFIDEVFNINDLN
+2042 EFMEEVFSSNDSSNEKFTETIENDDTDIIENENSKINSDNRDDWSVGNDDVGINSDNRDDWSVGNDDEVNSNNSSDESIN
-2055 DENKSENIPDID
+2055 
-2067 STILNY
+2067 
-2073 ESNVEETE
+2073 
-2081 ERSVESRDDNVT
+2081 
-2093 FYRGS
+2093 
-2098 NYKDNVEETEES
+2098 
-2110 SVESMDDSVTF
+2110 
-2121 KGSNDVR
+2121 
-2128 DVEETEESSV
+2128 
-2138 DSMEDGVTF
+2138 EDGVTF
-2147 YKGSND
+2147 YQGSND
-2153 INSKLRKNN
+2153 VKSKLRKNN
-2162 LYYGEEKSHSVRDS
+2162 LYYDDEKPRSVRDS
-2176 LRGFKRDMQYINR
+2176 IRGFKKDMQYINK

-2195 NPTQVDYVSVVDR
+2195 NPTKVDYVSVVDR
-2208 TEDYNPE
+2208 TEEYNPE

-2222 DDDSQLIIER
+2222 DDDSQLIIDR

-2243 KRIERELGDDS
+2243 KRIERELMAES
-2254 IENVLD
+2254 IEEDLTD
-2260 NDVIAPVQNHQ
+2260 DVIVNVNNKHVQ
-2271 TTEQLKDQAL
+2271 EEIKDQTL
-2281 EDIIQSADEDY
+2281 EDIIQSANEDY

-2300 QNNNTLKS
+2300 KNNNTLKS

-2323 IIDYVEANDIGLNSS
+2323 IFDYVEVTDIGIHSS
-2338 DDLYKRPSS
+2338 DELYKKPSS
-2347 EVAKSICAIVDVEGP
+2347 EVAKSINAIVDVEGP
-2362 IHVKEVVKRV
+2362 IHVNEVIKRV
-2372 KDSCHIKRAGSNL
+2372 KDSCNIKRAGSTL
-2385 KKAVNSA
+2385 KKTVNSA
-2392 INEAENAGDIIKIGD
+2392 IRESEKSGDIIKIGD

-2412 SNNNVVIRKRDK
+2412 SNNNVVIRRRNK
-2424 PNIELISDEEIS
+2424 PNIDLISDEEIS
-2436 KNIELVLLHKSNMTT
+2436 KNIELVLLHKQNMTT
-2451 KEIAKETSRNFGFK
+2451 KQIAKETSRNFGFK

-2481 MIANNKVKITNDIVE
+2481 MIANNKVKITNDVVE

>member
-41 IVNQSPINL
+41 IVNQTPVNL
-50 YQTLV
+50 FQTLV
-55 LQDNKMYFVAN
+55 LQDSKMYFVAN

-134 QWKDKSKPRQKNNA
+134 EWTDKAKPKQRNNA

-191 LPDFEFKKYG
+191 FPDFEFKKYG
-201 EVVDHYIASVRRA
+201 EVIDHYIASVRRA

-219 GWEVNN
+219 GWKVNN

-263 FNPAKNDQEAFREED
+263 FNPAKNDHEEFREED
-278 IDSQLEYQN
+278 IDSRLEYQN

-351 VKDRLTGVGL
+351 VKDRLTAVGL

-388 RAQEPLNID
+388 RSQEPLNID

-417 HKPSFAVNLSP
+417 HKPVFAVNLSA

-442 SRKNAIM
+442 ASKNVLM
-449 PLVRFQNPET
+449 PLVRFNNPESV
-459 ITLKELD
+459 TLKDLD
-466 DMKVS
+466 DLKIS

-504 EMLIN
+504 EMLIG
-509 DTLHALDNFLVERG
+509 DSLYSLDNFLVERG

-533 PDTLNEFENS
+533 PDTLNEFQNS
-543 LSAFEIIKSQ
+543 LSAFELIKSQ

-563 KSGAWDNNNDDAF
+563 KSGAWNNNNDDAF

-581 LERYQKYSGIL
+581 LQRYQNYAENL
-592 TKFNQ
+592 NKFNQ
-597 SIFQA
+597 SIFQV
-602 DIDRLIYELRHIST
+602 DIDRLIYELRNISN
-616 KKFRFFNNRQ
+616 KKFRFFNNKQ
-626 HIELVERYYAVP
+626 HIELVERYYSVP
-638 VNGSVDE
+638 VSGSVDD

-654 AIIKIR
+654 SIIKIR
-660 NNLEANRALGERY
+660 KNIEANNALGQKY
-673 YGAYWHLNANPNDLR
+673 FGGYWHLNANINDLKT
-688 AIARWM
+688 IANWM
-694 TEFTA
+694 HEFTA

-708 NTIDLMSKDLFDI
+708 NTIELMSKDLFDI
-721 KPERDL
+721 QPERDL
-727 AEYIDSG
+727 ADYIDAG
-734 EDFVRVLSKLKDK
+734 EEFVRVLSRLKDK

-754 IFKRETGDVS
+754 IFKRETGDVP
-764 FEAWQEQLYK
+764 FEAWKEQLYN

-787 YLNTKNSLKNS
+787 YLNTKNSLRSSDAK
-798 NAAMFVDSIEKR
+798 MFVDSIEKR
-810 NIKKY
+810 NIKKE
-815 DVEALVDG
+815 DIEALVDG

-836 NQELATFI
+836 NHELATFV
-844 GELHENRIK
+844 GELHENRIR
-853 EFKDLDKK
+853 EFKDLDKQ
-861 ILTLNRKRI
+861 ILVLNRKRI
-870 FHKLNSNIP
+870 YQRLNSNIP

-914 GMIKQIKPCFM
+914 GLIKQIKPCFM

-986 QMSDADSDE
+986 QMSDAESDE

-1030 ITVSNREFYDDD
+1030 ITVSNREFYDND

-1051 SDPELG
+1051 NDPELG

-1063 PNTQY
+1063 PNTAY
-1068 LRGAS
+1068 HRGS
-1073 SKNPLEA
+1073 SSANPLEA
-1080 KDVVDEI
+1080 QDVVDEI
-1087 FNHFEK
+1087 FHHFEK

-1107 AQKNAILEEL
+1107 AQKNAILEAL

-1125 EYEPLFSDNKDE
+1125 EFEPLFSDNKEE

-1165 DGKMSLNFGPLN
+1165 DRKMSLNFGPLN
-1177 QDGGERRLNVLI
+1177 QNGGERRLNVLI

-1198 FSNFKAYDMNL
+1198 FSNFKAYDMKL
-1209 TANPPYGVKSLKEFL
+1209 TANPPYGVKSLKKFL
-1224 EYAENLTLGTNS
+1224 EYAENLTLGTDNQ
-1236 PEMHNKEPF
+1236 NAYTKEPF

-1258 MVDRQIGCAGFR
+1258 TVDRQIGCAGFR

-1298 KVARDRDRLREQV
+1298 KVARDRDRLREQ
-1311 LTGLGWKL
+1311 LLNGLGWKL

-1339 DFVEKSIKE
+1339 DFVQKSIRQ
-1348 SREEERRRSEEAK
+1348 SREEEKRRSEEEK
-1361 KLAEKRRIEAEKR
+1361 KLAEKRR
-1374 AEELRLAREREE
+1374 LE
-1386 AEKKAQEEA
+1386 AEKKAEELRIAREKEEA
-1395 EAENEINAEDIGPS
+1395 ERKAQEEQESHDEINIESIGPA

-1414 EKVDDGDFLEKPIN
+1414 EKVDDGDFDPSGFNESDNVDDAEFLEKPID
-1428 VSEINPSEFFE
+1428 VSSIDPAEFFE
-1439 DETLENEPKKP
+1439 DEPSKTTINEDNI
-1450 IKEEKT
+1450 IKNT
-1456 SKVKDASE
+1456 PSE
-1464 FVVVDE
+1464 FVSVEYSDSDVDFE
-1470 VSAKSDDVGVSD
+1470 DVS
-1482 ESEFVVVEDESDND
+1482 SEFVSVEYSDSDVDFEDVPSEFVNDEMSENSQDIKSENETQSKDVVEDDIKFEAQH
-1496 NLNNVYVENDSEFVV
+1496 DS
-1511 DTPESTDTEDLK
+1511 
-1523 VETESIGSDTVEDN
+1523 EDN
-1537 SVNIDESDGVEPDVV
+1537 SVAFDEVKSEFNDNAESVNNDIGFEKDTSQDESAQMFEDEDYSDEPEGISKIISDKFK
-1552 GSVDESGVEP
+1552 SFLKSNEEEVDENNHSFFSSPKFTKDLSKNSDSSSEKHDEINNEFASKVNDHIDDEIIEDTPIDLDSGEDASSSFKTPKFSSKVDIDSDDYIVVDHSNDEVSKSTSTKHKNVNVKSDDHSTVQDEEIMSSYS
-1562 DVVGSVD
+1562 DV
-1569 ESEDVEAKTEDDAEI
+1569 
-1584 WESKEENV
+1584 
-1592 SQNDD
+1592 
-1597 AEIWEDDEGVSPE
+1597 EDDEVIIVDHSNDETPE
-1610 DNAEVWE
+1610 E
-1617 DEKDYSEDSS
+1617 DYFKHNLDEEIDKDYENKHSED
-1627 KNKFSR
+1627 
-1633 HISDKIKS
+1633 
-1641 LFKSDDS
+1641 
-1648 EEKMDKNPL
+1648 
-1657 FSGFK
+1657 
-1662 FKKDLGKNSDLENDF
+1662 KKTENMSNENM
-1677 DDDVKKSSKNAKST
+1677 DDDK
-1691 TEQFEDTVDL
+1691 VDL

-1713 HDEEHVLDDE
+1713 HDDERVLDEDDE
-1723 EELAFDG
+1723 VKFD
-1730 FNSTQDDDI
+1730 FRSDDVQYETEFDVNEKPQSQKHHHRRGI
-1739 DEEVVVNHSNDV
+1739 NLRSRISDVVNGESHFEQEEV
-1751 DSNDDVGDEVVVGH
+1751 
-1765 SNDVNPKDNKP
+1765 
-1776 KAENNEEPVQND
+1776 
-1788 IKFGKKSSDMDEP
+1788 
-1801 EVPDNKDI
+1801 
-1809 ELNKQETDLKD
+1809 ET
-1820 DVDLGSTGEDYK
+1820 
-1832 EKSADDYDRV
+1832 
-1842 DLGSD
+1842 
-1847 DDYIY
+1847 
-1852 VDHTND
+1852 
-1858 ESAFEPHDNEESVD
+1858 
-1872 LGSDDEHTYE
+1872 
-1882 EPSEESHEEEHISE
+1882 
-1896 SSKPVEESKNSKSR
+1896 
-1910 VKNKLDSFISEVL
+1910 
-1923 SNAESQLEP
+1923 
-1932 EEIEIVRGEVI
+1932 VRGEI
-1943 EEDTDSLHKP
+1943 IDEDDYQYKP
-1953 APKDEFVVEAEI
+1953 APSDDSVVEAEI
-1965 VSGGEDL
+1965 VYD
-1972 NIFNDEL
+1972 D
-1979 PDLNNDSSP
+1979 
-1988 EEEEEV
+1988 
-1994 IEDYSDLERPT
+1994 
-2005 PKFDFEN
+2005 
-2012 EELNIFNDDLP
+2012 EELNIFNDNLSSDNLEKPTPKHVYDDDEWNIFNDDLSDETLERP
-2023 DMKNDVRSQAEQV
+2023 TPKDDYVDEPEVILEKPNHRMDYTEGEELNIFTDELSDLNKDEINKKATDIVGRAMEEFLEDVFDNDDVENNEKTEPENIIKEEIPKNDEVIIE
-2036 VDKAMD
+2036 DK
-2042 EFIDEVFNINDLN
+2042 ESEEPNVKEPSKNIGDG
-2055 DENKSENIPDID
+2055 
-2067 STILNY
+2067 
-2073 ESNVEETE
+2073 
-2081 ERSVESRDDNVT
+2081 VT
-2093 FYRGS
+2093 Y
-2098 NYKDNVEETEES
+2098 YQ
-2110 SVESMDDSVTF
+2110 
-2121 KGSNDVR
+2121 GSNDV
-2128 DVEETEESSV
+2128 
-2138 DSMEDGVTF
+2138 
-2147 YKGSND
+2147 K
-2153 INSKLRKNN
+2153 SKLRKNN
-2162 LYYGEEKSHSVRDS
+2162 FYYEEERPKSVRESIKGIKKDIT
-2176 LRGFKRDMQYINR
+2176 YINK

-2195 NPTQVDYVSVVDR
+2195 NPTKIDYVSVVDR
-2208 TEDYNPE
+2208 TEEYDPM
-2215 DYLNMPS
+2215 DYLSRPS
-2222 DDDSQLIIER
+2222 DDDSDKIIEK
-2232 EEELTFAEKEE
+2232 EEELTFAEQEEIRIEKEMMMDALKKEISEE
-2243 KRIERELGDDS
+2243 KEVIVPVHEQKRRED
-2254 IENVLD
+2254 
-2260 NDVIAPVQNHQ
+2260 
-2271 TTEQLKDQAL
+2271 LKDQAL
-2281 EDIIQSADEDY
+2281 EDIILSANEDY
-2292 KEIEKERY
+2292 KEIERQRRRKDN
-2300 QNNNTLKS
+2300 QFKS
-2308 FDDKKLP
+2308 FDDNRLP
-2315 GKRKLEDS
+2315 GKRKMEDE
-2323 IIDYVEANDIGLNSS
+2323 IVDYVHIEDIGLHSS
-2338 DDLYKRPSS
+2338 DELYRQSIDK
-2347 EVAKSICAIVDVEGP
+2347 VAKSINDIVDIEGP
-2362 IHVKEVVKRV
+2362 IHVKEVINIVR
-2372 KDSCHIKRAGSNL
+2372 DSCNIKRAGATL
-2385 KKAVNSA
+2385 KKRVNEGIS
-2392 INEAENAGDIIKIGD
+2392 EAENSGYIIRIGD

-2412 SNNNVVIRKRDK
+2412 SNNNIVIRKRNK
-2424 PNIELISDEEIS
+2424 PNIDLISDEEIA
-2436 KNIELVLLHKSNMTT
+2436 KNIETVLLHKQDVTT
-2451 KEIAKETSRNFGFK
+2451 KQVAKETSRNFGFR

-2472 DRINGVLDL
+2472 ARINSVLDL
-2481 MIANNKVKITNDIVE
+2481 MIANNKVKLDNDIVE
-2496 LN
+2496 LK

>member
-27 NQLLNFKSRAKTIT
+27 NQLLNFKTRAKTIT
-41 IVNQSPINL
+41 IVNQSPVNL
-50 YQTLV
+50 FQTLV

-191 LPDFEFKKYG
+191 LPDFEFKRYG
-201 EVVDHYIASVRRA
+201 EVIDHYIASVRRA

-263 FNPAKNDQEAFREED
+263 FNPAKNDQEAFKEED
-278 IDSQLEYQN
+278 IDSQLEYRD

-388 RAQEPLNID
+388 RAQDPLNID

-417 HKPSFAVNLSP
+417 HKPAFAVNLSP

-442 SRKNAIM
+442 SRKNALM

-533 PDTLNEFENS
+533 PDTLNEFQNS
-543 LSAFEIIKSQ
+543 LSAFEVIKSQ

-563 KSGAWDNNNDDAF
+563 KSGAWNNNNDDAF

-581 LERYQKYSGIL
+581 LERYQRYSGIL

-597 SIFQA
+597 SIFQV
-602 DIDRLIYELRHIST
+602 DIDRLIYELRNIST
-616 KKFRFFNNRQ
+616 KKFRFFNNKQ

-638 VNGSVDE
+638 VPGSVDE

-654 AIIKIR
+654 AVIKIR
-660 NNLEANRALGERY
+660 NNLEANRALGEKY
-673 YGAYWHLNANPNDLR
+673 YGAYWHLNANPNDLKE
-688 AIARWM
+688 IARWM
-694 TEFTA
+694 NEFTA
-699 LVREGTFSE
+699 LVRDGTFSE

-734 EDFVRVLSKLKDK
+734 EEFVRVLSKLKDK

-798 NAAMFVDSIEKR
+798 NASMFVDSIEKR
-810 NIKKY
+810 NIKK
-815 DVEALVDG
+815 DDIEALVDG

-844 GELHENRIK
+844 GELHENRIR

-861 ILTLNRKRI
+861 ILVLNRKRI

-909 LEKTG
+909 LEKAG

-1030 ITVSNREFYDDD
+1030 ISVSNREFYDDD

-1063 PNTQY
+1063 PNTAY
-1068 LRGAS
+1068 DRGS
-1073 SKNPLEA
+1073 SSANPLEA
-1080 KDVVDEI
+1080 KDVVEEI

-1125 EYEPLFSDNKDE
+1125 EFEALFSDNKDE
-1137 RFFVKNLETIQGD
+1137 HFFVKNLETIQGD
-1150 ERDVILISVGYGYDQ
+1150 ERDVILISVGYGYDN
-1165 DGKMSLNFGPLN
+1165 DRKMSLNFGPLN

-1198 FSNFKAYDMNL
+1198 FSNFKAYDMKL

-1224 EYAENLTLGTNS
+1224 EYAENLTLGTHG
-1236 PEMHNKEPF
+1236 PEMHTKEPF
-1245 EDAIASFLEENGY
+1245 EDAIANYLEENGY
-1258 MVDRQIGCAGFR
+1258 IVDRQIGCAGFR

-1339 DFVEKSIKE
+1339 DFVEKSIKQ
-1348 SREEERRRSEEAK
+1348 SREEEKRRTEEAK

-1374 AEELRLAREREE
+1374 AEELRLAREKEE
-1386 AEKKAQEEA
+1386 AEKRAQEEA
-1395 EAENEINAEDIGPS
+1395 ESDDEINPEDIGPS

-1414 EKVDDGDFLEKPIN
+1414 EKVDDGDVLEKPID

-1439 DETLENEPKKP
+1439 DDNHEKSTKNEKLDDVET
-1450 IKEEKT
+1450 
-1456 SKVKDASE
+1456 VSE
-1464 FVVVDE
+1464 FVAAEEVVDDSVDVKDDSEFVENEIVDSSE
-1470 VSAKSDDVGVSD
+1470 VNVTQDKSKSDDD
-1482 ESEFVVVEDESDND
+1482 LND
-1496 NLNNVYVENDSEFVV
+1496 VYVENDSEFVA
-1511 DTPESTDTEDLK
+1511 DIPESADEEKADDAK
-1523 VETESIGSDTVEDN
+1523 VELAENEDKSSDD
-1537 SVNIDESDGVEPDVV
+1537 DEV
-1552 GSVDESGVEP
+1552 
-1562 DVVGSVD
+1562 
-1569 ESEDVEAKTEDDAEI
+1569 
-1584 WESKEENV
+1584 WESKDEDT

-1597 AEIWEDDEGVSPE
+1597 AEVWEEDDGISPE

-1617 DEKDYSEDSS
+1617 DEKDYSDDESENKSS
-1627 KNKFSR
+1627 NPIR
-1633 HISDKIKS
+1633 DKIKS
-1641 LFKSDDS
+1641 FFKHDDS

-1657 FSGFK
+1657 FSGLRFT
-1662 FKKDLGKNSDLENDF
+1662 KDLGKNSDLE
-1677 DDDVKKSSKNAKST
+1677 K
-1691 TEQFEDTVDL
+1691 EFEDSL
-1701 GSDEDYIYVDHS
+1701 KED
-1713 HDEEHVLDDE
+1713 
-1723 EELAFDG
+1723 
-1730 FNSTQDDDI
+1730 
-1739 DEEVVVNHSNDV
+1739 
-1751 DSNDDVGDEVVVGH
+1751 
-1765 SNDVNPKDNKP
+1765 
-1776 KAENNEEPVQND
+1776 
-1788 IKFGKKSSDMDEP
+1788 KSSDD
-1801 EVPDNKDI
+1801 K
-1809 ELNKQETDLKD
+1809 
-1820 DVDLGSTGEDYK
+1820 
-1832 EKSADDYDRV
+1832 V

-1852 VDHTND
+1852 VDHSHDDERFLEDEEEPIIFDTHEDIQDDADNLND
-1858 ESAFEPHDNEESVD
+1858 DSIIVDHSHDTVKKDSINEEMTSENVKKDDDSFNFKQEPINSDVDDIKFDSNVEDHSGVDDIKFDSDVGDYSGVDDVKVENIADDEVIEENNFDNPKENADKVD
-1872 LGSDDEHTYE
+1872 LGSDDDYIFVDHSTD
-1882 EPSEESHEEEHISE
+1882 EPIEESDDKENI
-1896 SSKPVEESKNSKSR
+1896 VEEDSQSNIEERQNDTKSKMR
-1910 VKNKLDSFISEVL
+1910 HKLDSFIADVIN
-1923 SNAESQLEP
+1923 NAESQLEP
-1932 EEIEIVRGEVI
+1932 EEIETLRGEVI
-1943 EEDTDSLHKP
+1943 DEDIESSHKP
-1953 APKDEFVVEAEI
+1953 APEDEFVVEAEI
-1965 VSGGEDL
+1965 VTDGEDL
-1972 NIFNDEL
+1972 NIFNDVL
-1979 PDLNNDSSP
+1979 PDLNNDVSINDDETES
-1988 EEEEEV
+1988 
-1994 IEDYSDLERPT
+1994 IEDYSDLKRPT
-2005 PKFDFEN
+2005 PKTNFED

-2023 DMKNDVRSQAEQV
+2023 DMRNDVHDEATKI
-2036 VDKAMD
+2036 VDRAMD
-2042 EFIDEVFNINDLN
+2042 EFMEEVFSSNDSSNEKFTETIENDDTDIIENENSKINSDNRDDWSVGNDDVGINSDNRDDWSVGNDDEVNSNNSSDESIN
-2055 DENKSENIPDID
+2055 
-2067 STILNY
+2067 
-2073 ESNVEETE
+2073 
-2081 ERSVESRDDNVT
+2081 
-2093 FYRGS
+2093 
-2098 NYKDNVEETEES
+2098 
-2110 SVESMDDSVTF
+2110 
-2121 KGSNDVR
+2121 
-2128 DVEETEESSV
+2128 
-2138 DSMEDGVTF
+2138 EDGVTF
-2147 YKGSND
+2147 YQGSND
-2153 INSKLRKNN
+2153 VKSKLRKNN
-2162 LYYGEEKSHSVRDS
+2162 LYYDDEKPRSVRDS
-2176 LRGFKRDMQYINR
+2176 IRGFKKDMQYINK

-2195 NPTQVDYVSVVDR
+2195 NPTKVDYVSVVDR
-2208 TEDYNPE
+2208 TEEYNPE

-2222 DDDSQLIIER
+2222 DDDSQLIIDR

-2243 KRIERELGDDS
+2243 KRIERELMAES
-2254 IENVLD
+2254 IEEDLTD
-2260 NDVIAPVQNHQ
+2260 DVIVNVNNKHVQ
-2271 TTEQLKDQAL
+2271 EEIKDQTL
-2281 EDIIQSADEDY
+2281 EDIIQSANEDY

-2300 QNNNTLKS
+2300 KNNNTLKS

-2323 IIDYVEANDIGLNSS
+2323 IFDYVEVTDIGIHSS
-2338 DDLYKRPSS
+2338 DELYKKPSS
-2347 EVAKSICAIVDVEGP
+2347 EVAKSINAIVDVEGP
-2362 IHVKEVVKRV
+2362 IHVSEVIKRV
-2372 KDSCHIKRAGSNL
+2372 KDSCNIKRAGSTL
-2385 KKAVNSA
+2385 KKTVNSA
-2392 INEAENAGDIIKIGD
+2392 ISESEKSGDIIKIGD

-2412 SNNNVVIRKRDK
+2412 SNNNVVIRRRNK
-2424 PNIELISDEEIS
+2424 PNIDLISDEEIS
-2436 KNIELVLLHKSNMTT
+2436 KNIELVLLHKQNMTT
-2451 KEIAKETSRNFGFK
+2451 KQIAKETSRNFGFK

-2481 MIANNKVKITNDIVE
+2481 MIANNKVKITNDVVE

>member
-1 MLNKSS
+1 MLNKST

-55 LQDNKMYFVAN
+55 LQENKMYFVAN

-134 QWKDKSKPRQKNNA
+134 EWKDKSKPKQNNNA
-148 PLVLIPVAME
+148 PLVLIPVSME

-183 KLLEAGIE
+183 KLLEGGIE

-201 EVVDHYIASVRRA
+201 EVIDHYLASVRRA

-219 GWEVNN
+219 GWTVNN

-263 FNPAKNDQEAFREED
+263 FNPAKNDQESFREED
-278 IDSQLEYQN
+278 IDSRLEYQN

-417 HKPSFAVNLSP
+417 HKPAFAVNLTP

-442 SRKNAIM
+442 ARKDTLM
-449 PLVRFQNPET
+449 PLVRFENPENV
-459 ITLKELD
+459 TLKDLD
-466 DMKVS
+466 DTKIA

-486 PWSKCSPKSLL
+486 PWSKCAPKSLL

-533 PDTLNEFENS
+533 PDTLNEFQNS

-553 NAELIDGSIL
+553 NAELIDGTIL

-576 KLIQE
+576 ILIQE
-581 LERYQKYSGIL
+581 LEKYQRHAGDL

-602 DIDRLIYELRHIST
+602 DIDRLIYELQQLSH
-616 KKFRFFNNRQ
+616 KKFRFFNNKQ
-626 HIELVERYYAVP
+626 HIALVEMYYAVP
-638 VNGSVDE
+638 VPNSIDE
-645 IIRDLQEAK
+645 IIRDLQQAK
-654 AIIKIR
+654 AVINIR
-660 NNLEANRALGERY
+660 KTLEANNALGQKY
-673 YGAYWHLNANPNDLR
+673 YGGYWHLNANPNDLK

-694 TEFTA
+694 HEFTA
-699 LVREGTFSE
+699 LVRQGTFSQ
-708 NTIDLMSKDLFDI
+708 NTIDLMSKDLFDF

-734 EDFVRVLSKLKDK
+734 EEFVRVLSKLKDK

-764 FEAWQEQLYK
+764 FEAWREQLYN

-787 YLNTKNSLKNS
+787 YLNTKNALRTS
-798 NAAMFVDSIEKR
+798 NAKMFVDSIEKR
-810 NIKKY
+810 NIKKE
-815 DVEALVDG
+815 DIEALVDG

-836 NQELATFI
+836 NQELATFV
-844 GELHENRIK
+844 GELHENRIR
-853 EFKDLDKK
+853 EFKDLDKQ

-870 FHKLNSNIP
+870 YHKLNSNIP

-909 LEKTG
+909 LEKAG

-986 QMSDADSDE
+986 QMSDAESDE

-1057 LKFHYN
+1057 LKFRYN
-1063 PNTQY
+1063 PNTEY

-1080 KDVVDEI
+1080 KDVVEEI

-1117 EVRRKERP
+1117 EVKRKEHP
-1125 EYEPLFSDNKDE
+1125 EYEPLFSDNKEE

-1165 DGKMSLNFGPLN
+1165 DRKMSLNFGPLN

-1224 EYAENLTLGTNS
+1224 EYAENLTLGTHGVDDYS
-1236 PEMHNKEPF
+1236 KEPF

-1258 MVDRQIGCAGFR
+1258 TVDRQIGCAGFR

-1289 TDGKMYSSS
+1289 TDGKMYASS

-1324 TDWYRNRDL
+1324 IDWYRNRDL

-1339 DFVEKSIKE
+1339 DFVENSIRKT
-1348 SREEERRRSEEAK
+1348 REEEKRKSEEEK
-1361 KLAEKRRIEAEKR
+1361 RLAEKRR
-1374 AEELRLAREREE
+1374 LE
-1386 AEKKAQEEA
+1386 AEKKAEELRIAREKEEA
-1395 EAENEINAEDIGPS
+1395 ERKAKEEEEIDASDIGPE

-1414 EKVDDGDFLEKPIN
+1414 EFDDDILEKPID
-1428 VSEINPSEFFE
+1428 VSKMDPSELFD
-1439 DETLENEPKKP
+1439 DEADVKTESESGAVENPGGE
-1450 IKEEKT
+1450 I
-1456 SKVKDASE
+1456 D
-1464 FVVVDE
+1464 
-1470 VSAKSDDVGVSD
+1470 SD
-1482 ESEFVVVEDESDND
+1482 ESEFVSVENPLSDDDTSDGHVDTDGVGNLSVSDDNSSVSEDETSKSDN
-1496 NLNNVYVENDSEFVV
+1496 V
-1511 DTPESTDTEDLK
+1511 TA
-1523 VETESIGSDTVEDN
+1523 EDN
-1537 SVNIDESDGVEPDVV
+1537 EVSQTIQD
-1552 GSVDESGVEP
+1552 
-1562 DVVGSVD
+1562 
-1569 ESEDVEAKTEDDAEI
+1569 DDAEV
-1584 WESKEENV
+1584 WES
-1592 SQNDD
+1592 
-1597 AEIWEDDEGVSPE
+1597 DEGISPE

-1617 DEKDYSEDSS
+1617 NDKDYSDESEHQS
-1627 KNKFSR
+1627 VK
-1633 HISDKIKS
+1633 DKIKS
-1641 LFKSDDS
+1641 FIHPNHSDD
-1648 EEKMDKNPL
+1648 EKKDSL
-1657 FSGFK
+1657 FGSLK
-1662 FKKDLGKNSDLENDF
+1662 FTKDLGENSDLED
-1677 DDDVKKSSKNAKST
+1677 
-1691 TEQFEDTVDL
+1691 EFEK
-1701 GSDEDYIYVDHS
+1701 E
-1713 HDEEHVLDDE
+1713 
-1723 EELAFDG
+1723 
-1730 FNSTQDDDI
+1730 NSI
-1739 DEEVVVNHSNDV
+1739 DETV
-1751 DSNDDVGDEVVVGH
+1751 
-1765 SNDVNPKDNKP
+1765 K
-1776 KAENNEEPVQND
+1776 
-1788 IKFGKKSSDMDEP
+1788 
-1801 EVPDNKDI
+1801 
-1809 ELNKQETDLKD
+1809 
-1820 DVDLGSTGEDYK
+1820 EDK
-1832 EKSADDYDRV
+1832 V

-1852 VDHTND
+1852 VDHSND
-1858 ESAFEPHDNEESVD
+1858 ELDVETEDASHVKFNTKVQNEDIFEDEEEIIEVKQDEKPQSESVSDKTKSQEDLNVDDEVSQVKRDEEPQSESVFDKTKSQNDLNVDDEVSQVKQDEEPQSESVFDKTKSQNNLNVDDEISQVKQDEEPQSESVFDKTKSQNDLNVDDEISQVKQDGTVEDDISQNPKMDSITDDRVDLDPDEDYIYVDHSNDEGVDSGSDEDNIHADYSEDEDKSDFSDGENSTEITNERYANHKSRRTDFVKSIISDVVSGETRLEPHEIP
-1872 LGSDDEHTYE
+1872 T
-1882 EPSEESHEEEHISE
+1882 
-1896 SSKPVEESKNSKSR
+1896 
-1910 VKNKLDSFISEVL
+1910 VK
-1923 SNAESQLEP
+1923 
-1932 EEIEIVRGEVI
+1932 GEFI
-1943 EEDTDSLHKP
+1943 EEDDKPLHKP
-1953 APKDEFVVEAEI
+1953 APKDDFVVEAEI
-1965 VSGGEDL
+1965 VND
-1972 NIFNDEL
+1972 DEL
-1979 PDLNNDSSP
+1979 NVLNDNLPDWDDDY
-1988 EEEEEV
+1988 
-1994 IEDYSDLERPT
+1994 EDG
-2005 PKFDFEN
+2005 
-2012 EELNIFNDDLP
+2012 ELNIFNDNLP
-2023 DMKNDVRSQAEQV
+2023 DWDNDDDVLNI
-2036 VDKAMD
+2036 VDNAKEEYLD
-2042 EFIDEVFNINDLN
+2042 ETFDNIDVDGDSSVSDLN
-2055 DENKSENIPDID
+2055 RDEATSKNNIENQDTQNVDI
-2067 STILNY
+2067 SAEN
-2073 ESNVEETE
+2073 ESNSTSEDM
-2081 ERSVESRDDNVT
+2081 S
-2093 FYRGS
+2093 G
-2098 NYKDNVEETEES
+2098 
-2110 SVESMDDSVTF
+2110 
-2121 KGSNDVR
+2121 
-2128 DVEETEESSV
+2128 
-2138 DSMEDGVTF
+2138 DGVT
-2147 YKGSND
+2147 YYEGSND
-2153 INSKLRKNN
+2153 ITSKLRKNN
-2162 LYYGEEKSHSVRDS
+2162 LYYEDEKPRSVKDS
-2176 LRGFKRDMQYINR
+2176 IKGIKKDMRYINK

-2195 NPTQVDYVSVVDR
+2195 NPTHIDYVSVVDR
-2208 TEDYNPE
+2208 TEEYDPA

-2222 DDDSQLIIER
+2222 DDDSDKIIQR

-2243 KRIERELGDDS
+2243 LRIKKEMEMEALEREIASD
-2254 IENVLD
+2254 ENVI
-2260 NDVIAPVQNHQ
+2260 VPVH
-2271 TTEQLKDQAL
+2271 EQHRREDLKDQTL
-2281 EDIIQSADEDY
+2281 EDIIISADEDY
-2292 KEIEKERY
+2292 KEIEKERFK
-2300 QNNNTLKS
+2300 QDNQLKA
-2308 FDDKKLP
+2308 FDDHKLP
-2315 GKRKLEDS
+2315 GKKKLEDN
-2323 IIDYVEANDIGLNSS
+2323 IFTYVEADEIGLKSS
-2338 DDLYKRPSS
+2338 DDLYKKPI
-2347 EVAKSICAIVDVEGP
+2347 ENVAGSVKVIVNVEGP
-2362 IHVKEVVKRV
+2362 IHVSEVTKRI
-2372 KDSCHIKRAGSNL
+2372 KDSCSIKRAGSKL
-2385 KKAVNSA
+2385 KKTVNAA
-2392 INEAENAGDIIKIGD
+2392 IENAESTGSIIRIGD

-2412 SNNNVVIRKRDK
+2412 SNNNVVIRKRNK

-2436 KNIELVLLHKSNMTT
+2436 KSIELVLTYNHNIST
-2451 KEIAKETSRNFGFK
+2451 KQVAKETSRNFGFK

-2472 DRINGVLDL
+2472 SRINSVLDL
-2481 MIANNKVKITNDIVE
+2481 MIANNRVKIENDIVE

>member
-1 MLNKSS
+1 MLNKST

-55 LQDNKMYFVAN
+55 LQENKMYFVAN

-134 QWKDKSKPRQKNNA
+134 EWKDKSKPKQNNNA
-148 PLVLIPVAME
+148 PLVLIPVSME

-183 KLLEAGIE
+183 KLLEGGIE

-201 EVVDHYIASVRRA
+201 EVIDHYLASVRRA

-219 GWEVNN
+219 GWTVNN

-263 FNPAKNDQEAFREED
+263 FNPAKNDQESFREED
-278 IDSQLEYQN
+278 IDSRLEYQN

-417 HKPSFAVNLSP
+417 HKPAFAVNLTP

-442 SRKNAIM
+442 ARKDTLM
-449 PLVRFQNPET
+449 PLVRFENPENV
-459 ITLKELD
+459 TLKDLD
-466 DMKVS
+466 DTKIA

-486 PWSKCSPKSLL
+486 PWSKCAPKSLL

-533 PDTLNEFENS
+533 PDTLNEFQNS

-553 NAELIDGSIL
+553 NAELIDGTIL

-576 KLIQE
+576 ILIQE
-581 LERYQKYSGIL
+581 LEKYQRHAGDL

-602 DIDRLIYELRHIST
+602 DIDRLIYELQQLSN
-616 KKFRFFNNRQ
+616 KKFRFFNNKQ
-626 HIELVERYYAVP
+626 HIALVEMYYAVP
-638 VNGSVDE
+638 VPNSIDE
-645 IIRDLQEAK
+645 IIRDLQQAK
-654 AIIKIR
+654 AVINIR
-660 NNLEANRALGERY
+660 KTLEANNALGQKY
-673 YGAYWHLNANPNDLR
+673 YGGYWHLNANPNDLK

-694 TEFTA
+694 HEFTA
-699 LVREGTFSE
+699 LVRQGTFSQ
-708 NTIDLMSKDLFDI
+708 NTIDLMSKDLFDF

-734 EDFVRVLSKLKDK
+734 EEFVRVLSKLKDK

-754 IFKRETGDVS
+754 IFKRETGDVP
-764 FEAWQEQLYK
+764 FEAWREQLYN

-787 YLNTKNSLKNS
+787 YLNTKNALRTS
-798 NAAMFVDSIEKR
+798 NAKMFVDSIEKR
-810 NIKKY
+810 NIKKE
-815 DVEALVDG
+815 DIEALVDG

-836 NQELATFI
+836 NQELATFV
-844 GELHENRIK
+844 GELHENRIR
-853 EFKDLDKK
+853 EFKDLDKQ

-870 FHKLNSNIP
+870 YHKLNSNIP

-909 LEKTG
+909 LEKAG

-986 QMSDADSDE
+986 QMSDAESDE

-1007 HLCKLS
+1007 HLCKLY

-1057 LKFHYN
+1057 LKFRYN
-1063 PNTQY
+1063 PNTEY

-1080 KDVVDEI
+1080 KDVVEEI

-1117 EVRRKERP
+1117 EVKRKEHP
-1125 EYEPLFSDNKDE
+1125 EYEPLFSDNKEE

-1165 DGKMSLNFGPLN
+1165 NRKMSLNFGPLN

-1224 EYAENLTLGTNS
+1224 EYAENLTLGTHGVDDYS
-1236 PEMHNKEPF
+1236 KEPF

-1258 MVDRQIGCAGFR
+1258 TVDRQIGCAGFR

-1289 TDGKMYSSS
+1289 TDGKMYASS

-1339 DFVEKSIKE
+1339 DFVENSIRKT
-1348 SREEERRRSEEAK
+1348 REEEKRKSEEEK
-1361 KLAEKRRIEAEKR
+1361 RLAEKRR
-1374 AEELRLAREREE
+1374 LE
-1386 AEKKAQEEA
+1386 AEKKAEELRIAREKEEA
-1395 EAENEINAEDIGPS
+1395 ERKAKEEEEIDASDIGPE

-1414 EKVDDGDFLEKPIN
+1414 EFDDDILEKPIDVSKMDPSELFDDEADVKTESESGAVEN
-1428 VSEINPSEFFE
+1428 PGSEI
-1439 DETLENEPKKP
+1439 D
-1450 IKEEKT
+1450 
-1456 SKVKDASE
+1456 
-1464 FVVVDE
+1464 
-1470 VSAKSDDVGVSD
+1470 SD
-1482 ESEFVVVEDESDND
+1482 ESEFVSVENPLSDDDTSDGHVDTDGVGNLSVSDDNSSVSEDETSKSDN
-1496 NLNNVYVENDSEFVV
+1496 VAA
-1511 DTPESTDTEDLK
+1511 
-1523 VETESIGSDTVEDN
+1523 EDN
-1537 SVNIDESDGVEPDVV
+1537 EVSQTIQD
-1552 GSVDESGVEP
+1552 
-1562 DVVGSVD
+1562 
-1569 ESEDVEAKTEDDAEI
+1569 DDAEV
-1584 WESKEENV
+1584 WES
-1592 SQNDD
+1592 
-1597 AEIWEDDEGVSPE
+1597 DEGISPE

-1617 DEKDYSEDSS
+1617 NDKDYSDESEHQS
-1627 KNKFSR
+1627 VK
-1633 HISDKIKS
+1633 DKIKS
-1641 LFKSDDS
+1641 FIHPNHSDDDKKDSLFKS
-1648 EEKMDKNPL
+1648 L
-1657 FSGFK
+1657 K
-1662 FKKDLGKNSDLENDF
+1662 FTKDLGENSDLED
-1677 DDDVKKSSKNAKST
+1677 
-1691 TEQFEDTVDL
+1691 EFEK
-1701 GSDEDYIYVDHS
+1701 E
-1713 HDEEHVLDDE
+1713 
-1723 EELAFDG
+1723 
-1730 FNSTQDDDI
+1730 NSI
-1739 DEEVVVNHSNDV
+1739 DETV
-1751 DSNDDVGDEVVVGH
+1751 
-1765 SNDVNPKDNKP
+1765 K
-1776 KAENNEEPVQND
+1776 
-1788 IKFGKKSSDMDEP
+1788 
-1801 EVPDNKDI
+1801 
-1809 ELNKQETDLKD
+1809 
-1820 DVDLGSTGEDYK
+1820 EDK
-1832 EKSADDYDRV
+1832 V

-1852 VDHTND
+1852 VDHSND
-1858 ESAFEPHDNEESVD
+1858 ELDVETEDASHVKFNTKVQNEDIFEDEEEIIEVKQDEKPQSESVSDKTKSQEDLNVDDKVSLVKRDEEPQSESVFDKTKSQNDLNVDDEVSQVKQDEEPQSESVFDKTKSQNDLNVDDEISQVKQDGTVEDDISQNPKMDSITDDRVD
-1872 LGSDDEHTYE
+1872 LGPDEDYIYVDHSNDEGVDSGSDEDNIHADYSEDEDKSDFSDGE
-1882 EPSEESHEEEHISE
+1882 
-1896 SSKPVEESKNSKSR
+1896 NSTEITNERYANHKSR
-1910 VKNKLDSFISEVL
+1910 RTDFVKSIISDVVSGETR
-1923 SNAESQLEP
+1923 LEP
-1932 EEIEIVRGEVI
+1932 HEIPTVKGEFI
-1943 EEDTDSLHKP
+1943 EEDDKPLHKP
-1953 APKDEFVVEAEI
+1953 APKDDFVVEAEI
-1965 VSGGEDL
+1965 VND
-1972 NIFNDEL
+1972 DEL
-1979 PDLNNDSSP
+1979 NVLNDNLPDWDDDS
-1988 EEEEEV
+1988 
-1994 IEDYSDLERPT
+1994 ED
-2005 PKFDFEN
+2005 
-2012 EELNIFNDDLP
+2012 EELNIFNDNLP
-2023 DMKNDVRSQAEQV
+2023 DWNNTDDDVLNI
-2036 VDKAMD
+2036 VDNAKEEYLD
-2042 EFIDEVFNINDLN
+2042 ETFDNIDVDG
-2055 DENKSENIPDID
+2055 D
-2067 STILNY
+2067 STVSGLNRDEATSKNNIDY
-2073 ESNVEETE
+2073 PDTQSGTQNVDNLAENESNST
-2081 ERSVESRDDNVT
+2081 S
-2093 FYRGS
+2093 
-2098 NYKDNVEETEES
+2098 
-2110 SVESMDDSVTF
+2110 
-2121 KGSNDVR
+2121 
-2128 DVEETEESSV
+2128 
-2138 DSMEDGVTF
+2138 EDMSGDGLT
-2147 YKGSND
+2147 YYEGSND
-2153 INSKLRKNN
+2153 ITSKLRKNN
-2162 LYYGEEKSHSVRDS
+2162 LYYEDEKPRSVKDS
-2176 LRGFKRDMQYINR
+2176 IKGIKKDMRYINK

-2195 NPTQVDYVSVVDR
+2195 NPTHIDYVSVVDR
-2208 TEDYNPE
+2208 TEEYDPA

-2222 DDDSQLIIER
+2222 DDDSDKIIQR

-2243 KRIERELGDDS
+2243 LRIKKEMEMEALEREIASD
-2254 IENVLD
+2254 ENVI
-2260 NDVIAPVQNHQ
+2260 VPVH
-2271 TTEQLKDQAL
+2271 EQHRREDLKDQTL
-2281 EDIIQSADEDY
+2281 EDIIISADEDY
-2292 KEIEKERY
+2292 KEIENERFK
-2300 QNNNTLKS
+2300 QDNQLKA
-2308 FDDKKLP
+2308 FDDHKLP
-2315 GKRKLEDS
+2315 GKKKLEDN
-2323 IIDYVEANDIGLNSS
+2323 IFTYVEADEIGLKSS
-2338 DDLYKRPSS
+2338 DDLYKKPI
-2347 EVAKSICAIVDVEGP
+2347 ENVAGSVKVIVNVEGP
-2362 IHVKEVVKRV
+2362 VHVSEVTKRI
-2372 KDSCHIKRAGSNL
+2372 KDSCSIKRAGSKL
-2385 KKAVNSA
+2385 KKTVNAA
-2392 INEAENAGDIIKIGD
+2392 IENAESTGSIIRIGD
-2407 FLYDA
+2407 FLYDS
-2412 SNNNVVIRKRDK
+2412 SNNNVVIRKRNK

-2436 KNIELVLLHKSNMTT
+2436 KSIELVLTYNHNIST
-2451 KEIAKETSRNFGFK
+2451 KQVAKETSRNFGFK

-2472 DRINGVLDL
+2472 SRINSVLDL
-2481 MIANNKVKITNDIVE
+2481 MIANNRVKIENDIVE

>member
-27 NQLLNFKSRAKTIT
+27 NQLLNFKTRAKTIT
-41 IVNQSPINL
+41 IVNQSPVNL
-50 YQTLV
+50 FQTLV

-191 LPDFEFKKYG
+191 LPDFEFKRYG
-201 EVVDHYIASVRRA
+201 EVIDHYIASVRRA

-263 FNPAKNDQEAFREED
+263 FNPAKNDQEAFKEED
-278 IDSQLEYQN
+278 IDSQLEYRD

-388 RAQEPLNID
+388 RAQDPLNID

-417 HKPSFAVNLSP
+417 HKPAFAVNLSP

-442 SRKNAIM
+442 SRKNALM

-533 PDTLNEFENS
+533 PDTLNEFQNS
-543 LSAFEIIKSQ
+543 LSAFEVIKSQ

-563 KSGAWDNNNDDAF
+563 KSGAWNNNNDDAF

-581 LERYQKYSGIL
+581 LERYQRYSGIL

-597 SIFQA
+597 SIFQV
-602 DIDRLIYELRHIST
+602 DIDRLIYELRNIST
-616 KKFRFFNNRQ
+616 KKFRFFNNKQ

-638 VNGSVDE
+638 VPGSVDE

-654 AIIKIR
+654 AVIKIR
-660 NNLEANRALGERY
+660 NNLEANRALGEKY
-673 YGAYWHLNANPNDLR
+673 YGAYWHLNANPNDLKE
-688 AIARWM
+688 IARWM
-694 TEFTA
+694 NEFTA
-699 LVREGTFSE
+699 LVRDGTFSE

-734 EDFVRVLSKLKDK
+734 EEFVRVLSKLKDK

-798 NAAMFVDSIEKR
+798 NASMFVDSIEKR
-810 NIKKY
+810 NIKK
-815 DVEALVDG
+815 DDIEALVDG

-844 GELHENRIK
+844 GELHENRIR

-861 ILTLNRKRI
+861 ILVLNRKRI

-909 LEKTG
+909 LEKAG

-1030 ITVSNREFYDDD
+1030 ISVSNREFYDDD

-1063 PNTQY
+1063 PNTAY
-1068 LRGAS
+1068 DRGS
-1073 SKNPLEA
+1073 SSANPLEA
-1080 KDVVDEI
+1080 KDVVEEI

-1125 EYEPLFSDNKDE
+1125 EFEALFSDNKDE
-1137 RFFVKNLETIQGD
+1137 HFFVKNLETIQGD
-1150 ERDVILISVGYGYDQ
+1150 ERDVILISVGYGYDN
-1165 DGKMSLNFGPLN
+1165 DRKMSLNFGPLN

-1198 FSNFKAYDMNL
+1198 FSNFKAYDMKL

-1224 EYAENLTLGTNS
+1224 EYAENLTLGTQG
-1236 PEMHNKEPF
+1236 PEMHTKEPF
-1245 EDAIASFLEENGY
+1245 EDAIANYLEENGY
-1258 MVDRQIGCAGFR
+1258 IVDRQIGCAGFR

-1339 DFVEKSIKE
+1339 DFVEKSIKQ
-1348 SREEERRRSEEAK
+1348 SREEEKRRTEEAK

-1374 AEELRLAREREE
+1374 AEELRLAREKEE

-1395 EAENEINAEDIGPS
+1395 ESDDEINPEDIGPS

-1414 EKVDDGDFLEKPIN
+1414 EKVDDGDVLEKPID

-1439 DETLENEPKKP
+1439 DDNHEKSTKNEKLDDVET
-1450 IKEEKT
+1450 
-1456 SKVKDASE
+1456 VSE
-1464 FVVVDE
+1464 FVAAEEVVDDS
-1470 VSAKSDDVGVSD
+1470 VDVKD
-1482 ESEFVVVEDESDND
+1482 
-1496 NLNNVYVENDSEFVV
+1496 DSEFVENEIV
-1511 DTPESTDTEDLK
+1511 DSSEVNVTQDKSKSDDDLNDVYVDNDFEFVADIPESADEEKADDAK
-1523 VETESIGSDTVEDN
+1523 VELAENEDKSSDD
-1537 SVNIDESDGVEPDVV
+1537 DEV
-1552 GSVDESGVEP
+1552 
-1562 DVVGSVD
+1562 
-1569 ESEDVEAKTEDDAEI
+1569 
-1584 WESKEENV
+1584 WESKDEDT

-1597 AEIWEDDEGVSPE
+1597 AEVWEEDDGISPE

-1617 DEKDYSEDSS
+1617 DEKDYSDDESENKSS
-1627 KNKFSR
+1627 NPIR
-1633 HISDKIKS
+1633 DKIKS
-1641 LFKSDDS
+1641 FFKHDDS

-1657 FSGFK
+1657 FSGLRFT
-1662 FKKDLGKNSDLENDF
+1662 KDLGKNSDLE
-1677 DDDVKKSSKNAKST
+1677 K
-1691 TEQFEDTVDL
+1691 EFEDSL
-1701 GSDEDYIYVDHS
+1701 KED
-1713 HDEEHVLDDE
+1713 
-1723 EELAFDG
+1723 
-1730 FNSTQDDDI
+1730 
-1739 DEEVVVNHSNDV
+1739 
-1751 DSNDDVGDEVVVGH
+1751 
-1765 SNDVNPKDNKP
+1765 
-1776 KAENNEEPVQND
+1776 
-1788 IKFGKKSSDMDEP
+1788 KSSDD
-1801 EVPDNKDI
+1801 K
-1809 ELNKQETDLKD
+1809 
-1820 DVDLGSTGEDYK
+1820 
-1832 EKSADDYDRV
+1832 V

-1852 VDHTND
+1852 VDHSHDDERFLEDEEEPIIFDTHEDIQDDADNLND
-1858 ESAFEPHDNEESVD
+1858 DSIIVDHSHDTVKKDSINEEMTSENVKKDDDSFNFKQEPINSDVDDIKFDSNVEDHSGVDDIKFDSDVGDYSGVDDVKVENIADDEVIEENNFDNPTENDDKVD
-1872 LGSDDEHTYE
+1872 LGSDDDYIFVDHSHD
-1882 EPSEESHEEEHISE
+1882 EPIEESDDKENI
-1896 SSKPVEESKNSKSR
+1896 VEEDSQSNIEERQNDTKSKMR
-1910 VKNKLDSFISEVL
+1910 HKLDSFIADVIN
-1923 SNAESQLEP
+1923 NAESQLEP
-1932 EEIEIVRGEVI
+1932 EEIETLRGEVI
-1943 EEDTDSLHKP
+1943 DEDIESSHKP
-1953 APKDEFVVEAEI
+1953 APEDDFVVEAEI
-1965 VSGGEDL
+1965 ITDGEDL
-1972 NIFNDEL
+1972 NIFNDVL
-1979 PDLNNDSSP
+1979 PDLNNDVSINDDETES
-1988 EEEEEV
+1988 
-1994 IEDYSDLERPT
+1994 IEDYSDLKRPT
-2005 PKFDFEN
+2005 PKTNFED
-2012 EELNIFNDDLP
+2012 ELNIFNDDLP
-2023 DMKNDVRSQAEQV
+2023 DMRNDVHDEATKI
-2036 VDKAMD
+2036 VDRAMD
-2042 EFIDEVFNINDLN
+2042 EFMEEVFSSNDSSNEKFTETIENDDTDIIENENSKINSDNRDDWSVGNDDVGINSDNRDDWSVGNDDEVNSNNPSDESIN
-2055 DENKSENIPDID
+2055 
-2067 STILNY
+2067 
-2073 ESNVEETE
+2073 
-2081 ERSVESRDDNVT
+2081 
-2093 FYRGS
+2093 
-2098 NYKDNVEETEES
+2098 
-2110 SVESMDDSVTF
+2110 
-2121 KGSNDVR
+2121 
-2128 DVEETEESSV
+2128 
-2138 DSMEDGVTF
+2138 EDGVTF
-2147 YKGSND
+2147 YQGSND
-2153 INSKLRKNN
+2153 VKSKLRKNN
-2162 LYYGEEKSHSVRDS
+2162 LYYDDEKPRSVRDS
-2176 LRGFKRDMQYINR
+2176 ILGFKKDMQYINK

-2195 NPTQVDYVSVVDR
+2195 NPTKVDYVSVVDR
-2208 TEDYNPE
+2208 TEEYNPE

-2222 DDDSQLIIER
+2222 DDDSQLIIDR

-2243 KRIERELGDDS
+2243 KRIERELMAES
-2254 IENVLD
+2254 IEEDLTD
-2260 NDVIAPVQNHQ
+2260 DVIVNVNNKYVQ
-2271 TTEQLKDQAL
+2271 EEIKDQTL
-2281 EDIIQSADEDY
+2281 EDIIQSANEDY

-2300 QNNNTLKS
+2300 KNNNTLKS

-2323 IIDYVEANDIGLNSS
+2323 IFDYVEVTDIGIHSS
-2338 DDLYKRPSS
+2338 DELYKKPSS
-2347 EVAKSICAIVDVEGP
+2347 EVAKSINAIVDVEGP
-2362 IHVKEVVKRV
+2362 IHVSEVIKRV
-2372 KDSCHIKRAGSNL
+2372 KDSCNIKRAGSTL
-2385 KKAVNSA
+2385 KKTVNSA
-2392 INEAENAGDIIKIGD
+2392 ISESEKSGDIIKIGD

-2412 SNNNVVIRKRDK
+2412 SNNNVVIRRRNK
-2424 PNIELISDEEIS
+2424 PNIDLISDEEIS
-2436 KNIELVLLHKSNMTT
+2436 KNIELVLLHKQNMTT
-2451 KEIAKETSRNFGFK
+2451 KQIAKETSRNFGFK

-2481 MIANNKVKITNDIVE
+2481 MIANNKVKITNDVVE

>member
-1 MLNKSS
+1 MLNKSD

-41 IVNQSPINL
+41 IVNQSPTNL
-50 YQTLV
+50 FQTLV
-55 LQDNKMYFVAN
+55 LQENKMYFVAN

-134 QWKDKSKPRQKNNA
+134 EWKDKSKPRQKNKA
-148 PLVLIPVAME
+148 PLVLIPVSME

-191 LPDFEFKKYG
+191 LPRFEFKRYG
-201 EVVDHYIASVRRA
+201 EVIDHYIASVRRS

-219 GWEVNN
+219 GWQVNSD
-225 NVALGFFSFTKF
+225 VALGFFSFTKF

-242 LNPEAWEDNV
+242 LNPEAWAENV

-351 VKDRLTGVGL
+351 VKDRLTAVGL

-417 HKPSFAVNLSP
+417 HRPAFAVNLSP

-436 SADDHF
+436 AADDYF

-449 PLVRFQNPET
+449 PLVRFQNPEDV
-459 ITLKELD
+459 TLKDLD

-471 LENLAELYQTISKEN
+471 LENLAELYQTVSKEN
-486 PWSKCSPKSLL
+486 PWSKCAPKSLL

-509 DTLHALDNFLVERG
+509 DCLHALDNFLVERG

-533 PDTLNEFENS
+533 PDTLNEFQNS

-553 NAELIDGSIL
+553 NSELIDGSII
-563 KSGAWDNNNDDAF
+563 KSGAWNNNNDDAF
-576 KLIQE
+576 RLIQE

-592 TKFNQ
+592 NKFNRN
-597 SIFQA
+597 IFQA
-602 DIDRLIYELRHIST
+602 DIDRLIYELRNISN
-616 KKFRFFNNRQ
+616 KKFRFFNNKQ

-638 VNGSVDE
+638 VPGSIDE

-654 AIIKIR
+654 AVIKIK
-660 NNLEANRALGERY
+660 NNLEANNALGQKY
-673 YGAYWHLNANPNDLR
+673 YGGYWHLNANPNDLK
-688 AIARWM
+688 AIAKWM
-694 TEFTA
+694 QEFSV

-721 KPERDL
+721 NPERDL
-727 AEYIDSG
+727 AEYIDAG
-734 EDFVRVLSKLKDK
+734 EEFVRVLTRLKDK

-764 FEAWQEQLYK
+764 FEAWQEQLYN

-787 YLNTKNSLKNS
+787 YLNTKNALQSS
-798 NAAMFVDSIEKR
+798 NARMFVDSIEKR
-810 NIKKY
+810 NIKK
-815 DVEALVDG
+815 DDIEALVDG

-844 GELHENRIK
+844 GELHENRIR

-861 ILTLNRKRI
+861 ILVLNRKRI

-909 LEKTG
+909 LEKAG

-1063 PNTQY
+1063 PNTAY
-1068 LRGAS
+1068 ERGS
-1073 SKNPLEA
+1073 SSANPLEA
-1080 KDVVDEI
+1080 QDVVEEI

-1107 AQKNAILEEL
+1107 AQKNAILEAL
-1117 EVRRKERP
+1117 EVKRKEYP
-1125 EYEPLFSDNKDE
+1125 QYEPLFSDNKEE

-1150 ERDVILISVGYGYDQ
+1150 ERDVILISVGYGFDN
-1165 DGKMSLNFGPLN
+1165 DRKMSLNFGPLN

-1224 EYAENLTLGTNS
+1224 EYAENLTLGTHS
-1236 PEMHNKEPF
+1236 VEEHTKEPF

-1258 MVDRQIGCAGFR
+1258 AVDRQIGCAGFR

-1339 DFVEKSIKE
+1339 DYVEKSIRQ
-1348 SREEERRRSEEAK
+1348 SREEEKRKSEEAK
-1361 KLAEKRRIEAEKR
+1361 KLAEKRRLEAEKK

-1386 AEKKAQEEA
+1386 EERKAQEESQ
-1395 EAENEINAEDIGPS
+1395 EIDPEDVGSS

-1414 EKVDDGDFLEKPIN
+1414 EKVDEGDILEKPMD
-1428 VSEINPSEFFE
+1428 VSEISPAELFGDETDTETIE
-1439 DETLENEPKKP
+1439 DE
-1450 IKEEKT
+1450 KT
-1456 SKVKDASE
+1456 TEAKD
-1464 FVVVDE
+1464 
-1470 VSAKSDDVGVSD
+1470 K
-1482 ESEFVVVEDESDND
+1482 SEFVVVEESEDEPKDYDVKDESEFVEVEEDD
-1496 NLNNVYVENDSEFVV
+1496 IGDAYVENDSEFVA
-1511 DTPESTDTEDLK
+1511 DIAEKPT
-1523 VETESIGSDTVEDN
+1523 SDN
-1537 SVNIDESDGVEPDVV
+1537 NESD
-1552 GSVDESGVEP
+1552 
-1562 DVVGSVD
+1562 
-1569 ESEDVEAKTEDDAEI
+1569 SEDANADANPGDDAEV
-1584 WESKEENV
+1584 WEAEDNKTTDD
-1592 SQNDD
+1592 DD
-1597 AEIWEDDEGVSPE
+1597 AEVWEDTEEVPPQ

-1617 DEKDYSEDSS
+1617 DENDYVDDSVKKAS
-1627 KNKFSR
+1627 NPIR
-1633 HISDKIKS
+1633 EKIKS
-1641 LFKSDDS
+1641 FFQSDETED
-1648 EEKMDKNPL
+1648 KMDKSPL
-1657 FSGFK
+1657 FSGLK
-1662 FKKDLGKNSDLENDF
+1662 FTKDLGKNTDLEEELEQPAEDTSKKGKN
-1677 DDDVKKSSKNAKST
+1677 KKSSKK
-1691 TEQFEDTVDL
+1691 EPVDGKVDL
-1701 GSDEDYIYVDHS
+1701 GPDEDYIYVDHS
-1713 HDEEHVLDDE
+1713 HDDERVLDDDE
-1723 EELAFDG
+1723 PIVFGKSINSDFDEDKSHEKADSEYG
-1730 FNSTQDDDI
+1730 EAI
-1739 DEEVVVNHSNDV
+1739 DESA
-1751 DSNDDVGDEVVVGH
+1751 DDVKVDGVDEVVV
-1765 SNDVNPKDNKP
+1765 
-1776 KAENNEEPVQND
+1776 
-1788 IKFGKKSSDMDEP
+1788 DE
-1801 EVPDNKDI
+1801 
-1809 ELNKQETDLKD
+1809 
-1820 DVDLGSTGEDYK
+1820 
-1832 EKSADDYDRV
+1832 SADDVKVDGVDEVRVDKANDDVIDEPNDDDKV

-1852 VDHTND
+1852 VDH
-1858 ESAFEPHDNEESVD
+1858 SH
-1872 LGSDDEHTYE
+1872 DDERVLDDD
-1882 EPSEESHEEEHISE
+1882 EPASSDETVKEDLDKVTDVNSHVSNR
-1896 SSKPVEESKNSKSR
+1896 PG
-1910 VKNKLDSFISEVL
+1910 VKDKINSFISDVI
-1923 SNAESQLEP
+1923 NNDSQLEP
-1932 EEIEIVRGEVI
+1932 EEIETVRGEVI
-1943 EEDTDSLHKP
+1943 DDEEPLHKP

-1965 VSGGEDL
+1965 VNGKEEL
-1972 NIFNDEL
+1972 NVFNDEL
-1979 PDLNNDSSP
+1979 PDLNNQDSLDGES
-1988 EEEEEV
+1988 
-1994 IEDYSDLERPT
+1994 EDEFDDLERPSQ
-2005 PKFDFEN
+2005 KFDFDDDD
-2012 EELNIFNDDLP
+2012 EELNIFTDRDLQFDDEI
-2023 DMKNDVRSQAEQV
+2023 REEATRV
-2036 VDKAMD
+2036 VNNAVS
-2042 EFIDEVFNINDLN
+2042 EFMDEVFDNIDLDDDVSQGDGEPIIEDDVSQEDAGLIVDD
-2055 DENKSENIPDID
+2055 DEPD
-2067 STILNY
+2067 
-2073 ESNVEETE
+2073 EEDGEKTAQNPPE
-2081 ERSVESRDDNVT
+2081 A
-2093 FYRGS
+2093 
-2098 NYKDNVEETEES
+2098 
-2110 SVESMDDSVTF
+2110 
-2121 KGSNDVR
+2121 
-2128 DVEETEESSV
+2128 
-2138 DSMEDGVTF
+2138 DGVTY
-2147 YKGSND
+2147 YKGAND
-2153 INSKLRKNN
+2153 VKSKLRKNN
-2162 LYYGEEKSHSVRDS
+2162 FYYEDEKPKSVRDS
-2176 LRGFKRDMQYINR
+2176 IKGFKKDIKYINK

-2195 NPTQVDYVSVVDR
+2195 NPTQIDYVSVVDR
-2208 TEDYNPE
+2208 TEEYNPE

-2222 DDDSQLIIER
+2222 DDDSQLIIEK
-2232 EEELTFAEKEE
+2232 EEGLTFAEQEE
-2243 KRIERELGDDS
+2243 KRIEKELMMEALKKEIADD
-2254 IENVLD
+2254 ENVI
-2260 NDVIAPVQNHQ
+2260 VTVH
-2271 TTEQLKDQAL
+2271 EQHRREEIKDQAL
-2281 EDIIQSADEDY
+2281 EDIILSANEDY

-2300 QNNNTLKS
+2300 QSNNTLKS
-2308 FDDKKLP
+2308 FDDQKLP
-2315 GKRKLEDS
+2315 GKGKMEDN
-2323 IIDYVEANDIGLNSS
+2323 IVEYVQAEDIGLSS
-2338 DDLYKRPSS
+2338 QDDLYKKPAG
-2347 EVAKSICAIVDVEGP
+2347 EVAKSVNYIVDVEGP
-2362 IHVKEVVKRV
+2362 VHVTEVIKRI
-2372 KDSCHIKRAGSNL
+2372 KDSCAIKRAGSNL
-2385 KKAVNSA
+2385 KKTVNAA
-2392 INEAENAGDIIKIGD
+2392 IGESEKSGTIIRIGD

-2412 SNNNVVIRKRDK
+2412 SNNNVLVRKRNK
-2424 PNIELISDEEIS
+2424 PNIDLISDEEIS
-2436 KNIELVLLHKSNMTT
+2436 KNIELVLLYKQNLTT
-2451 KEIAKETSRNFGFK
+2451 KQIAKETSRNFGFK

-2481 MIANNKVKITNDIVE
+2481 MIANNKVKITEDIVE

>member
-27 NQLLNFKSRAKTIT
+27 NQLLNFKTRAKTIT
-41 IVNQSPINL
+41 IVNQSPVNL
-50 YQTLV
+50 FQTLV

-191 LPDFEFKKYG
+191 LPDFEFKRYG
-201 EVVDHYIASVRRA
+201 EVIDHYIASVRRA

-263 FNPAKNDQEAFREED
+263 FNPAKNDQEAFKEED
-278 IDSQLEYQN
+278 IDSQLEYRD

-388 RAQEPLNID
+388 RAQDPLNID

-417 HKPSFAVNLSP
+417 HKPAFAVNLSP

-442 SRKNAIM
+442 SRKNALM

-533 PDTLNEFENS
+533 PDTLNEFQNS
-543 LSAFEIIKSQ
+543 LSAFEVIKSQ

-563 KSGAWDNNNDDAF
+563 KSGAWNNNNDDAF

-581 LERYQKYSGIL
+581 LERYQRYSGIL

-597 SIFQA
+597 SIFQV
-602 DIDRLIYELRHIST
+602 DIDRLIYELRNIST
-616 KKFRFFNNRQ
+616 KKFRFFNNKQ

-638 VNGSVDE
+638 VPGSVDE

-654 AIIKIR
+654 AVIKIR
-660 NNLEANRALGERY
+660 NNLEANRALGEKY
-673 YGAYWHLNANPNDLR
+673 YGAYWHLNANPNDLKE
-688 AIARWM
+688 IARWM
-694 TEFTA
+694 NEFTA
-699 LVREGTFSE
+699 LVRDGTFSE

-734 EDFVRVLSKLKDK
+734 EEFVRVLSKLKDK

-798 NAAMFVDSIEKR
+798 NASMFVDSIEKR
-810 NIKKY
+810 NIKK
-815 DVEALVDG
+815 DDIEALVDG

-844 GELHENRIK
+844 GELHENRIR

-861 ILTLNRKRI
+861 ILVLNRKRI

-909 LEKTG
+909 LEKAG

-1030 ITVSNREFYDDD
+1030 ISVSNREFYDDD

-1063 PNTQY
+1063 PNTAY
-1068 LRGAS
+1068 DRGS
-1073 SKNPLEA
+1073 SSANPLEA
-1080 KDVVDEI
+1080 KDVVEEI

-1125 EYEPLFSDNKDE
+1125 EFEALFSDNKDE
-1137 RFFVKNLETIQGD
+1137 HFFVKNLETIQGD
-1150 ERDVILISVGYGYDQ
+1150 ERDVILISVGYGYDN
-1165 DGKMSLNFGPLN
+1165 DRKMSLNFGPLN

-1198 FSNFKAYDMNL
+1198 FSNFKAYDMKL

-1224 EYAENLTLGTNS
+1224 EYAENLTLGTQG
-1236 PEMHNKEPF
+1236 PEMHTKEPF
-1245 EDAIASFLEENGY
+1245 EDAIANYLEENGY
-1258 MVDRQIGCAGFR
+1258 IVDRQIGCAGFR

-1339 DFVEKSIKE
+1339 DFVEKSIKQ
-1348 SREEERRRSEEAK
+1348 SREEEKRRTEEAK

-1374 AEELRLAREREE
+1374 AEELRLAREKEE
-1386 AEKKAQEEA
+1386 AEKRAQEEA
-1395 EAENEINAEDIGPS
+1395 ESDDEINPEDIGPS

-1414 EKVDDGDFLEKPIN
+1414 EKVDDGDVLEKPID

-1439 DETLENEPKKP
+1439 DDNHEKSTKNEKLDDVETVSEFVAA
-1450 IKEEKT
+1450 EEVVDD
-1456 SKVKDASE
+1456 SVDVKDDSEFVAVEEVVDDSVDVKDDSE
-1464 FVVVDE
+1464 FVVAEEVVDDSVDVKDDSEFVENEIVDSSE
-1470 VSAKSDDVGVSD
+1470 VNVTQDKSKSDDD
-1482 ESEFVVVEDESDND
+1482 LND
-1496 NLNNVYVENDSEFVV
+1496 VYVDNDSEFVA
-1511 DTPESTDTEDLK
+1511 DIPESADEEKADDAK
-1523 VETESIGSDTVEDN
+1523 VELAENEDKSSDD
-1537 SVNIDESDGVEPDVV
+1537 DEV
-1552 GSVDESGVEP
+1552 
-1562 DVVGSVD
+1562 
-1569 ESEDVEAKTEDDAEI
+1569 
-1584 WESKEENV
+1584 WESKDEDT

-1597 AEIWEDDEGVSPE
+1597 AEVWEEDDGISPE

-1617 DEKDYSEDSS
+1617 DEKDYSDDESENKSS
-1627 KNKFSR
+1627 NPIR
-1633 HISDKIKS
+1633 DKIKS
-1641 LFKSDDS
+1641 FFKHDDS

-1657 FSGFK
+1657 FSGLRFT
-1662 FKKDLGKNSDLENDF
+1662 KDLGKNSDLE
-1677 DDDVKKSSKNAKST
+1677 K
-1691 TEQFEDTVDL
+1691 EFEDSL
-1701 GSDEDYIYVDHS
+1701 KED
-1713 HDEEHVLDDE
+1713 
-1723 EELAFDG
+1723 
-1730 FNSTQDDDI
+1730 
-1739 DEEVVVNHSNDV
+1739 
-1751 DSNDDVGDEVVVGH
+1751 
-1765 SNDVNPKDNKP
+1765 
-1776 KAENNEEPVQND
+1776 
-1788 IKFGKKSSDMDEP
+1788 KSSDD
-1801 EVPDNKDI
+1801 K
-1809 ELNKQETDLKD
+1809 
-1820 DVDLGSTGEDYK
+1820 
-1832 EKSADDYDRV
+1832 V

-1852 VDHTND
+1852 VDHSHDD
-1858 ESAFEPHDNEESVD
+1858 ERFLEDEEEPIIFDTHEDIQDDADNLDDDSIIVDHSHDTVKKDSINEEMTSENVKKDDDSFNFKQEPINSDVDDIKFDSNVEDHPGVDDIKFDSDVGDHPGVDDVKVENIADDEVIEENNFDNPKENADKVD
-1872 LGSDDEHTYE
+1872 LGSDDDYIFVDHSTD
-1882 EPSEESHEEEHISE
+1882 EPIEESDDKENIVDEDSQQNIEERQNDTK
-1896 SSKPVEESKNSKSR
+1896 SKMR
-1910 VKNKLDSFISEVL
+1910 HKLDSFIADVIN
-1923 SNAESQLEP
+1923 NAESQLEP
-1932 EEIEIVRGEVI
+1932 EEIETLRGEVI
-1943 EEDTDSLHKP
+1943 DEDIESSHKP
-1953 APKDEFVVEAEI
+1953 APEDEFVVEAEI
-1965 VSGGEDL
+1965 VTDGEDL
-1972 NIFNDEL
+1972 NIFNDVL
-1979 PDLNNDSSP
+1979 PDLNNDVSINDDETES
-1988 EEEEEV
+1988 
-1994 IEDYSDLERPT
+1994 IEDYSDLKRPT
-2005 PKFDFEN
+2005 PKTNFED
-2012 EELNIFNDDLP
+2012 ELNIFNDDLP
-2023 DMKNDVRSQAEQV
+2023 DMRNDVHDEATKI
-2036 VDKAMD
+2036 VDRAMD
-2042 EFIDEVFNINDLN
+2042 EFMEEVFSSNDSSNEKFTETIENDDTDIIENENSKINSDNRDDWSVGNDDVGINSDNRDDWSVGNDDEVNSNNPSDESIN
-2055 DENKSENIPDID
+2055 
-2067 STILNY
+2067 
-2073 ESNVEETE
+2073 
-2081 ERSVESRDDNVT
+2081 
-2093 FYRGS
+2093 
-2098 NYKDNVEETEES
+2098 
-2110 SVESMDDSVTF
+2110 
-2121 KGSNDVR
+2121 
-2128 DVEETEESSV
+2128 
-2138 DSMEDGVTF
+2138 EDGVTF
-2147 YKGSND
+2147 YQGSND
-2153 INSKLRKNN
+2153 VKSKLRKNN
-2162 LYYGEEKSHSVRDS
+2162 LYYDDEKPRSVRDS
-2176 LRGFKRDMQYINR
+2176 IRGFKKDMQYINK

-2195 NPTQVDYVSVVDR
+2195 NPTKVDYVSVVDR
-2208 TEDYNPE
+2208 TEEYNPE

-2222 DDDSQLIIER
+2222 DDDSQLIIDR

-2243 KRIERELGDDS
+2243 KRIERELMAES
-2254 IENVLD
+2254 IEEDLTD
-2260 NDVIAPVQNHQ
+2260 DVIVNVNNKHVQ
-2271 TTEQLKDQAL
+2271 EEIKDQTL
-2281 EDIIQSADEDY
+2281 EDIIQSANEDY

-2300 QNNNTLKS
+2300 KNNNTLKS

-2323 IIDYVEANDIGLNSS
+2323 IFDYVEVTDIGIHSS
-2338 DDLYKRPSS
+2338 DELYKKPSS
-2347 EVAKSICAIVDVEGP
+2347 EVAKSINAIVDVEGP
-2362 IHVKEVVKRV
+2362 IHVSEVIKRV
-2372 KDSCHIKRAGSNL
+2372 KDSCNIKRAGSTL
-2385 KKAVNSA
+2385 KKTVNSA
-2392 INEAENAGDIIKIGD
+2392 ISESEKSGDIIKIGD

-2412 SNNNVVIRKRDK
+2412 SNNNVVIRRRNK
-2424 PNIELISDEEIS
+2424 PNIDLISDEEIS
-2436 KNIELVLLHKSNMTT
+2436 KNIELVLLHKQNMTT
-2451 KEIAKETSRNFGFK
+2451 KQIAKETSRNFGFK

-2481 MIANNKVKITNDIVE
+2481 MIANNKVKITNDVVE

>member
-27 NQLLNFKSRAKTIT
+27 NQLLNFKTRAKTIT
-41 IVNQSPINL
+41 IVNQSPVNL
-50 YQTLV
+50 FQTLV

-191 LPDFEFKKYG
+191 LPDFEFKRYG
-201 EVVDHYIASVRRA
+201 EVIDHYIASVRRA

-263 FNPAKNDQEAFREED
+263 FNPAKNDQEAFKEED
-278 IDSQLEYQN
+278 IDSQLEYRD

-388 RAQEPLNID
+388 RAQDPLNID

-417 HKPSFAVNLSP
+417 HKPAFAVNLSP

-442 SRKNAIM
+442 SRKNALM

-533 PDTLNEFENS
+533 PDTLNEFQNS
-543 LSAFEIIKSQ
+543 LSAFEVIKSQ

-563 KSGAWDNNNDDAF
+563 KSGAWNNNNDDAF

-581 LERYQKYSGIL
+581 LERYQRYSGIL

-597 SIFQA
+597 SIFQV
-602 DIDRLIYELRHIST
+602 DIDRLIYELRNIST
-616 KKFRFFNNRQ
+616 KKFRFFNNKQ

-638 VNGSVDE
+638 VPGSVDE

-654 AIIKIR
+654 AVIKIR
-660 NNLEANRALGERY
+660 NNLEANRALGEKY
-673 YGAYWHLNANPNDLR
+673 YGAYWHLNANPNDLKE
-688 AIARWM
+688 IARWM
-694 TEFTA
+694 NEFTA
-699 LVREGTFSE
+699 LVRDGTFSE

-734 EDFVRVLSKLKDK
+734 EEFVRVLSKLKDK

-798 NAAMFVDSIEKR
+798 NASMFVDSIEKR
-810 NIKKY
+810 NIKK
-815 DVEALVDG
+815 DDIEALVDG

-844 GELHENRIK
+844 GELHENRIR

-861 ILTLNRKRI
+861 ILVLNRKRI

-909 LEKTG
+909 LEKAG

-1030 ITVSNREFYDDD
+1030 ISVSNREFYDDD

-1063 PNTQY
+1063 PNTAY
-1068 LRGAS
+1068 DRGS
-1073 SKNPLEA
+1073 SSANPLEA
-1080 KDVVDEI
+1080 KDVVEEI

-1125 EYEPLFSDNKDE
+1125 EFEALFSDNKDE
-1137 RFFVKNLETIQGD
+1137 HFFVKNLETIQGD
-1150 ERDVILISVGYGYDQ
+1150 ERDVILISVGYGYDN
-1165 DGKMSLNFGPLN
+1165 DRKMSLNFGPLN

-1198 FSNFKAYDMNL
+1198 FSNFKAYDMKL

-1224 EYAENLTLGTNS
+1224 EYAENLTLGTHG
-1236 PEMHNKEPF
+1236 PEMHTKEPF
-1245 EDAIASFLEENGY
+1245 EDAIANYLEENGY
-1258 MVDRQIGCAGFR
+1258 IVDRQIGCAGFR

-1339 DFVEKSIKE
+1339 DFVEKSIKQ
-1348 SREEERRRSEEAK
+1348 SREEEKRRTEEAK

-1374 AEELRLAREREE
+1374 AEELRLAREKEE
-1386 AEKKAQEEA
+1386 AEKRAQEEA
-1395 EAENEINAEDIGPS
+1395 ESDDEINPEDIGPS

-1414 EKVDDGDFLEKPIN
+1414 EKVDDGDVLEKPID

-1439 DETLENEPKKP
+1439 DDNHEKSTKNEKLDDVET
-1450 IKEEKT
+1450 
-1456 SKVKDASE
+1456 VSE
-1464 FVVVDE
+1464 FVAAEEVVDDSVDVKDDSEFVAVEE
-1470 VSAKSDDVGVSD
+1470 VVDDSVDVKDDSEFVENEIVDSSEVNVTQDKSKSDDD
-1482 ESEFVVVEDESDND
+1482 LND
-1496 NLNNVYVENDSEFVV
+1496 VYVENDSEFVA
-1511 DTPESTDTEDLK
+1511 DIPESADEEKADDVK
-1523 VETESIGSDTVEDN
+1523 VELAEDEDKSSDD
-1537 SVNIDESDGVEPDVV
+1537 DEV
-1552 GSVDESGVEP
+1552 
-1562 DVVGSVD
+1562 
-1569 ESEDVEAKTEDDAEI
+1569 
-1584 WESKEENV
+1584 WESKDDDT

-1597 AEIWEDDEGVSPE
+1597 AEVWEDDDGISPE

-1617 DEKDYSEDSS
+1617 DEKDYSDDESENKSS
-1627 KNKFSR
+1627 NPIR
-1633 HISDKIKS
+1633 DKIKS
-1641 LFKSDDS
+1641 FFKHDDS

-1657 FSGFK
+1657 FSGLRFT
-1662 FKKDLGKNSDLENDF
+1662 KDLGKNSDLE
-1677 DDDVKKSSKNAKST
+1677 K
-1691 TEQFEDTVDL
+1691 EFEDSL
-1701 GSDEDYIYVDHS
+1701 KED
-1713 HDEEHVLDDE
+1713 
-1723 EELAFDG
+1723 
-1730 FNSTQDDDI
+1730 
-1739 DEEVVVNHSNDV
+1739 
-1751 DSNDDVGDEVVVGH
+1751 
-1765 SNDVNPKDNKP
+1765 
-1776 KAENNEEPVQND
+1776 
-1788 IKFGKKSSDMDEP
+1788 KSSDD
-1801 EVPDNKDI
+1801 K
-1809 ELNKQETDLKD
+1809 
-1820 DVDLGSTGEDYK
+1820 
-1832 EKSADDYDRV
+1832 V

-1852 VDHTND
+1852 VDHSHDD
-1858 ESAFEPHDNEESVD
+1858 ERFLEDEEEPIIFDTHEDIQDDADNLDDDSIIVDHSHDTVKKDSINEEMTSENVKKDDDSFNFKQEPINSDVDDIKFDSNVEDHPGVDDIKFDSDIGDYSGVDDVKVENIADDEVIEENNFVNPTENDDKVD
-1872 LGSDDEHTYE
+1872 LGSDDDYIFVDHSHD
-1882 EPSEESHEEEHISE
+1882 EPIEESDDKENI
-1896 SSKPVEESKNSKSR
+1896 VEEDSQSNIEERQNDTKSKMR
-1910 VKNKLDSFISEVL
+1910 HKLDSFIADVIN
-1923 SNAESQLEP
+1923 NAESQLEP
-1932 EEIEIVRGEVI
+1932 EEIETLRGEVI
-1943 EEDTDSLHKP
+1943 DEDIESSHKP
-1953 APKDEFVVEAEI
+1953 APEDEFVVEAEI
-1965 VSGGEDL
+1965 VTDGEDL
-1972 NIFNDEL
+1972 NIFNDVL
-1979 PDLNNDSSP
+1979 PDLNNDVSINDDETES
-1988 EEEEEV
+1988 
-1994 IEDYSDLERPT
+1994 IEDYSDLKRPT
-2005 PKFDFEN
+2005 PKTNFED

-2023 DMKNDVRSQAEQV
+2023 DMRNDVHDEATKI
-2036 VDKAMD
+2036 VDRAMD
-2042 EFIDEVFNINDLN
+2042 EFMEEVFSSNDSSNEKFTETIENDDTDIIENENSKINSDNRDDWSVGNDDVGINSDNRDDWSVGNDDEVNSNNPSDESIN
-2055 DENKSENIPDID
+2055 
-2067 STILNY
+2067 
-2073 ESNVEETE
+2073 
-2081 ERSVESRDDNVT
+2081 
-2093 FYRGS
+2093 
-2098 NYKDNVEETEES
+2098 
-2110 SVESMDDSVTF
+2110 
-2121 KGSNDVR
+2121 
-2128 DVEETEESSV
+2128 
-2138 DSMEDGVTF
+2138 EDGVTF
-2147 YKGSND
+2147 YQGSND
-2153 INSKLRKNN
+2153 VKSKLRKNN
-2162 LYYGEEKSHSVRDS
+2162 LYYDDEKPRSVRDS
-2176 LRGFKRDMQYINR
+2176 IRGFKKDMQYINK

-2195 NPTQVDYVSVVDR
+2195 NPTKVDYVSVVDR
-2208 TEDYNPE
+2208 TEEYNPE

-2222 DDDSQLIIER
+2222 DDDSQLIIDR

-2243 KRIERELGDDS
+2243 KRIERELMAES
-2254 IENVLD
+2254 IEEDLTD
-2260 NDVIAPVQNHQ
+2260 DVIVNVNNKHVQ
-2271 TTEQLKDQAL
+2271 EEIKDQTL
-2281 EDIIQSADEDY
+2281 EDIIQSANEDY

-2300 QNNNTLKS
+2300 KNNNTLKS

-2323 IIDYVEANDIGLNSS
+2323 IFDYVEVTDIGIHSS
-2338 DDLYKRPSS
+2338 DELYKKPSS
-2347 EVAKSICAIVDVEGP
+2347 EVAKSINAIVDVEGP
-2362 IHVKEVVKRV
+2362 IHVNEVIKRV
-2372 KDSCHIKRAGSNL
+2372 KDSCNIKRAGSTL
-2385 KKAVNSA
+2385 KKTVNSA
-2392 INEAENAGDIIKIGD
+2392 IRESENSGDIIKIGD

-2412 SNNNVVIRKRDK
+2412 SNNNVVIRRRNK
-2424 PNIELISDEEIS
+2424 PNIDLISDEEIS
-2436 KNIELVLLHKSNMTT
+2436 KNIELVLLHKQNMTT
-2451 KEIAKETSRNFGFK
+2451 KQIAKETSRNFGFK

-2481 MIANNKVKITNDIVE
+2481 MIANNKVKITNDVVE

>member
-27 NQLLNFKSRAKTIT
+27 NQLLNFKTRAKTIT
-41 IVNQSPINL
+41 IVNQSPVNL
-50 YQTLV
+50 FQTLV

-191 LPDFEFKKYG
+191 LPDFEFKRYG
-201 EVVDHYIASVRRA
+201 EVIDHYIASVRRA

-263 FNPAKNDQEAFREED
+263 FNPAKNDQEAFKEED
-278 IDSQLEYQN
+278 IDSQLEYRD

-388 RAQEPLNID
+388 RAQDPLNID

-417 HKPSFAVNLSP
+417 HKPAFAVNLSP

-442 SRKNAIM
+442 SRKNALM

-533 PDTLNEFENS
+533 PDTLNEFQNS
-543 LSAFEIIKSQ
+543 LSAFEVIKSQ

-563 KSGAWDNNNDDAF
+563 KSGAWNNNNDDAF

-581 LERYQKYSGIL
+581 LERYQRYSGIL

-597 SIFQA
+597 SIFQV
-602 DIDRLIYELRHIST
+602 DIDRLIYELRNIST
-616 KKFRFFNNRQ
+616 KKFRFFNNKQ

-638 VNGSVDE
+638 VPGSVDE

-654 AIIKIR
+654 AVIKIR
-660 NNLEANRALGERY
+660 NNLEANRALGEKY
-673 YGAYWHLNANPNDLR
+673 YGAYWHLNANPNDLKE
-688 AIARWM
+688 IARWM
-694 TEFTA
+694 NEFTA
-699 LVREGTFSE
+699 LVRDGTFSE

-734 EDFVRVLSKLKDK
+734 EEFVRVLSKLKDK

-798 NAAMFVDSIEKR
+798 NASMFVDSIEKR
-810 NIKKY
+810 NIKK
-815 DVEALVDG
+815 DDIEALVDG

-844 GELHENRIK
+844 GELHENRIR

-861 ILTLNRKRI
+861 ILVLNRKRI

-909 LEKTG
+909 LEKAG

-986 QMSDADSDE
+986 LMSDADSDE

-1030 ITVSNREFYDDD
+1030 ISVSNREFYDDD

-1063 PNTQY
+1063 PNTAY
-1068 LRGAS
+1068 DRGS
-1073 SKNPLEA
+1073 SSANPLEA
-1080 KDVVDEI
+1080 KDVVEEI

-1125 EYEPLFSDNKDE
+1125 EFEALFSDNKDE
-1137 RFFVKNLETIQGD
+1137 HFFVKNLETIQGD
-1150 ERDVILISVGYGYDQ
+1150 ERDVILISVGYGYDN
-1165 DGKMSLNFGPLN
+1165 DRKMSLNFGPLN

-1198 FSNFKAYDMNL
+1198 FSNFKAYDMKL

-1224 EYAENLTLGTNS
+1224 EYAENLTLGTHG
-1236 PEMHNKEPF
+1236 PEMHTKEPF
-1245 EDAIASFLEENGY
+1245 EDAIANYLEENGY
-1258 MVDRQIGCAGFR
+1258 IVDRQIGCAGFR

-1339 DFVEKSIKE
+1339 DFVEKSIKQ
-1348 SREEERRRSEEAK
+1348 SREEEKRRTEEAK

-1374 AEELRLAREREE
+1374 AEELRLAREKEE
-1386 AEKKAQEEA
+1386 AEKRAQEEA
-1395 EAENEINAEDIGPS
+1395 ESDDEINPEDIGPS

-1414 EKVDDGDFLEKPIN
+1414 EKVDDGDVLEKPID

-1439 DETLENEPKKP
+1439 DDNHEKSTKNEKLDDVET
-1450 IKEEKT
+1450 
-1456 SKVKDASE
+1456 VSE
-1464 FVVVDE
+1464 FVAAEEVVDDSVDVKDDSEFVAVEE
-1470 VSAKSDDVGVSD
+1470 VVDDSVDVKDDSEFVENEIVDSSEVNVTQDKSKSDDD
-1482 ESEFVVVEDESDND
+1482 LND
-1496 NLNNVYVENDSEFVV
+1496 VYVDNDSEFVA
-1511 DTPESTDTEDLK
+1511 DIPESADEEKADDAK
-1523 VETESIGSDTVEDN
+1523 VELAENEDKSSDD
-1537 SVNIDESDGVEPDVV
+1537 DEV
-1552 GSVDESGVEP
+1552 
-1562 DVVGSVD
+1562 
-1569 ESEDVEAKTEDDAEI
+1569 
-1584 WESKEENV
+1584 WESKDEDT

-1597 AEIWEDDEGVSPE
+1597 AEVWEEDDGISPE

-1617 DEKDYSEDSS
+1617 DEKDYSDDESENKSS
-1627 KNKFSR
+1627 NPIR
-1633 HISDKIKS
+1633 DKIKS
-1641 LFKSDDS
+1641 FFKHDDS

-1657 FSGFK
+1657 FSGLRFT
-1662 FKKDLGKNSDLENDF
+1662 KDLGKNSDLE
-1677 DDDVKKSSKNAKST
+1677 K
-1691 TEQFEDTVDL
+1691 EFEDSL
-1701 GSDEDYIYVDHS
+1701 KED
-1713 HDEEHVLDDE
+1713 
-1723 EELAFDG
+1723 
-1730 FNSTQDDDI
+1730 
-1739 DEEVVVNHSNDV
+1739 
-1751 DSNDDVGDEVVVGH
+1751 
-1765 SNDVNPKDNKP
+1765 
-1776 KAENNEEPVQND
+1776 
-1788 IKFGKKSSDMDEP
+1788 KSSDD
-1801 EVPDNKDI
+1801 K
-1809 ELNKQETDLKD
+1809 
-1820 DVDLGSTGEDYK
+1820 
-1832 EKSADDYDRV
+1832 V

-1852 VDHTND
+1852 VDHSHDD
-1858 ESAFEPHDNEESVD
+1858 ERFLEDEEEPIIFDTHEDIQDDADNLDDDSIIVDHSHDTVKKDSINEEMTSENVKKDDDSFNFKQEPINSDVDDIKFDSNVEDHPGVDDIKFDSDVGDHPGVDDVKVENIADDEVIEENNFDNPKENADKVD
-1872 LGSDDEHTYE
+1872 LGSDDDYIFVDHSTD
-1882 EPSEESHEEEHISE
+1882 EPIEESDDKENIVDEDSQQNIEERQNDTK
-1896 SSKPVEESKNSKSR
+1896 SKMR
-1910 VKNKLDSFISEVL
+1910 HKLDSFIADVIN
-1923 SNAESQLEP
+1923 NAESQLEP
-1932 EEIEIVRGEVI
+1932 EEIETLRGEVI
-1943 EEDTDSLHKP
+1943 DEDIESSHKP
-1953 APKDEFVVEAEI
+1953 APEDEFVVEAEI
-1965 VSGGEDL
+1965 VTDGEDL
-1972 NIFNDEL
+1972 NIFNDVL
-1979 PDLNNDSSP
+1979 PDLNNDVSINDDETES
-1988 EEEEEV
+1988 
-1994 IEDYSDLERPT
+1994 IEDYSDLKRPT
-2005 PKFDFEN
+2005 PKTNFED

-2023 DMKNDVRSQAEQV
+2023 DMRNDVHDEATKI
-2036 VDKAMD
+2036 VDRAMD
-2042 EFIDEVFNINDLN
+2042 EFMEEVFSSNDSSNEKFTETIENDDTDIIENENSKINSDNRDDWSVGNDDVGINSDNRDDWSVGNDDVGINSDNRDDWSVGNDDEVNS
-2055 DENKSENIPDID
+2055 NKSSD
-2067 STILNY
+2067 
-2073 ESNVEETE
+2073 ESIN
-2081 ERSVESRDDNVT
+2081 
-2093 FYRGS
+2093 
-2098 NYKDNVEETEES
+2098 
-2110 SVESMDDSVTF
+2110 
-2121 KGSNDVR
+2121 
-2128 DVEETEESSV
+2128 
-2138 DSMEDGVTF
+2138 EDGVTF
-2147 YKGSND
+2147 YQGSND
-2153 INSKLRKNN
+2153 VKSKLRKNN
-2162 LYYGEEKSHSVRDS
+2162 LYYDDEKPRSVRDS
-2176 LRGFKRDMQYINR
+2176 IRGFKKDMQYINK

-2195 NPTQVDYVSVVDR
+2195 NPTKVDYVSVVDR
-2208 TEDYNPE
+2208 TEEYNPE

-2222 DDDSQLIIER
+2222 DDDSQLIIDR

-2243 KRIERELGDDS
+2243 KRIERELMAES
-2254 IENVLD
+2254 IEEDLTD
-2260 NDVIAPVQNHQ
+2260 DVIVNVNNKHVQ
-2271 TTEQLKDQAL
+2271 EEIKDQTL
-2281 EDIIQSADEDY
+2281 EDIIQSANEDY

-2300 QNNNTLKS
+2300 KNNNTLKS

-2323 IIDYVEANDIGLNSS
+2323 IFDYVEVTDIGIHSS
-2338 DDLYKRPSS
+2338 DELYKKPSS
-2347 EVAKSICAIVDVEGP
+2347 EVAKSINAIVDVEGP
-2362 IHVKEVVKRV
+2362 IHVSEVIKRV
-2372 KDSCHIKRAGSNL
+2372 KDSCNIKRAGSTL
-2385 KKAVNSA
+2385 KKTVNSA
-2392 INEAENAGDIIKIGD
+2392 ISESENSGDIIKIGD

-2412 SNNNVVIRKRDK
+2412 SNNNVVIRRRNK
-2424 PNIELISDEEIS
+2424 PNIDLISDEEIS
-2436 KNIELVLLHKSNMTT
+2436 KNIELVLLHKQNMTT
-2451 KEIAKETSRNFGFK
+2451 KQIAKETSRNFGFK

-2481 MIANNKVKITNDIVE
+2481 MIANNKVKITNDVVE

>member
-27 NQLLNFKSRAKTIT
+27 NQLLNFKTRAKTIT
-41 IVNQSPINL
+41 IVNQSPVNL
-50 YQTLV
+50 FQTLV

-191 LPDFEFKKYG
+191 LPDFEFKRYG
-201 EVVDHYIASVRRA
+201 EVIDHYIASVRRA

-263 FNPAKNDQEAFREED
+263 FNPAKNDQEAFKEED
-278 IDSQLEYQN
+278 IDSQLEYRD

-388 RAQEPLNID
+388 RAQDPLNID

-417 HKPSFAVNLSP
+417 HKPAFAVNLSP

-442 SRKNAIM
+442 SRKNALM

-533 PDTLNEFENS
+533 PDTLNEFQNS
-543 LSAFEIIKSQ
+543 LSAFEVIKSQ

-563 KSGAWDNNNDDAF
+563 KSGAWNNNNDDAF

-581 LERYQKYSGIL
+581 LERYQRYSGIL

-597 SIFQA
+597 SIFQV
-602 DIDRLIYELRHIST
+602 DIDRLIYELRNIST
-616 KKFRFFNNRQ
+616 KKFRFFNNKQ

-638 VNGSVDE
+638 VPGSVDE

-654 AIIKIR
+654 AVIKIR
-660 NNLEANRALGERY
+660 NNLEANRALGEKY
-673 YGAYWHLNANPNDLR
+673 YGAYWHLNANPNDLKE
-688 AIARWM
+688 IARWM
-694 TEFTA
+694 NEFTA
-699 LVREGTFSE
+699 LVRDGTFSE

-734 EDFVRVLSKLKDK
+734 EEFVRVLSKLKDK

-798 NAAMFVDSIEKR
+798 NASMFVDSIEKR
-810 NIKKY
+810 NIKK
-815 DVEALVDG
+815 DDIEALVDG

-844 GELHENRIK
+844 GELHENRIR

-861 ILTLNRKRI
+861 ILVLNRKRI

-909 LEKTG
+909 LEKAG

-1030 ITVSNREFYDDD
+1030 ISVSNREFYDDD

-1063 PNTQY
+1063 PNTAY
-1068 LRGAS
+1068 DRGS
-1073 SKNPLEA
+1073 SSANPLEA
-1080 KDVVDEI
+1080 KDVVEEI

-1125 EYEPLFSDNKDE
+1125 EFEALFSDNKDE
-1137 RFFVKNLETIQGD
+1137 HFFVKNLETIQGD
-1150 ERDVILISVGYGYDQ
+1150 ERDVILISVGYGYDN
-1165 DGKMSLNFGPLN
+1165 DRKMSLNFGPLN

-1198 FSNFKAYDMNL
+1198 FSNFKAYDMKL

-1224 EYAENLTLGTNS
+1224 EYAENLTLGTHG
-1236 PEMHNKEPF
+1236 PEMHTKEPF
-1245 EDAIASFLEENGY
+1245 EDAIANYLEENGY
-1258 MVDRQIGCAGFR
+1258 IVDRQIGCAGFR

-1339 DFVEKSIKE
+1339 DFVEKSIKQ
-1348 SREEERRRSEEAK
+1348 SREEEKRRTEEAK

-1374 AEELRLAREREE
+1374 AEELRLAREKEE
-1386 AEKKAQEEA
+1386 AEKRAQEEA
-1395 EAENEINAEDIGPS
+1395 ESDDEINPEDIGPS

-1414 EKVDDGDFLEKPIN
+1414 EKVDDGDVLEKPID

-1439 DETLENEPKKP
+1439 DDNHEKSTKNEKLDDVETVSEFVAA
-1450 IKEEKT
+1450 EEVVDD
-1456 SKVKDASE
+1456 SVDVKDDSEFVAVEEVVDDSVDVKDDSE
-1464 FVVVDE
+1464 FVVAEEVVDDSVDVKDDSEFVENEIVDSSE
-1470 VSAKSDDVGVSD
+1470 VNVTQDKSKSDDD
-1482 ESEFVVVEDESDND
+1482 LND
-1496 NLNNVYVENDSEFVV
+1496 VYVENDSEFVA
-1511 DTPESTDTEDLK
+1511 DIPESADEEKADDVK
-1523 VETESIGSDTVEDN
+1523 VELAEDEDKSSDD
-1537 SVNIDESDGVEPDVV
+1537 DEV
-1552 GSVDESGVEP
+1552 
-1562 DVVGSVD
+1562 
-1569 ESEDVEAKTEDDAEI
+1569 
-1584 WESKEENV
+1584 WESKDDDT

-1597 AEIWEDDEGVSPE
+1597 AEVWEDDDGISPE

-1617 DEKDYSEDSS
+1617 DEKDYSDDESENKSS
-1627 KNKFSR
+1627 NPIR
-1633 HISDKIKS
+1633 DKIKS
-1641 LFKSDDS
+1641 FFKHDDS

-1657 FSGFK
+1657 FSGLRFT
-1662 FKKDLGKNSDLENDF
+1662 KDLGKNSDLE
-1677 DDDVKKSSKNAKST
+1677 K
-1691 TEQFEDTVDL
+1691 EFEDSL
-1701 GSDEDYIYVDHS
+1701 KED
-1713 HDEEHVLDDE
+1713 
-1723 EELAFDG
+1723 
-1730 FNSTQDDDI
+1730 
-1739 DEEVVVNHSNDV
+1739 
-1751 DSNDDVGDEVVVGH
+1751 
-1765 SNDVNPKDNKP
+1765 
-1776 KAENNEEPVQND
+1776 
-1788 IKFGKKSSDMDEP
+1788 KSSDD
-1801 EVPDNKDI
+1801 K
-1809 ELNKQETDLKD
+1809 
-1820 DVDLGSTGEDYK
+1820 
-1832 EKSADDYDRV
+1832 V

-1852 VDHTND
+1852 VDHSHDD
-1858 ESAFEPHDNEESVD
+1858 ERFLEDEEEPIIFDTHEDIQDDADNLDDDSIIVDHSHDTVKKDSINEEMTSENVKKDDDSFNFKQEPINSDVDDIKFDSNVEDHPGVDDIKFDSDVGDHPGVDDVKVENIADDEVIEENNFDNPKENDDKVD
-1872 LGSDDEHTYE
+1872 LGSDEDYIFVDHSTDE
-1882 EPSEESHEEEHISE
+1882 PIEESDDKENIVDEDSQQNIEERQNDTK
-1896 SSKPVEESKNSKSR
+1896 SKMR
-1910 VKNKLDSFISEVL
+1910 HKLDSFIADVIN
-1923 SNAESQLEP
+1923 NAESQLEP
-1932 EEIEIVRGEVI
+1932 EEIETLRGEVI
-1943 EEDTDSLHKP
+1943 DEDIESSHKP
-1953 APKDEFVVEAEI
+1953 APEDEFVVEAEI
-1965 VSGGEDL
+1965 VTDGEDL
-1972 NIFNDEL
+1972 NIFNDVL
-1979 PDLNNDSSP
+1979 PDLNNDVSINDDETES
-1988 EEEEEV
+1988 
-1994 IEDYSDLERPT
+1994 IEDYSDLKRPT
-2005 PKFDFEN
+2005 PKTNFED

-2023 DMKNDVRSQAEQV
+2023 DMRNDVHDEATKI
-2036 VDKAMD
+2036 VDRAMD
-2042 EFIDEVFNINDLN
+2042 EFMEEVFSSNDSSNEKFTETIENDDTDIIENENSKINSDNRDDWSVGNDDVGINSDNRDDWSVGNDDEVNSNNPSDESIN
-2055 DENKSENIPDID
+2055 
-2067 STILNY
+2067 
-2073 ESNVEETE
+2073 
-2081 ERSVESRDDNVT
+2081 
-2093 FYRGS
+2093 
-2098 NYKDNVEETEES
+2098 
-2110 SVESMDDSVTF
+2110 
-2121 KGSNDVR
+2121 
-2128 DVEETEESSV
+2128 
-2138 DSMEDGVTF
+2138 EDGVTF
-2147 YKGSND
+2147 YQGSND
-2153 INSKLRKNN
+2153 VKSKLRKNN
-2162 LYYGEEKSHSVRDS
+2162 LYYDDEKPRSVRDS
-2176 LRGFKRDMQYINR
+2176 IRGFKKDMQYINK

-2195 NPTQVDYVSVVDR
+2195 NPTKVDYVSVVDR
-2208 TEDYNPE
+2208 TEEYNPE

-2222 DDDSQLIIER
+2222 DDDSQLIIDR

-2243 KRIERELGDDS
+2243 KRIERELMAES
-2254 IENVLD
+2254 IEEDLTD
-2260 NDVIAPVQNHQ
+2260 DVIVNVNNKHVQ
-2271 TTEQLKDQAL
+2271 EEIKDQTL
-2281 EDIIQSADEDY
+2281 EDIIQSANEDY

-2300 QNNNTLKS
+2300 KNNNTLKS

-2323 IIDYVEANDIGLNSS
+2323 IFDYVEVTDIGIHSS
-2338 DDLYKRPSS
+2338 DELYKKPSS
-2347 EVAKSICAIVDVEGP
+2347 EVAKSINAIVDVEGP
-2362 IHVKEVVKRV
+2362 IHVSEVIKRV
-2372 KDSCHIKRAGSNL
+2372 KDSCNIKRAGSTL
-2385 KKAVNSA
+2385 KKTVNSA
-2392 INEAENAGDIIKIGD
+2392 ISESEKSGDIIKIGD

-2412 SNNNVVIRKRDK
+2412 SNNNVVIRRRNK
-2424 PNIELISDEEIS
+2424 PNIDLISDEEIS
-2436 KNIELVLLHKSNMTT
+2436 KNIELVLLHKQNMTT
-2451 KEIAKETSRNFGFK
+2451 KQIAKETSRNFGFK

-2481 MIANNKVKITNDIVE
+2481 MIANNKVKITNDVVE

>member
-1 MLNKSS
+1 MLNKST
-7 NIIEK
+7 NLIEK
-12 EFKNLRK
+12 EFKNLRR

-41 IVNQSPINL
+41 IVNQSPVNL
-50 YQTLV
+50 FQTLV
-55 LQDNKMYFVAN
+55 LQDSKMYFVAN

-87 FSEGDKKL
+87 FTEGDRKL

-121 QGYNILYLAIGFL
+121 QGYNILYLAVGFL
-134 QWKDKSKPRQKNNA
+134 EWKDKSKPRQKNKA

-191 LPDFEFKKYG
+191 LPDFEFKRYG
-201 EVVDHYIASVRRA
+201 EVIDHYIASVRRA

-242 LNPEAWEDNV
+242 LNPEAWADNV

-278 IDSQLEYQN
+278 IDSQLEYRT

-417 HKPSFAVNLSP
+417 HKPVFAVNLSA

-442 SRKNAIM
+442 ARKDALM
-449 PLVRFQNPET
+449 PLVRFESPET
-459 ITLKELD
+459 VTLKDLD
-466 DMKVS
+466 DMKIA

-486 PWSKCSPKSLL
+486 PWSKCAPKSLL

-509 DTLHALDNFLVERG
+509 DSLHALDNFLVERG

-533 PDTLNEFENS
+533 PDTLNEFQNS

-563 KSGAWDNNNDDAF
+563 KSGAWNNNNDDAYL
-576 KLIQE
+576 LIRE
-581 LERYQKYSGIL
+581 LEKYQKYAPAL
-592 TKFNQ
+592 DKFNQ

-602 DIDRLIYELRHIST
+602 DIDRIIFELQQLSHKR
-616 KKFRFFNNRQ
+616 FRFFNSNQ
-626 HIELVERYYAVP
+626 HIEMVQRYYAVP
-638 VNGSVDE
+638 VTGSIED
-645 IIRDLQEAK
+645 IIRELKQAK

-660 NNLEANRALGERY
+660 KNLEANNALGQKY
-673 YGAYWHLNANPNDLR
+673 YGGYWHLNANPNDLK

-694 TEFTA
+694 HEFTA
-699 LVREGTFSE
+699 LVRDGTFSE
-708 NTIDLMSKDLFDI
+708 NTIELMSKDLFDI

-727 AEYIDSG
+727 AEYIDAG
-734 EDFVRVLSKLKDK
+734 EEFVRVLSRLKDK

-754 IFKRETGDVS
+754 IFKRETGDVP
-764 FEAWQEQLYK
+764 FEAWQEQLYN

-787 YLNTKNSLKNS
+787 YLNTKNALKTS
-798 NAAMFVDSIEKR
+798 NAKMFVDSIEKR
-810 NIKKY
+810 NIKK
-815 DVEALVDG
+815 DDIEALVDG

-836 NQELATFI
+836 NQELATFV
-844 GELHENRIK
+844 GELHENRIR

-909 LEKTG
+909 LEKAG

-986 QMSDADSDE
+986 QMSDAESDE

-1030 ITVSNREFYDDD
+1030 ITVSNREFYDND

-1080 KDVVDEI
+1080 EDVVEEI

-1107 AQKNAILEEL
+1107 AQKNAILEAL
-1117 EVRRKERP
+1117 EVKRKERP
-1125 EYEPLFSDNKDE
+1125 EFEPLFSDNKEE

-1224 EYAENLTLGTNS
+1224 EYAENLTLGTPDS
-1236 PEMHNKEPF
+1236 DVHTKEPF

-1258 MVDRQIGCAGFR
+1258 TVDRQIGCAGFR

-1339 DFVEKSIKE
+1339 ENVEKSIKQ
-1348 SREEERRRSEEAK
+1348 SREEERRRSEEEK
-1361 KLAEKRRIEAEKR
+1361 KLAEKRRLEAEKK
-1374 AEELRLAREREE
+1374 AEELRLAREKEERER
-1386 AEKKAQEEA
+1386 AEKEA
-1395 EAENEINAEDIGPS
+1395 AEKEINAENIGPS

-1414 EKVDDGDFLEKPIN
+1414 EKADDGDFLEKPID
-1428 VSEINPSEFFE
+1428 VSEIDPEEFFGDDVKTTSNDSNPINE
-1439 DETLENEPKKP
+1439 DNISQNETP
-1450 IKEEKT
+1450 
-1456 SKVKDASE
+1456 SE
-1464 FVVVDE
+1464 FVVVDTP
-1470 VSAKSDDVGVSD
+1470 D
-1482 ESEFVVVEDESDND
+1482 EDIKYEETPSEFVVSDGSDDD
-1496 NLNNVYVENDSEFVV
+1496 NLEYKEVKDDSSSDMDVTSDAGEYITAQEISDDLETSVDDVSDVGVESQVDDVVV
-1511 DTPESTDTEDLK
+1511 D
-1523 VETESIGSDTVEDN
+1523 
-1537 SVNIDESDGVEPDVV
+1537 DV
-1552 GSVDESGVEP
+1552 SVDEAENEDSPQDVETP
-1562 DVVGSVD
+1562 IENGISND
-1569 ESEDVEAKTEDDAEI
+1569 ESKDEKEVWGAE
-1584 WESKEENV
+1584 EETT

-1597 AEIWEDDEGVSPE
+1597 AEVWEDDDGVSPE

-1617 DEKDYSEDSS
+1617 DDKDYADEKQSES
-1627 KNKFSR
+1627 KSIKERF
-1633 HISDKIKS
+1633 KS
-1641 LFKSDDS
+1641 LFKHDNEDEEDS
-1648 EEKMDKNPL
+1648 SSKTSFFQSLK
-1657 FSGFK
+1657 SV
-1662 FKKDLGKNSDLENDF
+1662 KDLDDNSDLNDHME
-1677 DDDVKKSSKNAKST
+1677 DEKIDNNSSKKHVG
-1691 TEQFEDTVDL
+1691 DDKVDL
-1701 GSDEDYIYVDHS
+1701 GSDDDYIYVDHS
-1713 HDEEHVLDDE
+1713 HDELHEEFEESTKPDIDDYVTKEDADYSYDDEVIIDETPQNDDFKESNIKKPIFSNKINIKSDNNSKENDILDDYQDIPE
-1723 EELAFDG
+1723 KMPENDNFDDKISSED
-1730 FNSTQDDDI
+1730 NPESD
-1739 DEEVVVNHSNDV
+1739 ND
-1751 DSNDDVGDEVVVGH
+1751 N
-1765 SNDVNPKDNKP
+1765 
-1776 KAENNEEPVQND
+1776 
-1788 IKFGKKSSDMDEP
+1788 
-1801 EVPDNKDI
+1801 
-1809 ELNKQETDLKD
+1809 
-1820 DVDLGSTGEDYK
+1820 
-1832 EKSADDYDRV
+1832 V

-1852 VDHTND
+1852 VDHT
-1858 ESAFEPHDNEESVD
+1858 
-1872 LGSDDEHTYE
+1872 DDEIVDKQNDDV
-1882 EPSEESHEEEHISE
+1882 PDGESFDEAPQREV
-1896 SSKPVEESKNSKSR
+1896 K
-1910 VKNKLDSFISEVL
+1910 VKNKSRRSNFVKSIISDVVGG
-1923 SNAESQLEP
+1923 ESKLEP
-1932 EEIEIVRGEVI
+1932 EEIETVRGEII
-1943 EEDTDSLHKP
+1943 EEDEVPLHKP
-1953 APKDEFVVEAEI
+1953 APKDEYVVEAEI
-1965 VSGGEDL
+1965 VNGNQYSEDTLEKPTPKYDYFEEDEEL
-1972 NIFNDEL
+1972 NIFTDEL
-1979 PDLNNDSSP
+1979 PDLSNDEYDEIH
-1988 EEEEEV
+1988 EEATSV
-1994 IEDYSDLERPT
+1994 I
-2005 PKFDFEN
+2005 
-2012 EELNIFNDDLP
+2012 
-2023 DMKNDVRSQAEQV
+2023 
-2036 VDKAMD
+2036 DKAMD
-2042 EFIDEVFNINDLN
+2042 EFMNDVFDKGDVNDSFEEKIRDQFVDEEIIDV
-2055 DENKSENIPDID
+2055 KSENIVNDMSSSDIKTND
-2067 STILNY
+2067 SQHK
-2073 ESNVEETE
+2073 EE
-2081 ERSVESRDDNVT
+2081 
-2093 FYRGS
+2093 F
-2098 NYKDNVEETEES
+2098 
-2110 SVESMDDSVTF
+2110 
-2121 KGSNDVR
+2121 VR
-2128 DVEETEESSV
+2128 P
-2138 DSMEDGVTF
+2138 
-2147 YKGSND
+2147 SND
-2153 INSKLRKNN
+2153 IDIQDNESKKNVVKSSRDFNDINGQDNELDDEIIENETQVIQNSQRIDDVEPIADDASSSGDEVIYFKGANDVTNPLRKNN
-2162 LYYGEEKSHSVRDS
+2162 VYYKNEHKNKSIRDS
-2176 LRGFKRDMQYINR
+2176 IKGFKKDMQYINK
-2189 SLKEIE
+2189 SLNEIE
-2195 NPTQVDYVSVVDR
+2195 NPTQIEYVSVVDR
-2208 TEDYNPE
+2208 TEEYDPN
-2215 DYLNMPS
+2215 DYLSRPS
-2222 DDDSQLIIER
+2222 DDDSDKIIQMED
-2232 EEELTFAEKEE
+2232 ELTFAEKEE
-2243 KRIERELGDDS
+2243 RRIEQELKEEQFGNNVSTDD
-2254 IENVLD
+2254 
-2260 NDVIAPVQNHQ
+2260 DVIVTVNNPQVR
-2271 TTEQLKDQAL
+2271 EELKDQAL
-2281 EDIIQSADEDY
+2281 ENIIQTANDDY
-2292 KEIEKERY
+2292 REIEKERFK
-2300 QNNNTLKS
+2300 NENKLKA

-2315 GKRKLEDS
+2315 GKRKLEDE
-2323 IIDYVEANDIGLNSS
+2323 IVDYVQASEIGLNAQS
-2338 DDLYKRPSS
+2338 DLYSMPISK
-2347 EVAKSICAIVDVEGP
+2347 VAESINAIVDVEGP
-2362 IHVKEVVKRV
+2362 IHIKEVTNRI
-2372 KDSCHIKRAGSNL
+2372 KDSCNIKRAGSNL
-2385 KKAVNSA
+2385 KKTVNASIA
-2392 INEAENAGDIIKIGD
+2392 EAENAGDIIKIGD

-2412 SNNNVVIRKRDK
+2412 SNNNVIVRKRNK
-2424 PNIELISDEEIS
+2424 PNIELISDEEIAKS
-2436 KNIELVLLHKSNMTT
+2436 IELVLLHKNNVST
-2451 KEIAKETSRNFGFK
+2451 KQIAKETSRNFGFK

-2472 DRINGVLDL
+2472 SRINSVLDL
-2481 MIANNKVKITNDIVE
+2481 MIANNRVKIVNDYVE

>member
-27 NQLLNFKSRAKTIT
+27 NQLLNFKTRAKTIT

-50 YQTLV
+50 FQTLV
-55 LQDNKMYFVAN
+55 LQEHKMYFVAN

-121 QGYNILYLAIGFL
+121 QGYNILYLAVGFL
-134 QWKDKSKPRQKNNA
+134 EWKDKTKPRQVNKA
-148 PLVLIPVAME
+148 PLVLIPVSME

-191 LPDFEFKKYG
+191 LPNFEFKRYG
-201 EVVDHYIASVRRA
+201 EVIDHYIASVRRA
-214 VSRMD
+214 VYRMD
-219 GWEVNN
+219 GWKVNSD
-225 NVALGFFSFTKF
+225 VALGFFSFTKF

-242 LNPEAWEDNV
+242 LNPEAWADNV

-263 FNPAKNDQEAFREED
+263 FNPAKNDGESFREED
-278 IDSQLEYQN
+278 IDSRLEYQN

-351 VKDRLTGVGL
+351 VKDRLTAVGL

-417 HKPSFAVNLSP
+417 HKPLFAVNLSP

-442 SRKNAIM
+442 ARKDAIM
-449 PLVRFQNPET
+449 PLVRFENPENVS
-459 ITLKELD
+459 LKDLD
-466 DMKVS
+466 DMKIA

-486 PWSKCSPKSLL
+486 PWSKCAPKSLL

-509 DTLHALDNFLVERG
+509 DTLHSLDNFLVERG
-523 RVYDIYGIKK
+523 RVYDIYGIKQ
-533 PDTLNEFENS
+533 PDTLNEFSNS

-553 NAELIDGSIL
+553 NSELIDPAIL
-563 KSGAWDNNNDDAF
+563 KSGAWNNNNDDAF
-576 KLIQE
+576 RLIKE
-581 LERYQKYSGIL
+581 LERYQKYSVIL
-592 TKFNQ
+592 NKFNQ

-602 DIDRLIYELRHIST
+602 DIDRLIYELQQLSH
-616 KKFRFFNNRQ
+616 KKFRFFNSKQ
-626 HIELVERYYAVP
+626 HLELVERYYAVP
-638 VNGSVDE
+638 PSGSVDD
-645 IIRDLQEAK
+645 IIKELQEAK
-654 AIIKIR
+654 AVIKIR
-660 NNLEANRALGERY
+660 KNLEANEALGKKY
-673 YGAYWHLNANPNDLR
+673 YGGYWHLNADPNDLK

-694 TEFTA
+694 HEFSA
-699 LVREGTFSE
+699 LVRDGTFSQ
-708 NTIDLMSKDLFDI
+708 NTIDLMSKDLFDFN
-721 KPERDL
+721 PERDL
-727 AEYIDSG
+727 AEYIDAG
-734 EDFVRVLSKLKDK
+734 EEFVRDLTKLKDK

-754 IFKRETGDVS
+754 IFKRETGDVP
-764 FEAWQEQLYK
+764 FEAWKEQLYN

-787 YLNTKNSLKNS
+787 YLNTKNALKTS
-798 NAAMFVDSIEKR
+798 NARMFVDSIEKR
-810 NIKKY
+810 NIKKE
-815 DVEALVDG
+815 DIEALVEG

-836 NQELATFI
+836 NHELATFV
-844 GELHENRIK
+844 GELHENRIR

-861 ILTLNRKRI
+861 ILVLNRKRI
-870 FHKLNSNIP
+870 FQKLNSNIP

-909 LEKTG
+909 LEKAG

-1030 ITVSNREFYDDD
+1030 ISVSNREFYDDD

-1051 SDPELG
+1051 NDPELG

-1063 PNTQY
+1063 PNTAY
-1068 LRGAS
+1068 ARGS
-1073 SKNPLEA
+1073 SSANPLEA
-1080 KDVVDEI
+1080 GDVVEEI

-1107 AQKNAILEEL
+1107 AQKNAILEAL
-1117 EVRRKERP
+1117 EVKRKQHP
-1125 EYEPLFSDNKDE
+1125 EYEPLFSDNKEE

-1150 ERDVILISVGYGYDQ
+1150 ERDVILISVGYGYDENR
-1165 DGKMSLNFGPLN
+1165 KMSLNFGPLN

-1198 FSNFKAYDMNL
+1198 FSNFKAYDMHL
-1209 TANPPYGVKSLKEFL
+1209 TANPPYGVKALKEFL
-1224 EYAENLTLGTNS
+1224 AYAENLTLGTQQAEAYS
-1236 PEMHNKEPF
+1236 KEPF

-1258 MVDRQIGCAGFR
+1258 TVDRQIGCAGFR

-1339 DFVEKSIKE
+1339 ENVEKSIRKT
-1348 SREEERRRSEEAK
+1348 RAEEKRRSQKEKE
-1361 KLAEKRRIEAEKR
+1361 LAEKRRLEAEKK

-1386 AEKKAQEEA
+1386 AEKEAMEA
-1395 EAENEINAEDIGPS
+1395 EEVNPEDIGPA

-1414 EKVDDGDFLEKPIN
+1414 EKVDDGDAFEKPID
-1428 VSEINPSEFFE
+1428 VSEIDKTEFFGEDEPTPSEF
-1439 DETLENEPKKP
+1439 
-1450 IKEEKT
+1450 
-1456 SKVKDASE
+1456 V
-1464 FVVVDE
+1464 
-1470 VSAKSDDVGVSD
+1470 
-1482 ESEFVVVEDESDND
+1482 
-1496 NLNNVYVENDSEFVV
+1496 NV
-1511 DTPESTDTEDLK
+1511 
-1523 VETESIGSDTVEDN
+1523 
-1537 SVNIDESDGVEPDVV
+1537 
-1552 GSVDESGVEP
+1552 
-1562 DVVGSVD
+1562 
-1569 ESEDVEAKTEDDAEI
+1569 EDDAEELEI
-1584 WESKEENV
+1584 KETPSEFVNLNDDDVKIEKTPSKDAVEVESEEKPQEDMDSEVWESDV
-1592 SQNDD
+1592 
-1597 AEIWEDDEGVSPE
+1597 GVEPE

-1617 DEKDYSEDSS
+1617 DEKDYSDEPQE
-1627 KNKFSR
+1627 
-1633 HISDKIKS
+1633 
-1641 LFKSDDS
+1641 DDS
-1648 EEKMDKNPL
+1648 KS
-1657 FSGFK
+1657 FSDRVKSFLKPDEQEDTKGSIFK
-1662 FKKDLGKNSDLENDF
+1662 GLKFHKDLG
-1677 DDDVKKSSKNAKST
+1677 
-1691 TEQFEDTVDL
+1691 EDSPL
-1701 GSDEDYIYVDHS
+1701 
-1713 HDEEHVLDDE
+1713 E
-1723 EELAFDG
+1723 EELIDE
-1730 FNSTQDDDI
+1730 TQDI
-1739 DEEVVVNHSNDV
+1739 EEVKTPKEDV
-1751 DSNDDVGDEVVVGH
+1751 EV
-1765 SNDVNPKDNKP
+1765 S
-1776 KAENNEEPVQND
+1776 
-1788 IKFGKKSSDMDEP
+1788 FKKSTKPEDE
-1801 EVPDNKDI
+1801 K
-1809 ELNKQETDLKD
+1809 
-1820 DVDLGSTGEDYK
+1820 
-1832 EKSADDYDRV
+1832 V

-1852 VDHTND
+1852 VDHSND
-1858 ESAFEPHDNEESVD
+1858 EPVEEVIDDEPEIKDEPVEKVVDNHPKEERPVEDEKVD
-1872 LGSDDEHTYE
+1872 LGSDDDYIYVDHSNDE
-1882 EPSEESHEEEHISE
+1882 
-1896 SSKPVEESKNSKSR
+1896 PVEEVIDDEPEIKEEPVSDEKVDLGSDDDYIYVDHSDEEPIKGDETTGEVDEAEKRPHIKSR
-1910 VKNKLDSFISEVL
+1910 RGQHVKSFISDMVVG
-1923 SNAESQLEP
+1923 ESQLKPREV
-1932 EEIEIVRGEVI
+1932 ETVRGEI
-1943 EEDTDSLHKP
+1943 MEEEDVPLHKP
-1953 APKDEFVVEAEI
+1953 APKDDYVVEAEI
-1965 VSGGEDL
+1965 VSEDEEL
-1972 NIFNDEL
+1972 NVLNDNL
-1979 PDLNNDSSP
+1979 PDWGD
-1988 EEEEEV
+1988 
-1994 IEDYSDLERPT
+1994 EDIPLERPS
-2005 PKFDFEN
+2005 PKGIFQDD
-2012 EELNIFNDDLP
+2012 ELNALNDDFS
-2023 DMKNDVRSQAEQV
+2023 DDEIHDEAMDVV
-2036 VDKAMD
+2036 NKAMR
-2042 EFIDEVFNINDLN
+2042 EFIDEVFDN
-2055 DENKSENIPDID
+2055 EEEVGEEEPV
-2067 STILNY
+2067 
-2073 ESNVEETE
+2073 VEKEVGEVQETPE
-2081 ERSVESRDDNVT
+2081 EEPIA
-2093 FYRGS
+2093 
-2098 NYKDNVEETEES
+2098 EEPQEE
-2110 SVESMDDSVTF
+2110 MDDTVYYQGAT
-2121 KGSNDVR
+2121 DV
-2128 DVEETEESSV
+2128 
-2138 DSMEDGVTF
+2138 
-2147 YKGSND
+2147 N
-2153 INSKLRKNN
+2153 NPLRKNN
-2162 LYYGEEKSHSVRDS
+2162 VYYNNEEYKNKTLKSS
-2176 LRGFKRDMQYINR
+2176 LKGIKKDMQYINK
-2189 SLKEIE
+2189 SLNEIQ
-2195 NPTQVDYVSVVDR
+2195 NPTEIDYVSVVDR
-2208 TEDYNPE
+2208 TEEFDINE
-2215 DYLNMPS
+2215 YLSRPS
-2222 DDDSQLIIER
+2222 DDDSDKIIQR
-2232 EEELTFAEKEE
+2232 EEELTFAEAEE
-2243 KRIERELGDDS
+2243 QRIEKELRMEALEKEIASD
-2254 IENVLD
+2254 ENVI
-2260 NDVIAPVQNHQ
+2260 VPVH
-2271 TTEQLKDQAL
+2271 ERERREDLKDQAL
-2281 EDIIQSADEDY
+2281 EDIILSANEDY
-2292 KEIEKERY
+2292 KEIEKQRHRKDN
-2300 QNNNTLKS
+2300 QLKA
-2308 FDDKKLP
+2308 FDDQKLP
-2315 GKRKLEDS
+2315 GKRKLEDN
-2323 IIDYVEANDIGLNSS
+2323 ITDYVESSDFGLNSS
-2338 DDLYKRPSS
+2338 DDLYKQPIDK
-2347 EVAKSICAIVDVEGP
+2347 VAKSIDEIVAVEGP
-2362 IHVKEVVKRV
+2362 IHVSEVTKRV
-2372 KDSCHIKRAGSNL
+2372 KDSCNIKRAGSNL
-2385 KKAVNSA
+2385 KKTVASA
-2392 INEAENAGDIIKIGD
+2392 IDSAENSGDIIRIGD

-2412 SNNNVVIRKRDK
+2412 SNNEVLIRKRNK
-2424 PNIELISDEEIS
+2424 PNIELISDEEIAKS
-2436 KNIELVLLHKSNMTT
+2436 IELVLVYNSNVTT
-2451 KEIAKETSRNFGFK
+2451 NQIAKLASRNFGFK

-2472 DRINGVLDL
+2472 TRINSVLDL
-2481 MIANNKVKITNDIVE
+2481 MIANNRVKIQDDIVE

>member
-27 NQLLNFKSRAKTIT
+27 NQLLNFKTRAKTIT
-41 IVNQSPINL
+41 IVNQSPVNL
-50 YQTLV
+50 FQTLV

-191 LPDFEFKKYG
+191 LPDFEFKRYG
-201 EVVDHYIASVRRA
+201 EVIDHYIASVRRA

-263 FNPAKNDQEAFREED
+263 FNPAKNDQEAFKEED
-278 IDSQLEYQN
+278 IDSQLEYRD

-388 RAQEPLNID
+388 RAQDPLNID

-417 HKPSFAVNLSP
+417 HKPAFAVNLSP

-442 SRKNAIM
+442 SRKNALM

-533 PDTLNEFENS
+533 PDTLNEFQNS
-543 LSAFEIIKSQ
+543 LSAFEVIKSQ

-563 KSGAWDNNNDDAF
+563 KSGAWNNNNDDAF

-581 LERYQKYSGIL
+581 LERYQRYSGIL

-597 SIFQA
+597 SIFQV
-602 DIDRLIYELRHIST
+602 DIDRLIYELRNIST
-616 KKFRFFNNRQ
+616 KKFRFFNNKQ

-638 VNGSVDE
+638 VPGSVDE

-654 AIIKIR
+654 AVIKIR
-660 NNLEANRALGERY
+660 NNLEANRALGEKY
-673 YGAYWHLNANPNDLR
+673 YGAYWHLNANPNDLKE
-688 AIARWM
+688 IARWM
-694 TEFTA
+694 NEFTA
-699 LVREGTFSE
+699 LVRDGTFSE

-734 EDFVRVLSKLKDK
+734 EEFVRVLSKLKDK

-798 NAAMFVDSIEKR
+798 NASMFVDSIEKR
-810 NIKKY
+810 NIKK
-815 DVEALVDG
+815 DDIEALVDG

-844 GELHENRIK
+844 GELHENRIR

-861 ILTLNRKRI
+861 ILVLNRKRI

-909 LEKTG
+909 LEKAG

-1030 ITVSNREFYDDD
+1030 ISVSNREFYDDD

-1063 PNTQY
+1063 PNTAY
-1068 LRGAS
+1068 DRGS
-1073 SKNPLEA
+1073 SSANPLEA
-1080 KDVVDEI
+1080 KDVVEEI

-1125 EYEPLFSDNKDE
+1125 EFEALFSDNKDE
-1137 RFFVKNLETIQGD
+1137 HFFVKNLETIQGD
-1150 ERDVILISVGYGYDQ
+1150 ERDVILISVGYGYDN
-1165 DGKMSLNFGPLN
+1165 DRKMSLNFGPLN

-1198 FSNFKAYDMNL
+1198 FSNFKAYDMKL

-1224 EYAENLTLGTNS
+1224 EYAENLTLGTHG
-1236 PEMHNKEPF
+1236 PEMHTKEPF
-1245 EDAIASFLEENGY
+1245 EDAIANYLEENGY
-1258 MVDRQIGCAGFR
+1258 IVDRQIGCAGFR

-1339 DFVEKSIKE
+1339 DFVEKSIKQ
-1348 SREEERRRSEEAK
+1348 SREEEKRRTEEAK

-1374 AEELRLAREREE
+1374 AEELRLAREKEE
-1386 AEKKAQEEA
+1386 AEKRAQEEA
-1395 EAENEINAEDIGPS
+1395 ESDDEINPEDIGPS

-1414 EKVDDGDFLEKPIN
+1414 EKVDDGDVLEKPID

-1439 DETLENEPKKP
+1439 DDNHEKSTKNEKLDDVET
-1450 IKEEKT
+1450 
-1456 SKVKDASE
+1456 VSE
-1464 FVVVDE
+1464 FVAAEEVVDDSVDVKDDSEFVENEIVDSSE
-1470 VSAKSDDVGVSD
+1470 VNVTQDKSKSDDD
-1482 ESEFVVVEDESDND
+1482 LND
-1496 NLNNVYVENDSEFVV
+1496 VYVENDSEFVA
-1511 DTPESTDTEDLK
+1511 DIPESADEEKADDAK
-1523 VETESIGSDTVEDN
+1523 VELAENEDKSSDD
-1537 SVNIDESDGVEPDVV
+1537 DEV
-1552 GSVDESGVEP
+1552 
-1562 DVVGSVD
+1562 
-1569 ESEDVEAKTEDDAEI
+1569 
-1584 WESKEENV
+1584 WESKDEDT

-1597 AEIWEDDEGVSPE
+1597 AEVWEEDDGISPE

-1617 DEKDYSEDSS
+1617 DEKDYSDDESENKSS
-1627 KNKFSR
+1627 NPIR
-1633 HISDKIKS
+1633 DKIKS
-1641 LFKSDDS
+1641 FFKHDDS

-1657 FSGFK
+1657 FSGLRFT
-1662 FKKDLGKNSDLENDF
+1662 KDLGKNSDLE
-1677 DDDVKKSSKNAKST
+1677 K
-1691 TEQFEDTVDL
+1691 EFEDSL
-1701 GSDEDYIYVDHS
+1701 KED
-1713 HDEEHVLDDE
+1713 
-1723 EELAFDG
+1723 
-1730 FNSTQDDDI
+1730 
-1739 DEEVVVNHSNDV
+1739 
-1751 DSNDDVGDEVVVGH
+1751 
-1765 SNDVNPKDNKP
+1765 
-1776 KAENNEEPVQND
+1776 
-1788 IKFGKKSSDMDEP
+1788 KSSDD
-1801 EVPDNKDI
+1801 K
-1809 ELNKQETDLKD
+1809 
-1820 DVDLGSTGEDYK
+1820 
-1832 EKSADDYDRV
+1832 V

-1852 VDHTND
+1852 VDHSHDD
-1858 ESAFEPHDNEESVD
+1858 ERFLEDEEEPIIFDTHEDIQDDADNLDDDSIIVDHSHDTVKKDSINEEMTSENVKKDDDSFNFKQEPINSDVDDIKFDSNVEDHPGVDDIKFDSDVGDHPGVDDVKVENIADDEVIEENNFDNPKENADKVD
-1872 LGSDDEHTYE
+1872 LGSDDDYIFVDHSTD
-1882 EPSEESHEEEHISE
+1882 EPIEESDDKENIVDEDSQQNIEERQNDTK
-1896 SSKPVEESKNSKSR
+1896 SKMR
-1910 VKNKLDSFISEVL
+1910 HKLDSFIADVIN
-1923 SNAESQLEP
+1923 NAESQLEP
-1932 EEIEIVRGEVI
+1932 EEIETLRGEVI
-1943 EEDTDSLHKP
+1943 DEDIESSHKP
-1953 APKDEFVVEAEI
+1953 APEDEFVVEAEI
-1965 VSGGEDL
+1965 VTDGEDL
-1972 NIFNDEL
+1972 NIFNDVL
-1979 PDLNNDSSP
+1979 PDLNNDVSINDDETES
-1988 EEEEEV
+1988 
-1994 IEDYSDLERPT
+1994 IEDYSDLKRPT
-2005 PKFDFEN
+2005 PKTNFED

-2023 DMKNDVRSQAEQV
+2023 DMRNDVHDEATKI
-2036 VDKAMD
+2036 VDRAMD
-2042 EFIDEVFNINDLN
+2042 EFMEEVFSSNDSSNEKFTETIENDDTDIIENENSKINSDNRDDWSVGNDDVGINSDNRDDWSVGNDDEVNS
-2055 DENKSENIPDID
+2055 NKSSD
-2067 STILNY
+2067 
-2073 ESNVEETE
+2073 ESIN
-2081 ERSVESRDDNVT
+2081 
-2093 FYRGS
+2093 
-2098 NYKDNVEETEES
+2098 
-2110 SVESMDDSVTF
+2110 
-2121 KGSNDVR
+2121 
-2128 DVEETEESSV
+2128 
-2138 DSMEDGVTF
+2138 EDGVTF
-2147 YKGSND
+2147 YQGSND
-2153 INSKLRKNN
+2153 VKSKLRKNN
-2162 LYYGEEKSHSVRDS
+2162 LYYDDEKPRSVRDS
-2176 LRGFKRDMQYINR
+2176 IRGFKKDMQYINK

-2195 NPTQVDYVSVVDR
+2195 NPTKVDYVSVVDR
-2208 TEDYNPE
+2208 TEEYNPE

-2222 DDDSQLIIER
+2222 DDDSQLIIDR

-2243 KRIERELGDDS
+2243 KRIERELMAES
-2254 IENVLD
+2254 IEEDLTD
-2260 NDVIAPVQNHQ
+2260 DVIVNVNNKHVQ
-2271 TTEQLKDQAL
+2271 EEIKDQTL
-2281 EDIIQSADEDY
+2281 EDIIQSANEDY

-2300 QNNNTLKS
+2300 KNNNTLKS

-2323 IIDYVEANDIGLNSS
+2323 IFDYVEVTDIGIHSS
-2338 DDLYKRPSS
+2338 DELYKKPSS
-2347 EVAKSICAIVDVEGP
+2347 EVAKSINAIVDVEGP
-2362 IHVKEVVKRV
+2362 IHVSEVIKRV
-2372 KDSCHIKRAGSNL
+2372 KDSCNIKRAGSTL
-2385 KKAVNSA
+2385 KKTVNSA
-2392 INEAENAGDIIKIGD
+2392 IRESENSGDIIKIGD

-2412 SNNNVVIRKRDK
+2412 SNNNVVIRRRNK
-2424 PNIELISDEEIS
+2424 PNIDLISDEEIS
-2436 KNIELVLLHKSNMTT
+2436 KNIELVLLHKQNMTT
-2451 KEIAKETSRNFGFK
+2451 KQIAKETSRNFGFK

-2481 MIANNKVKITNDIVE
+2481 MIANNKVKITNDVVE

>member
-1 MLNKSS
+1 MLNKST

-12 EFKNLRK
+12 EFKNLRR

-27 NQLLNFKSRAKTIT
+27 NQLLNFKARAKTIT
-41 IVNQSPINL
+41 IVNQSPVNL
-50 YQTLV
+50 FQTLV
-55 LQDNKMYFVAN
+55 LQENKMYFVAN

-87 FSEGDKKL
+87 FSEGDRKL

-121 QGYNILYLAIGFL
+121 QGYNILYLAVGFL
-134 QWKDKSKPRQKNNA
+134 EWKDKSKPRQKNNA
-148 PLVLIPVAME
+148 PLVLIPVSME

-191 LPDFEFKKYG
+191 LPDFQFKRYG
-201 EVVDHYIASVRRA
+201 EVIDHYIASVRR
-214 VSRMD
+214 VISRMD
-219 GWEVNN
+219 GWEVNT

-242 LNPEAWEDNV
+242 LNPEAWADNV

-263 FNPAKNDQEAFREED
+263 FNPAKNDQESFREED
-278 IDSQLEYQN
+278 IDSRLEYQN

-307 GRNLVVEGPP
+307 GCNLVVEGPP

-351 VKDRLTGVGL
+351 VKDRLTAVGL

-417 HKPSFAVNLSP
+417 HKPAFAVNLSP

-442 SRKNAIM
+442 SRKDTLM
-449 PLVRFQNPET
+449 PLVRFENPESV
-459 ITLKELD
+459 TLKDLD
-466 DMKVS
+466 DMKIA
-471 LENLAELYQTISKEN
+471 LENLAELYQTISREN
-486 PWSKCSPKSLL
+486 PWSKCAPKSLL

-509 DTLHALDNFLVERG
+509 DTLHSLDNFLVERG

-533 PDTLNEFENS
+533 PDTLNEFQNS
-543 LSAFEIIKSQ
+543 LSAFEVIKSQ
-553 NAELIDGSIL
+553 NAELIDASII
-563 KSGAWDNNNDDAF
+563 KSGAWNNNNDDAF
-576 KLIQE
+576 RLINE
-581 LERYQKYSGIL
+581 LQRYQKYAPAL
-592 TKFNQ
+592 NKFNQ
-597 SIFQA
+597 NIFQA
-602 DIDRLIYELRHIST
+602 DIDRLIYELRNLSH
-616 KKFRFFNNRQ
+616 KKFRFFNNKQ
-626 HIELVERYYAVP
+626 HIELVDRYYAIPVP
-638 VNGSVDE
+638 GSVDE

-660 NNLEANRALGERY
+660 KTLEANNALGQKY
-673 YGAYWHLNANPNDLR
+673 YGGYWHLNANPQDLV

-694 TEFTA
+694 NEFSA
-699 LVREGTFSE
+699 LVREGTFSQ
-708 NTIDLMSKDLFDI
+708 NTIDMMSKDLFDF

-727 AEYIDSG
+727 AEYIESG
-734 EDFVRVLSKLKDK
+734 EEFVRVLSKLRDK

-754 IFKRETGDVS
+754 IFKRETGDVP
-764 FEAWQEQLYK
+764 FEAWQQQLYN

-787 YLNTKNSLKNS
+787 YLNTKNRLKSS
-798 NAAMFVDSIEKR
+798 NAKMFVDSIEKR
-810 NIKKY
+810 NIHK
-815 DVEALVDG
+815 DDINALVEG

-829 LNILFVE
+829 LNILFIE
-836 NQELATFI
+836 NQELATFV
-844 GELHENRIK
+844 GELHENRIR

-909 LEKTG
+909 LEKAG

-1030 ITVSNREFYDDD
+1030 ITVSNREFYDND

-1080 KDVVDEI
+1080 DDVVEEI

-1107 AQKNAILEEL
+1107 AQKNAILEAL
-1117 EVRRKERP
+1117 EVKRKEHP
-1125 EYEPLFSDNKDE
+1125 EYEPLFSDNKEE

-1224 EYAENLTLGTNS
+1224 EYAENLTLGTSNTDEYS
-1236 PEMHNKEPF
+1236 KEPF
-1245 EDAIASFLEENGY
+1245 EDAIASFLQENGY
-1258 MVDRQIGCAGFR
+1258 TVDRQIGCAGFR

-1339 DFVEKSIKE
+1339 EFVEKSIRQT
-1348 SREEERRRSEEAK
+1348 REEEKRRSEEEK
-1361 KLAEKRRIEAEKR
+1361 KLAEKRRIEAEKK

-1386 AEKKAQEEA
+1386 KEKAEKEA
-1395 EAENEINAEDIGPS
+1395 EEGEINPEDIGPA

-1414 EKVDDGDFLEKPIN
+1414 EKVDDGDILEKPID
-1428 VSEINPSEFFE
+1428 VSEIDPKEFFE
-1439 DETLENEPKKP
+1439 DDDAVKKP
-1450 IKEEKT
+1450 
-1456 SKVKDASE
+1456 VKDNSINEDNVSKDTPSE
-1464 FVVVDE
+1464 FVTVEDIEKDE
-1470 VSAKSDDVGVSD
+1470 PEFKPD
-1482 ESEFVVVEDESDND
+1482 ESEFIGEESIDEQIEDLENIKTETISENSDDSVNDVDDIAVEKAAGCADSFTENVSEVKDNDFADVYVEDEAVSESND
-1496 NLNNVYVENDSEFVV
+1496 KDIDDSVNVADEV
-1511 DTPESTDTEDLK
+1511 
-1523 VETESIGSDTVEDN
+1523 TVEGVD
-1537 SVNIDESDGVEPDVV
+1537 SVN
-1552 GSVDESGVEP
+1552 
-1562 DVVGSVD
+1562 
-1569 ESEDVEAKTEDDAEI
+1569 
-1584 WESKEENV
+1584 ENV
-1592 SQNDD
+1592 SEFKDDDFDDSVNVADEVTVEGADSVNDNTSDSKDDDFDDSQDKEVWESQEEPADKNDD
-1597 AEIWEDDEGVSPE
+1597 AEVWEDDEEISPE

-1617 DEKDYSEDSS
+1617 DDTDYADEHQEPKSFKQIVKDLLRPERDEDEEPDNNKSS
-1627 KNKFSR
+1627 
-1633 HISDKIKS
+1633 I
-1641 LFKSDDS
+1641 
-1648 EEKMDKNPL
+1648 
-1657 FSGFK
+1657 FSGLK
-1662 FKKDLGKNSDLENDF
+1662 FHKDLGKNS
-1677 DDDVKKSSKNAKST
+1677 V
-1691 TEQFEDTVDL
+1691 FEDDL
-1701 GSDEDYIYVDHS
+1701 DESIPDED
-1713 HDEEHVLDDE
+1713 
-1723 EELAFDG
+1723 
-1730 FNSTQDDDI
+1730 
-1739 DEEVVVNHSNDV
+1739 
-1751 DSNDDVGDEVVVGH
+1751 
-1765 SNDVNPKDNKP
+1765 
-1776 KAENNEEPVQND
+1776 
-1788 IKFGKKSSDMDEP
+1788 
-1801 EVPDNKDI
+1801 I
-1809 ELNKQETDLKD
+1809 ED
-1820 DVDLGSTGEDYK
+1820 
-1832 EKSADDYDRV
+1832 KSAKQSDKV

-1852 VDHTND
+1852 VDHSND
-1858 ESAFEPHDNEESVD
+1858 EVADEINHDDFNIEDYASKVEKEPITEEYEEPVTEEYGAGFEEEKSEPVNNIKKPVFSDKINIEHDEPSKEVDNDDVNVKEDVD
-1872 LGSDDEHTYE
+1872 LGSEDVNVNVDDGVDLGSEDVHVKDDVNADDDYIYVDHSDDEIAE
-1882 EPSEESHEEEHISE
+1882 ENEDDFDVDEIRQNVRPKTK
-1896 SSKPVEESKNSKSR
+1896 SKRASF
-1910 VKNKLDSFISEVL
+1910 VKQIFSDVVSG
-1923 SNAESQLEP
+1923 ESQLEP
-1932 EEIEIVRGEVI
+1932 EEIETVRGVVI
-1943 EEDTDSLHKP
+1943 DEEIPSHRP
-1953 APKDEFVVEAEI
+1953 APSDDNVVEAEI
-1965 VSGGEDL
+1965 VTEDMDYSQDIPLEKPTPKEDYYFEEDEEL

-1979 PDLNNDSSP
+1979 PDLSHDDY
-1988 EEEEEV
+1988 EEIHDEAERV
-1994 IEDYSDLERPT
+1994 I
-2005 PKFDFEN
+2005 
-2012 EELNIFNDDLP
+2012 
-2023 DMKNDVRSQAEQV
+2023 
-2036 VDKAMD
+2036 DKAMD
-2042 EFIDEVFNINDLN
+2042 EFMDEVFSSKESSLRNESSDSFKTENIDDIIDNN
-2055 DENKSENIPDID
+2055 NKSFEDYPEPEDVQDYEIPHDNDDDINNFESSIEDHYVDEEIVPDSTSQIQENESSAENIQTSEDTPLPEDV
-2067 STILNY
+2067 Y
-2073 ESNVEETE
+2073 
-2081 ERSVESRDDNVT
+2081 
-2093 FYRGS
+2093 
-2098 NYKDNVEETEES
+2098 
-2110 SVESMDDSVTF
+2110 F
-2121 KGSNDVR
+2121 KGATDV
-2128 DVEETEESSV
+2128 T
-2138 DSMEDGVTF
+2138 
-2147 YKGSND
+2147 NP
-2153 INSKLRKNN
+2153 LRKNN
-2162 LYYGEEKSHSVRDS
+2162 VYYKNEHKKSLKDS
-2176 LRGFKRDMQYINR
+2176 IRGIKKDMQYINK
-2189 SLKEIE
+2189 SLNEIE
-2195 NPTQVDYVSVVDR
+2195 NPTQIDYVSVVDR
-2208 TEDYNPE
+2208 TEEYDPNE
-2215 DYLNMPS
+2215 YLSKPS
-2222 DDDSQLIIER
+2222 DDDSDKIIQM
-2232 EEELTFAEKEE
+2232 EEELAGNNFESDFVE
-2243 KRIERELGDDS
+2243 D
-2254 IENVLD
+2254 
-2260 NDVIAPVQNHQ
+2260 DVIVNVTHRPI
-2271 TTEQLKDQAL
+2271 TEEQKDQAL
-2281 EDIIQSADEDY
+2281 EDIIQSANEDY
-2292 KEIEKERY
+2292 KEIEKERFH
-2300 QNNNTLKS
+2300 NNNKLKA

-2315 GKRKLEDS
+2315 GKKKLEDE
-2323 IIDYVEANDIGLNSS
+2323 IIDYVQVTDIGITSQNE
-2338 DDLYKRPSS
+2338 LYSQPISNIS
-2347 EVAKSICAIVDVEGP
+2347 KSVVRIVDVEGP
-2362 IHVKEVVKRV
+2362 IHVKEVTKRV

-2385 KKAVNSA
+2385 KKTVQAA
-2392 INEAENAGDIIKIGD
+2392 ISEAENTGDIIRIGD

-2412 SNNNVVIRKRDK
+2412 SNNNVVIRRRQK

-2436 KNIELVLLHKSNMTT
+2436 KSIELVLLHKGNVST
-2451 KEIAKETSRNFGFK
+2451 KQIAKETSRNFGFK

-2472 DRINGVLDL
+2472 ARINSVLDL
-2481 MIANNKVKITNDIVE
+2481 MIANNRVKIVNDYVE

>member
-1 MLNKSS
+1 
-7 NIIEK
+7 
-12 EFKNLRK
+12 
-19 ELLDLTLR
+19 
-27 NQLLNFKSRAKTIT
+27 
-41 IVNQSPINL
+41 
-50 YQTLV
+50 
-55 LQDNKMYFVAN
+55 MYFVAN

-87 FSEGDKKL
+87 FSEGDRKL

-121 QGYNILYLAIGFL
+121 QGYNILYLAVGFL
-134 QWKDKSKPRQKNNA
+134 EWKDKSKPRQKNKA

-191 LPDFEFKKYG
+191 LPDFEFKRYG
-201 EVVDHYIASVRRA
+201 EVIDHYIASVRRA

-219 GWEVNN
+219 GWEVNTD
-225 NVALGFFSFTKF
+225 VALGFFSFTKF

-242 LNPEAWEDNV
+242 LNPEAWADNV

-278 IDSQLEYQN
+278 IDSQLEYRT

-417 HKPSFAVNLSP
+417 HKPVFAVNLSA

-436 SADDHF
+436 AADDHF
-442 SRKNAIM
+442 ARKGTLM
-449 PLVRFQNPET
+449 PLVRFENPEEV
-459 ITLKELD
+459 TLKDLD
-466 DMKVS
+466 DMKIA

-486 PWSKCSPKSLL
+486 PWSKCAPKSLL

-509 DTLHALDNFLVERG
+509 DCLLSLDNFLVERG
-523 RVYDIYGIKK
+523 RVYDIYGIKQ

-553 NAELIDGSIL
+553 NTELIDGSIIR
-563 KSGAWDNNNDDAF
+563 SGAWNNNNDDAF
-576 KLIQE
+576 LLIRE
-581 LERYQKYSGIL
+581 LEKYQKYAPAL
-592 TKFNQ
+592 DKFNQ
-597 SIFQA
+597 SIYQA
-602 DIDRLIYELRHIST
+602 DIDRLIAQLHQISN
-616 KKFRFFNNRQ
+616 KRFRLFNNTQ

-638 VNGSVDE
+638 VSGSADD
-645 IIRDLQEAK
+645 IIRELKQAK

-660 NNLEANRALGERY
+660 KNLEANDALGRKY
-673 YGAYWHLNANPNDLR
+673 YGGYWHLNADPNDLK

-694 TEFTA
+694 HEFTA
-699 LVREGTFSE
+699 LVRDGTFSQ

-727 AEYIDSG
+727 AEYIDAG
-734 EDFVRVLSKLKDK
+734 EEFVRVLSRLRDK

-754 IFKRETGDVS
+754 IFKRETGDVP
-764 FEAWQEQLYK
+764 FEAWKEQLYT

-787 YLNTKNSLKNS
+787 YLNTKNALRTS
-798 NAAMFVDSIEKR
+798 NAKMFVDSIEKR
-810 NIKKY
+810 NINKY
-815 DVEALVDG
+815 DIEALVEG

-836 NQELATFI
+836 NQELATFV
-844 GELHENRIK
+844 GELHENRIR

-861 ILTLNRKRI
+861 ILVLNRKRI
-870 FHKLNSNIP
+870 FHKLNNNIP

-909 LEKTG
+909 LERAG

-1030 ITVSNREFYDDD
+1030 ITVSNREFYDND

-1051 SDPELG
+1051 NDPELG

-1063 PNTQY
+1063 PNTAY
-1068 LRGAS
+1068 HRGAS
-1073 SKNPLEA
+1073 SANPLEA
-1080 KDVVDEI
+1080 EDVVEEI

-1107 AQKNAILEEL
+1107 AQKNAILEAL
-1117 EVRRKERP
+1117 EVKRKERP
-1125 EYEPLFSDNKDE
+1125 EFEPLFSDNKEE

-1198 FSNFKAYDMNL
+1198 FSNFKAYDMKL

-1224 EYAENLTLGTNS
+1224 EYAENLTLGNPQGDEYS
-1236 PEMHNKEPF
+1236 KEPF

-1258 MVDRQIGCAGFR
+1258 TVDRQIGCAGFR

-1339 DFVEKSIKE
+1339 ENVEKSIKKA
-1348 SREEERRRSEEAK
+1348 REEEKRRSEEEK
-1361 KLAEKRRIEAEKR
+1361 KLAEKRRLEAEKKM
-1374 AEELRLAREREE
+1374 EELRLAREKEEKERAEKE
-1386 AEKKAQEEA
+1386 AEV
-1395 EAENEINAEDIGPS
+1395 NSEDIGPS

-1414 EKVDDGDFLEKPIN
+1414 EKVDDGDVLEKPID
-1428 VSEINPSEFFE
+1428 VSEINPEEFFG
-1439 DETLENEPKKP
+1439 DDAKADSKDTPADSKSDSQETP
-1450 IKEEKT
+1450 
-1456 SKVKDASE
+1456 SE
-1464 FVVVDE
+1464 FVVASEDDDKVVYEETPSEFIVDSEEDEETPLEFSDDNLDDNASGEEVPSDSLKEDDEKSDLDDVPQDDVEPSENIEDIPADDDSKDE
-1470 VSAKSDDVGVSD
+1470 VIADNQSD
-1482 ESEFVVVEDESDND
+1482 ETSNEDME
-1496 NLNNVYVENDSEFVV
+1496 VWE
-1511 DTPESTDTEDLK
+1511 TDE
-1523 VETESIGSDTVEDN
+1523 
-1537 SVNIDESDGVEPDVV
+1537 EPDNQ
-1552 GSVDESGVEP
+1552 
-1562 DVVGSVD
+1562 
-1569 ESEDVEAKTEDDAEI
+1569 DDDKEV
-1584 WESKEENV
+1584 WES
-1592 SQNDD
+1592 
-1597 AEIWEDDEGVSPE
+1597 DEGVSPE

-1617 DEKDYSEDSS
+1617 DETDYTDDESDNKSFKEKVKSFFKHEGDETSS
-1627 KNKFSR
+1627 KN
-1633 HISDKIKS
+1633 S
-1641 LFKSDDS
+1641 LFSS
-1648 EEKMDKNPL
+1648 L
-1657 FSGFK
+1657 K
-1662 FKKDLGKNSDLENDF
+1662 FEKDLGENSDLEDEIQNDVSESLNKNI
-1677 DDDVKKSSKNAKST
+1677 DDDK
-1691 TEQFEDTVDL
+1691 VDL
-1701 GSDEDYIYVDHS
+1701 GSDDDYIYVDHS
-1713 HDEEHVLDDE
+1713 NDEVIEDIEEPTAPNIEDYVAKDDT
-1723 EELAFDG
+1723 DY
-1730 FNSTQDDDI
+1730 SI
-1739 DEEVVVNHSNDV
+1739 DEEPIDEIQP
-1751 DSNDDVGDEVVVGH
+1751 DDEVK
-1765 SNDVNPKDNKP
+1765 KDNIKKP
-1776 KAENNEEPVQND
+1776 VFSDRINIKSDEDYQEENIDFDSRNVD
-1788 IKFGKKSSDMDEP
+1788 DEP
-1801 EVPDNKDI
+1801 AMQDNSDSEI
-1809 ELNKQETDLKD
+1809 VND
-1820 DVDLGSTGEDYK
+1820 EDK
-1832 EKSADDYDRV
+1832 V

-1858 ESAFEPHDNEESVD
+1858 EM
-1872 LGSDDEHTYE
+1872 
-1882 EPSEESHEEEHISE
+1882 SEETQNPQEDSE
-1896 SSKPVEESKNSKSR
+1896 DDDFENKPQEFKVQNQSKRSNFVKSI
-1910 VKNKLDSFISEVL
+1910 ISEVV
-1923 SNAESQLEP
+1923 SGESRLDP
-1932 EEIEIVRGEVI
+1932 DEIEVVRGEII
-1943 EEDTDSLHKP
+1943 EEDIPESKP
-1953 APKDEFVVEAEI
+1953 APNDENVVEAEI
-1965 VSGGEDL
+1965 VNGDSFDEEILEKPTPKHDYFEDDEEL
-1972 NIFNDEL
+1972 NIFTDEL
-1979 PDLNNDSSP
+1979 PDLSHDEY
-1988 EEEEEV
+1988 EEIHEEATEV
-1994 IEDYSDLERPT
+1994 INKAMSEFMNDV
-2005 PKFDFEN
+2005 FE
-2012 EELNIFNDDLP
+2012 NDDLDIEEDSSFEESIQDRYVDEEIIDDASGEINIDDEIDDSGDINIADEKP
-2023 DMKNDVRSQAEQV
+2023 AE
-2036 VDKAMD
+2036 
-2042 EFIDEVFNINDLN
+2042 
-2055 DENKSENIPDID
+2055 DIIED
-2067 STILNY
+2067 DNTG
-2073 ESNVEETE
+2073 EETSE
-2081 ERSVESRDDNVT
+2081 EVV
-2093 FYRGS
+2093 Y
-2098 NYKDNVEETEES
+2098 
-2110 SVESMDDSVTF
+2110 F
-2121 KGSNDVR
+2121 KGATDV
-2128 DVEETEESSV
+2128 T
-2138 DSMEDGVTF
+2138 
-2147 YKGSND
+2147 NP
-2153 INSKLRKNN
+2153 LRKNN
-2162 LYYGEEKSHSVRDS
+2162 VYYSENKNKSLRDS
-2176 LRGFKRDMQYINR
+2176 IKGIKKDMQYINK
-2189 SLKEIE
+2189 SLNEIE
-2195 NPTQVDYVSVVDR
+2195 NPTQIDYVSVVDR
-2208 TEDYNPE
+2208 TEEYDPN
-2215 DYLNMPS
+2215 DYLSRPS
-2222 DDDSQLIIER
+2222 DDDSDRIIQM

-2243 KRIERELGDDS
+2243 QRIENELAEDSFESEILQDD
-2254 IENVLD
+2254 
-2260 NDVIAPVQNHQ
+2260 DVIITVNELHMR
-2271 TTEQLKDQAL
+2271 EELKDQAL
-2281 EDIIQSADEDY
+2281 ENIIQTANEDY
-2292 KEIEKERY
+2292 KEIEKERF
-2300 QNNNTLKS
+2300 QNANKLKA
-2308 FDDKKLP
+2308 FDDQKLP
-2315 GKRKLEDS
+2315 GKRKLEDE
-2323 IIDYVEANDIGLNSS
+2323 IIDYVQATDIGLTPQN
-2338 DDLYKRPSS
+2338 DLYAQPIPK
-2347 EVAKSICAIVDVEGP
+2347 VAQSVKNIVDIEGP
-2362 IHVKEVVKRV
+2362 IHVKEITSRIKE
-2372 KDSCHIKRAGSNL
+2372 SCNIKRAGSNL
-2385 KKAVNSA
+2385 KKTVKLAVD
-2392 INEAENAGDIIKIGD
+2392 EAEKSGYIIKIGD

-2412 SNNNVVIRKRDK
+2412 SNNNVVIRKRNK
-2424 PNIELISDEEIS
+2424 PNIELISDEEIAKS
-2436 KNIELVLLHKSNMTT
+2436 IELVLIHKQNVSTGQ
-2451 KEIAKETSRNFGFK
+2451 IAKEASRNFGFK

-2472 DRINGVLDL
+2472 SRINGVLDL
-2481 MIANNKVKITNDIVE
+2481 MIANNRVKIVNDYVE